1 MVCAEFSVC
10 FWHCSWSSHFCP
22 RLRWQRI
29 RRGLTKPSPRPSQW
43 TGTRRRP
50 IPPAQEQP
58 KNENPPAPEEPK
70 TFTVTYTDG
79 VGGAVFDNEVHSNLP
94 SGTATPAFSGSLAR
108 EGYTFAGWNPAV
120 AETVTADV
128 TYAAKWEEGKTGPR
142 RVTLPTIP
150 GPDVDL
156 AALDTGH
163 KIDVRFTVLYV
174 GDEFN
179 IGYNYG
185 SSEKTK
191 FVCQYKTNHSDTAYN
206 NHTIAISDIKAAASR
221 ASVNSGYQIVGWS
234 KESNA
239 NPTTWS
245 LNKSG
250 TTACNKGSTIYLVA
264 KNPNPTTK
272 YTYTLN
278 YDANGGTGAP
288 SADSWSTT
296 DASIRYHSFTVK
308 NTIPTREG
316 YVFKGWKAKDG
327 ADTIYAGGALCSVSQ
342 QGNDVVKNGNTWTRT
357 LYAVWEEAVPSK
369 PEWSDIRREMQKVSV
384 HVTCINPDVNHTEK
398 TYSYKE
404 SNDDTIGS
412 VQDSAGSYTCTVT
425 VHLGRYRLQYNQDF
439 NREHEFASSL
449 TADVVLQYNGTGW
462 VIASALPLELK
473 LTCGSA
479 PTPNPPGS
487 DVLNSLKVLVKCD
500 SKTYHFEKPY
510 KMDDGDYRLEKVD
523 DNTYTVIV
531 LADKYVE
538 KYNAVYPGHTL
549 FDNNTKTIKLVYRY
563 GAWTVVG
570 SNGVTFNVSCEQ
582 KYTVT
587 YTDGVDGEVIF
598 ADQVSYKKPG
608 EKTPKFRGTPTRTG
622 YKFIGWEPA
631 VVGTVTAN
639 ATYTAQWVSISD
651 LDPAPELVSSLY
663 MNFQCTNENASHDHR
678 SEMIAIGYGIG
689 AGGVIVTDAAGN
701 PVYNKDGNI
710 TAVITFYQDSGFL
723 NEYNKRTGVAHRY
736 ADYEPKTKSVDGVL
750 IGEVFHMYK
759 KDYPVVFDVVCGS
772 LYTVT
777 YKDGTNGTV
786 FADDVHSNLNANAA
800 TPAFVGGTPTR
811 PGYVF
816 TGWNPAVAATVT
828 GNATYTAVWE
838 KDANGNGK
846 PDKDEEKY
854 TVTYTDGV
862 ENEEIFADETYSD
875 LLSGTATPAFNGTP
889 TRKGYAFT
897 GWNPAVAAT
906 VTGNATYAAVWE
918 EAAPPKPDKP
928 TPPTDEIGGA
938 TVAVKCIT
946 GHGDLSW
953 KIDSS
958 TFTVGEVTGD
968 DTTGYT
974 CTVTVQ
980 AEVYVNAFNS
990 DKKANGVKH
999 TLADDAEKTFTMTY
1013 VNGAWTG
1020 PTNPAVTFEVKC
1032 EEELVPVH
1040 LVIYRNGDTS
1050 KAYKDVALESQPK
1063 GHVIDLST
1071 IDIADYYTGNY
1082 EFYGWYDDGAWN
1094 NYKANPANP
1103 PAGLKEKTVNGWTN
1117 LKCMVYDKYQ
1127 VVYFQSEEALRD
1139 FQNDHS
1145 KTEGRLYSTTALF
1158 GSTLPTADAPTPTR
1172 TGYTFKFW
1180 SREGQ
1185 NGDVTGQTVNGW
1197 TNLYAVWEKNTYTVT
1212 YTDGV
1217 DGEAFADQAY
1227 TAKYEDATPAFE
1239 GTPTRKG
1246 FVFDG
1251 WNPEVAET
1259 VTEDVTYTAQWKPVQ
1274 PDKKA
1279 IEGAIGRGV
1288 AVVCDNQNVKHGAKA
1303 YKVTLGEYTASN
1315 VMGTA
1320 ADGYTCTVTVRA
1332 AKFIEK
1338 YSSDMSDAVHTLIAG
1353 EPAEK
1358 TIELKWNGEKWVAE
1372 TELPVTFHTLCP
1384 PEQPSKKDIEGA
1396 IGRGVKIVCDNQ
1408 NVKHG
1413 GKDYKPTQGEYT
1425 VSDVTGTASE
1435 GYTCTITVKAAKI
1448 IEKYSSDMGK
1458 THALIVGEQA
1468 EKTVE
1473 LKWDGEKWVAK
1484 TELPITFHVECPPE
1498 KPTYDELKGLGIN
1511 AKVDCTTTTAHNGK
1525 SYTLIEDTYNVSDP
1539 ERKGTAYTCILTVN
1553 AKDYVAKY
1561 NAEENVGPHTLDDR
1575 DSKTIELTWNGE
1587 KWTAAETSVTF
1598 NVKCELLTVT
1608 YTDGVK
1614 GEEVFADVVYNDIP
1628 YGTNTPAFG
1637 TKDPTRKGYKFLG
1650 WEPVV
1655 ADTVTENATYVA
1667 QWEKLYTVTYTDGA
1681 KGKAFEDQV
1690 FTDLESG
1697 TKTPE
1702 FNGTPTR
1709 KGYKFLGWEPVVAD
1723 TVTENVTYTA
1733 PVGRTL
1739 HRYLHRRREG
1749 QGVQGSGLQRS

>member
-1 MVCAEFSVC
+1 MQTVCASGMDRQMKGEYFKMKNHGLRRIFSLLLALFMV
-10 FWHCSWSSHFCP
+10 FTLLP
-22 RLRWQRI
+22 TTALAED
-29 RRGLTKPSPRPSQW
+29 T
-43 TGTRRRP
+43 TGADETP
-50 IPPAQEQP
+50 PKTVVVNEGEKKTDPPAQEQP
-58 KNENPPAPEEPK
+58 MNENPPAPEEPK

-79 VGGAVFDNEVHSNLP
+79 ADGAVFPNQVSNLP
-94 SGTATPAFSGSLAR
+94 AGTATPAFSGTLAR
-108 EGYTFAGWNPAV
+108 DGYTFAGWNPAV
-120 AETVTADV
+120 AETVTANV
-128 TYAAKWEEGKTGPR
+128 TYVAQWEAGKTSAR

-150 GPDVDL
+150 EPDIAP
-156 AALDTGH
+156 AALNTGH

-206 NHTIAISDIKAAASR
+206 NHTIAISDIKAAAGR

-250 TTACNKGSTIYLVA
+250 TTACNKGTTIYLVA

-296 DASIRYHSFTVK
+296 DAAIRYHSFTVK
-308 NTIPTREG
+308 NTVPTREG

-327 ADTIYAGGALCSVSQ
+327 SDTIYTGGALCSVSQ

-357 LYAVWEEAVPSK
+357 LYAVWEEDAPAQPTPLDEAGVKALLGENAVQIICTNAQIGHGSK
-369 PEWSDIRREMQKVSV
+369 TFGLIDGTFTVHQSNNRCEVVINGFSSYMSEFDAAVSVPAGTHITDNSMAGQNRTKINLVWSDGKWTAADAPAKY
-384 HVTCINPDVNHTEK
+384 HVLCSSQPAEPTAPGEGDLENIEK
-398 TYSYKE
+398 LVRIVCDRNIHDAKE
-404 SNDDTIGS
+404 YGVI
-412 VQDSAGSYTCTVT
+412 AGSCEFGGIDVTGDVPTCPVT
-425 VHLGRYRLQYNQDF
+425 IRAAKYV
-439 NREHEFASSL
+439 EA
-449 TADVVLQYNGTGW
+449 YNGTIGVEHAITGDTERLLILAW
-462 VIASALPLELK
+462 DANNNVWRPMTDTPVTFTVVCPPAKPGAEDLAKLEAPVEVACTTKPETHAAAHFSLGDGTYPIGDVAGNK
-473 LTCGSA
+473 TDGYTC
-479 PTPNPPGS
+479 
-487 DVLNSLKVLVKCD
+487 DI
-500 SKTYHFEKPY
+500 
-510 KMDDGDYRLEKVD
+510 
-523 DNTYTVIV
+523 TVT
-531 LADKYVE
+531 ADKYVAR
-538 KYNAVYPGHTL
+538 YNMDYGKHTL
-549 FDNNTKTIKLVYRY
+549 TGDNTKTL
-563 GAWTVVG
+563 TL
-570 SNGVTFNVSCEQ
+570 
-582 KYTVT
+582 KYVE
-587 YTDGVDGEVIF
+587 GQWAVD
-598 ADQVSYKKPG
+598 
-608 EKTPKFRGTPTRTG
+608 TP
-622 YKFIGWEPA
+622 
-631 VVGTVTAN
+631 
-639 ATYTAQWVSISD
+639 
-651 LDPAPELVSSLY
+651 
-663 MNFQCTNENASHDHR
+663 
-678 SEMIAIGYGIG
+678 
-689 AGGVIVTDAAGN
+689 
-701 PVYNKDGNI
+701 
-710 TAVITFYQDSGFL
+710 ITF
-723 NEYNKRTGVAHRY
+723 
-736 ADYEPKTKSVDGVL
+736 
-750 IGEVFHMYK
+750 
-759 KDYPVVFDVVCGS
+759 PV
-772 LYTVT
+772 
-777 YKDGTNGTV
+777 
-786 FADDVHSNLNANAA
+786 
-800 TPAFVGGTPTR
+800 
-811 PGYVF
+811 
-816 TGWNPAVAATVT
+816 
-828 GNATYTAVWE
+828 E
-838 KDANGNGK
+838 
-846 PDKDEEKY
+846 
-854 TVTYTDGV
+854 
-862 ENEEIFADETYSD
+862 
-875 LLSGTATPAFNGTP
+875 
-889 TRKGYAFT
+889 
-897 GWNPAVAAT
+897 
-906 VTGNATYAAVWE
+906 
-918 EAAPPKPDKP
+918 
-928 TPPTDEIGGA
+928 
-938 TVAVKCIT
+938 
-946 GHGDLSW
+946 
-953 KIDSS
+953 
-958 TFTVGEVTGD
+958 
-968 DTTGYT
+968 
-974 CTVTVQ
+974 
-980 AEVYVNAFNS
+980 
-990 DKKANGVKH
+990 
-999 TLADDAEKTFTMTY
+999 
-1013 VNGAWTG
+1013 
-1020 PTNPAVTFEVKC
+1020 C
-1032 EEELVPVH
+1032 EEDLFPVH
-1040 LVIYRNGDTS
+1040 LVIYRNGNTTT
-1050 KAYKDVALESQPK
+1050 AYKDIALESQPK

-1082 EFYGWYDDGAWN
+1082 EFYGWYDDGLFN
-1094 NYKANPANP
+1094 IYKSDPANP

-1217 DGEAFADQAY
+1217 NGEAFADQAY

-1239 GTPTRKG
+1239 GTPTRAGYKFLGWEPTVAETVTENATYVAQWEKLYTVTYTDGVGEKAFKDDVHSDLEKDTPTPAFSGGTPTRKG

-1251 WNPEVAET
+1251 WTPEVAET
-1259 VTEDVTYTAQWKPVQ
+1259 VTDNATYTAQWKPVQ

-1288 AVVCDNQNVKHGAKA
+1288 AVVCDNQNVNHGEKK
-1303 YKVTLGEYTASN
+1303 YKPTLGEYTVSD

-1408 NVKHG
+1408 NVNHW

-1468 EKTVE
+1468 EKAVE
-1473 LKWDGEKWVAK
+1473 LKWNGEKWVAK

-1498 KPTYDELKGLGIN
+1498 KPTYDDLKELGID
-1511 AKVDCTTTTAHNGK
+1511 AKVHCATTTAHTDAT
-1525 SYTLIEDTYNVSDP
+1525 YALIGGTYEISDP
-1539 ERKGTAYTCILTVN
+1539 ARKGTVYTCTLTVK

-1575 DSKTIELTWNGE
+1575 DSKTIELAWNGE

-1614 GEEVFADVVYNDIP
+1614 GEEVFEDVVYKDIP
-1628 YGTNTPAFG
+1628 YGTSTPAFG
-1637 TKDPTRKGYKFLG
+1637 TKDPTRKGYKFVG
-1650 WEPVV
+1650 WEPEV
-1655 ADTVTENATYVA
+1655 AETVTKNVTYTA
-1667 QWEKLYTVTYTDGA
+1667 KWEKLYTVTYTDGA
-1681 KGKAFEDQV
+1681 KGKAFKDQV
-1690 FTDLESG
+1690 YSDLESG
-1697 TKTPE
+1697 TDTPK
-1702 FNGTPTR
+1702 FDGKPTR
-1709 KGYKFLGWEPVVAD
+1709 KGYTFTGWSPKVTD
-1723 TVTENVTYTA
+1723 TVTKDVTYVAQWKSVKNGKDNIPKTGDSDI
-1733 PVGRTL
+1733 VMVL
-1739 HRYLHRRREG
+1739 
-1749 QGVQGSGLQRS
+1749 GSVLLFSFCGAAAVSVYDRKRKHF

>member
-1 MVCAEFSVC
+1 M
-10 FWHCSWSSHFCP
+10 
-22 RLRWQRI
+22 
-29 RRGLTKPSPRPSQW
+29 
-43 TGTRRRP
+43 
-50 IPPAQEQP
+50 
-58 KNENPPAPEEPK
+58 
-70 TFTVTYTDG
+70 
-79 VGGAVFDNEVHSNLP
+79 
-94 SGTATPAFSGSLAR
+94 
-108 EGYTFAGWNPAV
+108 
-120 AETVTADV
+120 TADV

-296 DASIRYHSFTVK
+296 DAAIRYHSFTVK

-327 ADTIYAGGALCSVSQ
+327 SDTIYTGGTLCSVSQ
-342 QGNDVVKNGNTWTRT
+342 YGNDVVKNGNTWTRT
-357 LYAVWEEAVPSK
+357 LYAVWEEA
-369 PEWSDIRREMQKVSV
+369 
-384 HVTCINPDVNHTEK
+384 T
-398 TYSYKE
+398 
-404 SNDDTIGS
+404 
-412 VQDSAGSYTCTVT
+412 
-425 VHLGRYRLQYNQDF
+425 
-439 NREHEFASSL
+439 
-449 TADVVLQYNGTGW
+449 
-462 VIASALPLELK
+462 
-473 LTCGSA
+473 
-479 PTPNPPGS
+479 
-487 DVLNSLKVLVKCD
+487 
-500 SKTYHFEKPY
+500 
-510 KMDDGDYRLEKVD
+510 
-523 DNTYTVIV
+523 
-531 LADKYVE
+531 
-538 KYNAVYPGHTL
+538 
-549 FDNNTKTIKLVYRY
+549 
-563 GAWTVVG
+563 
-570 SNGVTFNVSCEQ
+570 
-582 KYTVT
+582 
-587 YTDGVDGEVIF
+587 
-598 ADQVSYKKPG
+598 
-608 EKTPKFRGTPTRTG
+608 
-622 YKFIGWEPA
+622 
-631 VVGTVTAN
+631 
-639 ATYTAQWVSISD
+639 
-651 LDPAPELVSSLY
+651 
-663 MNFQCTNENASHDHR
+663 
-678 SEMIAIGYGIG
+678 
-689 AGGVIVTDAAGN
+689 
-701 PVYNKDGNI
+701 
-710 TAVITFYQDSGFL
+710 
-723 NEYNKRTGVAHRY
+723 
-736 ADYEPKTKSVDGVL
+736 
-750 IGEVFHMYK
+750 
-759 KDYPVVFDVVCGS
+759 
-772 LYTVT
+772 
-777 YKDGTNGTV
+777 
-786 FADDVHSNLNANAA
+786 
-800 TPAFVGGTPTR
+800 
-811 PGYVF
+811 
-816 TGWNPAVAATVT
+816 
-828 GNATYTAVWE
+828 
-838 KDANGNGK
+838 
-846 PDKDEEKY
+846 
-854 TVTYTDGV
+854 
-862 ENEEIFADETYSD
+862 
-875 LLSGTATPAFNGTP
+875 
-889 TRKGYAFT
+889 
-897 GWNPAVAAT
+897 
-906 VTGNATYAAVWE
+906 
-918 EAAPPKPDKP
+918 PPKPDKP
-928 TPPTDEIGGA
+928 TAPGE
-938 TVAVKCIT
+938 
-946 GHGDLSW
+946 GDLSGL
-953 KIDSS
+953 IGNI
-958 TFTVGEVTGD
+958 TVNCTNGKAAHELKAKGYTLISGSYTTNEVAGDAENGYTYTVTINSQKYVEQFDADTGATHD
-968 DTTGYT
+968 PKDASATVTLKYTDNGWTVTSGTPVVFNVACVTEIVPPAKPGAEDLAKLEAPVEVACTTKPETHNAVHFSLRGGTYTIGDVAGNETDGYT
-974 CTVTVQ
+974 CDITVT
-980 AEVYVNAFNS
+980 ADKYVARYNM
-990 DKKANGVKH
+990 DYGKH
-999 TLADDAEKTFTMTY
+999 TLTGDNTKTLTLKY
-1013 VNGAWTG
+1013 VEGQW
-1020 PTNPAVTFEVKC
+1020 AVDTPITFPVEC
-1032 EEELVPVH
+1032 EEELFPVH
-1040 LVIYRNGDTS
+1040 LVIYRNGNTTT
-1050 KAYKDVALESQPK
+1050 AYKDVALESQPK

-1217 DGEAFADQAY
+1217 NGEAFADQAY

-1239 GTPTRKG
+1239 GTPARAGYKFLGWEPTVAETVTENATYVAQWEKLYTVTYTDGVDEKVFKDDVHSDLEKDTPTPAFSGGTPTRKG

-1288 AVVCDNQNVKHGAKA
+1288 AVVCDNQNVNHGEKK
-1303 YKVTLGEYTASN
+1303 YKPTLGEYTVSD

-1320 ADGYTCTVTVRA
+1320 ADGYTCTVTVKA

-1338 YSSDMSDAVHTLIAG
+1338 YNSDMGDAVHTLIAG

-1408 NVKHG
+1408 NVNHW

-1468 EKTVE
+1468 EKAVE
-1473 LKWDGEKWVAK
+1473 LKWNGEKWVAK

-1614 GEEVFADVVYNDIP
+1614 GEEVFEDVVYKDIP
-1628 YGTNTPAFG
+1628 YGTSTPAFG
-1637 TKDPTRKGYKFLG
+1637 TKDPIRKGYKFAG
-1650 WEPVV
+1650 WEPEV
-1655 ADTVTENATYVA
+1655 AETVTKNVTYTA
-1667 QWEKLYTVTYTDGA
+1667 KWEKLYTVTYTDGA
-1681 KGKAFEDQV
+1681 KGKAFKDQV
-1690 FTDLESG
+1690 YKDLESG
-1697 TKTPE
+1697 TDTPK
-1702 FNGTPTR
+1702 FDGKPTR
-1709 KGYKFLGWEPVVAD
+1709 KGYTFTGWSPKVTD
-1723 TVTENVTYTA
+1723 TVTKDVTYVAQWKSVKNGKDNIPKTGDSEI
-1733 PVGRTL
+1733 VMVL
-1739 HRYLHRRREG
+1739 
-1749 QGVQGSGLQRS
+1749 GSVLLFSFCGAAAVSVYDRKRKHF

>member
-1 MVCAEFSVC
+1 MVCAEFSAC

-43 TGTRRRP
+43 TRARRRP
-50 IPPAQEQP
+50 TPPAQEQP
-58 KNENPPAPEEPK
+58 KNENPPAPEDPK

-79 VGGAVFDNEVHSNLP
+79 ANGAVFPNQVSNLP
-94 SGTATPAFSGSLAR
+94 AGTATPAFSGTLAR
-108 EGYTFAGWNPAV
+108 DGYTFAGWNPAV
-120 AETVTADV
+120 AETVTANV
-128 TYAAKWEEGKTGPR
+128 TYVAQWEAGKTSAR
-142 RVTLPTIP
+142 RVPLPTIP
-150 GPDVDL
+150 KPDPAPADL
-156 AALDTGH
+156 NTGH

-296 DASIRYHSFTVK
+296 DAAIRYHSFTVK

-316 YVFKGWKAKDG
+316 YVFKGWKANDG
-327 ADTIYAGGALCSVSQ
+327 SDTIYTGGMTCAVSQ
-342 QGNDVVKNGNTWTRT
+342 YGNDVVKNGNTWTRT
-357 LYAVWEEAVPSK
+357 LYAVWEEA
-369 PEWSDIRREMQKVSV
+369 
-384 HVTCINPDVNHTEK
+384 T
-398 TYSYKE
+398 
-404 SNDDTIGS
+404 
-412 VQDSAGSYTCTVT
+412 
-425 VHLGRYRLQYNQDF
+425 
-439 NREHEFASSL
+439 
-449 TADVVLQYNGTGW
+449 
-462 VIASALPLELK
+462 
-473 LTCGSA
+473 
-479 PTPNPPGS
+479 
-487 DVLNSLKVLVKCD
+487 
-500 SKTYHFEKPY
+500 
-510 KMDDGDYRLEKVD
+510 
-523 DNTYTVIV
+523 
-531 LADKYVE
+531 
-538 KYNAVYPGHTL
+538 
-549 FDNNTKTIKLVYRY
+549 
-563 GAWTVVG
+563 
-570 SNGVTFNVSCEQ
+570 
-582 KYTVT
+582 
-587 YTDGVDGEVIF
+587 
-598 ADQVSYKKPG
+598 
-608 EKTPKFRGTPTRTG
+608 
-622 YKFIGWEPA
+622 
-631 VVGTVTAN
+631 
-639 ATYTAQWVSISD
+639 
-651 LDPAPELVSSLY
+651 
-663 MNFQCTNENASHDHR
+663 
-678 SEMIAIGYGIG
+678 
-689 AGGVIVTDAAGN
+689 
-701 PVYNKDGNI
+701 
-710 TAVITFYQDSGFL
+710 
-723 NEYNKRTGVAHRY
+723 
-736 ADYEPKTKSVDGVL
+736 
-750 IGEVFHMYK
+750 
-759 KDYPVVFDVVCGS
+759 
-772 LYTVT
+772 
-777 YKDGTNGTV
+777 
-786 FADDVHSNLNANAA
+786 
-800 TPAFVGGTPTR
+800 
-811 PGYVF
+811 
-816 TGWNPAVAATVT
+816 
-828 GNATYTAVWE
+828 
-838 KDANGNGK
+838 
-846 PDKDEEKY
+846 
-854 TVTYTDGV
+854 
-862 ENEEIFADETYSD
+862 
-875 LLSGTATPAFNGTP
+875 
-889 TRKGYAFT
+889 
-897 GWNPAVAAT
+897 
-906 VTGNATYAAVWE
+906 
-918 EAAPPKPDKP
+918 PPKPDKP
-928 TPPTDEIGGA
+928 TAPGE
-938 TVAVKCIT
+938 
-946 GHGDLSW
+946 GDLSGL
-953 KIDSS
+953 IDNI
-958 TFTVGEVTGD
+958 TVNCTNGKAAHELKTKGYTLISGSYTTSEVAGDAENGYTYTVTINSQKYVEQFDTDTGATHD
-968 DTTGYT
+968 PKDASATVTLKYTDNGWTVTSGTPVVFNVACVTEIVPPAKPGAEDLAKLEAPVEVACTTKPETHNAARFPLIEGTYNIGDVSGNETDGYT
-974 CTVTVQ
+974 CDIIITADEYVTK
-980 AEVYVNAFNS
+980 YNTDF
-990 DKKANGVKH
+990 GKH
-999 TLADDAEKTFTMTY
+999 TLTGDNTKPLTLKY
-1013 VNGAWTG
+1013 VEGRWVVND
-1020 PTNPAVTFEVKC
+1020 PVTFPVEC
-1032 EEELVPVH
+1032 EEELFPVH

-1082 EFYGWYDDGAWN
+1082 EFYGWYDDGLFN
-1094 NYKANPANP
+1094 IYKSDPANP

-1117 LKCMVYDKYQ
+1117 LKCMVYDKFQ
-1127 VVYFQSEEALRD
+1127 VVYFQSEEAWRD
-1139 FQNDHS
+1139 YQNDHS

-1217 DGEAFADQAY
+1217 NGEAFADQAY

-1239 GTPTRKG
+1239 GTPARAGYKFLGWEPTVAETVTENVTYVAQWEKLYTVTYTDGVDGKAFKDDVHSDLEKDTPTPAFSGGTPTRKG

-1288 AVVCDNQNVKHGAKA
+1288 AVVCDNQNVNHGEKK
-1303 YKVTLGEYTASN
+1303 YKPTLGEYTVSN

-1338 YSSDMSDAVHTLIAG
+1338 YSSDMGDAVHTLIAG

-1408 NVKHG
+1408 NVNHW

-1458 THALIVGEQA
+1458 THELIVGEQA

-1498 KPTYDELKGLGIN
+1498 KPTYDELKELGIN
-1511 AKVDCTTTTAHNGK
+1511 AKVDCTTTTAHNDK
-1525 SYTLIEDTYNVSDP
+1525 PYTLIEGTYDISDP

-1553 AKDYVAKY
+1553 AKDYVARY

-1598 NVKCELLTVT
+1598 NVKCELLTVI

-1614 GEEVFADVVYNDIP
+1614 GEEVFEDVVYKDIP
-1628 YGTNTPAFG
+1628 YGTSTPAFG
-1637 TKDPTRKGYKFLG
+1637 TKDPTRKGYKFVG
-1650 WEPVV
+1650 WEPEV
-1655 ADTVTENATYVA
+1655 AETVTGNATYTA
-1667 QWEKLYTVTYTDGA
+1667 KWEKLYTVTYTDGA
-1681 KGKAFEDQV
+1681 KGKAFKDQV
-1690 FTDLESG
+1690 YKDLESG
-1697 TKTPE
+1697 TDTPK
-1702 FNGTPTR
+1702 FDGKPTR
-1709 KGYKFLGWEPVVAD
+1709 KGYTFTGWSPKVTD
-1723 TVTENVTYTA
+1723 TVTKDVTYVAQWKSVKNGKDNIPKTGDSEI
-1733 PVGRTL
+1733 VMVL
-1739 HRYLHRRREG
+1739 
-1749 QGVQGSGLQRS
+1749 GSVLLFSFCGAAAVSVYDRKRKHF

>member
-1 MVCAEFSVC
+1 MKGEYFKMKNHGLRRIFSLFLALFMVFTLLPTTALAED
-10 FWHCSWSSHFCP
+10 
-22 RLRWQRI
+22 
-29 RRGLTKPSPRPSQW
+29 T
-43 TGTRRRP
+43 TGADETQP
-50 IPPAQEQP
+50 KTVVVNGDEKKTDPPAQEQP

-79 VGGAVFDNEVHSNLP
+79 ADGAVFPNQVYRDLS
-94 SGTATPAFSGSLAR
+94 SGTPTPAFDGTLAR
-108 EGYTFAGWNPAV
+108 EGYTFAGWNPTV
-120 AETVTADV
+120 AGTVTADV

-142 RVTLPTIP
+142 RVTVPTIP
-150 GPDVDL
+150 GPDVDP

-206 NHTIAISDIKAAASR
+206 NHTIAISDIKAAAGR

-296 DASIRYHSFTVK
+296 DAAIRYHSFTVK

-316 YVFKGWKAKDG
+316 YVFKGWKANDG
-327 ADTIYAGGALCSVSQ
+327 SDTIYTGGMTCAVSQ
-342 QGNDVVKNGNTWTRT
+342 YGNDVVKNGNTWTRT
-357 LYAVWEEAVPSK
+357 LYAVWEEDAPAQPTPLDEAGVKALLGENAVQIICTNAQIGHGSK
-369 PEWSDIRREMQKVSV
+369 TFGLIDGTFTVHQSNNRCEVVINGFSSYMSEFDAAVSVPAGTHITDNSMAGQNRTKINLVWSDGKWTAADAPAKY
-384 HVTCINPDVNHTEK
+384 HVLCSLQPVEPTTPGEGDLENIEK
-398 TYSYKE
+398 LVRIVCDRNIHDAKE
-404 SNDDTIGS
+404 YGVI
-412 VQDSAGSYTCTVT
+412 AGSCEFGGIDMTGDVPTCPVT
-425 VHLGRYRLQYNQDF
+425 IRAAKYV
-439 NREHEFASSL
+439 EA
-449 TADVVLQYNGTGW
+449 YNGTIGVEHTITGDTERPLLLAW
-462 VIASALPLELK
+462 DANNNVCRPMTDTPVTFTVICPPAKPGAEDLAKLEAPVEVACTTKPETHTAASFALIE
-473 LTCGSA
+473 G
-479 PTPNPPGS
+479 
-487 DVLNSLKVLVKCD
+487 
-500 SKTYHFEKPY
+500 
-510 KMDDGDYRLEKVD
+510 
-523 DNTYTVIV
+523 TYTVGDTFGNETDGYTCDIIIT
-531 LADKYVE
+531 ADEYVTKYNTDFGKHTLTGDNTKPLTLKYVE
-538 KYNAVYPGHTL
+538 GRWVVNAP
-549 FDNNTKTIKLVYRY
+549 
-563 GAWTVVG
+563 
-570 SNGVTFNVSCEQ
+570 VTF
-582 KYTVT
+582 
-587 YTDGVDGEVIF
+587 
-598 ADQVSYKKPG
+598 
-608 EKTPKFRGTPTRTG
+608 
-622 YKFIGWEPA
+622 
-631 VVGTVTAN
+631 
-639 ATYTAQWVSISD
+639 
-651 LDPAPELVSSLY
+651 
-663 MNFQCTNENASHDHR
+663 
-678 SEMIAIGYGIG
+678 
-689 AGGVIVTDAAGN
+689 
-701 PVYNKDGNI
+701 PV
-710 TAVITFYQDSGFL
+710 
-723 NEYNKRTGVAHRY
+723 E
-736 ADYEPKTKSVDGVL
+736 
-750 IGEVFHMYK
+750 
-759 KDYPVVFDVVCGS
+759 
-772 LYTVT
+772 
-777 YKDGTNGTV
+777 
-786 FADDVHSNLNANAA
+786 
-800 TPAFVGGTPTR
+800 
-811 PGYVF
+811 
-816 TGWNPAVAATVT
+816 
-828 GNATYTAVWE
+828 
-838 KDANGNGK
+838 
-846 PDKDEEKY
+846 
-854 TVTYTDGV
+854 
-862 ENEEIFADETYSD
+862 
-875 LLSGTATPAFNGTP
+875 
-889 TRKGYAFT
+889 
-897 GWNPAVAAT
+897 
-906 VTGNATYAAVWE
+906 
-918 EAAPPKPDKP
+918 
-928 TPPTDEIGGA
+928 
-938 TVAVKCIT
+938 
-946 GHGDLSW
+946 
-953 KIDSS
+953 
-958 TFTVGEVTGD
+958 
-968 DTTGYT
+968 
-974 CTVTVQ
+974 
-980 AEVYVNAFNS
+980 
-990 DKKANGVKH
+990 
-999 TLADDAEKTFTMTY
+999 
-1013 VNGAWTG
+1013 
-1020 PTNPAVTFEVKC
+1020 C
-1032 EEELVPVH
+1032 EEELFPVH

-1050 KAYKDVALESQPK
+1050 KAYKDIALESQPK

-1082 EFYGWYDDGAWN
+1082 KFYGWYDDGAWN

-1217 DGEAFADQAY
+1217 NGEAFADQAY

-1251 WNPEVAET
+1251 WIPEVAET
-1259 VTEDVTYTAQWKPVQ
+1259 VTDNATYTAQWKPVQ

-1288 AVVCDNQNVKHGAKA
+1288 AVVCDNQNVNHGEKK
-1303 YKVTLGEYTASN
+1303 YKPTLGEYTVSN

-1408 NVKHG
+1408 NVNHW

-1468 EKTVE
+1468 EKAVE
-1473 LKWDGEKWVAK
+1473 LKWNGEKWVAK

-1539 ERKGTAYTCILTVN
+1539 ERKGTVYTCILTVN

-1614 GEEVFADVVYNDIP
+1614 GEEVFADVVYKDIP
-1628 YGTNTPAFG
+1628 YGTGTPAFG
-1637 TKDPTRKGYKFLG
+1637 TKDPTRKGYKFVG
-1650 WEPVV
+1650 WEPEV
-1655 ADTVTENATYVA
+1655 AETVTKDVTYTA
-1667 QWEKLYTVTYTDGA
+1667 KWEKLYTVTYTDGV
-1681 KGKAFEDQV
+1681 KGKAFKDQV
-1690 FTDLESG
+1690 YSDLEAG
-1697 TKTPE
+1697 TDTPK
-1702 FNGTPTR
+1702 FDGKPTR
-1709 KGYKFLGWEPVVAD
+1709 KGYTFTGWSPKVTD
-1723 TVTENVTYTA
+1723 TVTKDVTYVAQWKSVKNGKDNIPKTGDSEI
-1733 PVGRTL
+1733 VMVL
-1739 HRYLHRRREG
+1739 
-1749 QGVQGSGLQRS
+1749 GSVLLFSFCGAAAVSVYDRKRKHF

>member
-1 MVCAEFSVC
+1 MQTVCASGMDRQMKEEYFKMKNHGLRRIFSLLLALFMV
-10 FWHCSWSSHFCP
+10 FTLLP
-22 RLRWQRI
+22 TTALAED
-29 RRGLTKPSPRPSQW
+29 T
-43 TGTRRRP
+43 TGADETQP
-50 IPPAQEQP
+50 KTVVVDEGEKKTDPPAQEQP

-79 VGGAVFDNEVHSNLP
+79 ADGAVFPNQVYRDLS
-94 SGTATPAFSGSLAR
+94 SGTPTPAFSGTPAR

-120 AETVTADV
+120 TETVTADV
-128 TYAAKWEEGKTGPR
+128 TYVAQWEEGKTSAR

-150 GPDVDL
+150 DPDPAP
-156 AALDTGH
+156 AALNTGH

-296 DASIRYHSFTVK
+296 DAAIRYHSFTVK

-327 ADTIYAGGALCSVSQ
+327 SDTIYTGGTLCSVSQ

-357 LYAVWEEAVPSK
+357 LYAVWEEDAPAQPTAPDNDTVKALLGENAVQIICTNAQIGHGSK
-369 PEWSDIRREMQKVSV
+369 TFGLIDGTFTVYQSNNRCEVVINSLSPYVNEFNAAVSVPAGTHITDNSMAGQNRTKINLVWSDGKWTAADAPAKY
-384 HVTCINPDVNHTEK
+384 HVLCSLQPVEPTTPGEGDLENIEK
-398 TYSYKE
+398 LVRIVCDRNIHDAKE
-404 SNDDTIGS
+404 YGVI
-412 VQDSAGSYTCTVT
+412 AGSCEFGGIDMTGDVPTCPVT
-425 VHLGRYRLQYNQDF
+425 IRAAKYV
-439 NREHEFASSL
+439 EA
-449 TADVVLQYNGTGW
+449 YNGTIGVEHTITGDTERLLILAW
-462 VIASALPLELK
+462 DANNNVWRPM
-473 LTCGSA
+473 TD
-479 PTPNPPGS
+479 TP
-487 DVLNSLKVLVKCD
+487 
-500 SKTYHFEKPY
+500 
-510 KMDDGDYRLEKVD
+510 
-523 DNTYTVIV
+523 
-531 LADKYVE
+531 
-538 KYNAVYPGHTL
+538 
-549 FDNNTKTIKLVYRY
+549 
-563 GAWTVVG
+563 
-570 SNGVTFNVSCEQ
+570 VTF
-582 KYTVT
+582 
-587 YTDGVDGEVIF
+587 
-598 ADQVSYKKPG
+598 
-608 EKTPKFRGTPTRTG
+608 
-622 YKFIGWEPA
+622 
-631 VVGTVTAN
+631 
-639 ATYTAQWVSISD
+639 
-651 LDPAPELVSSLY
+651 
-663 MNFQCTNENASHDHR
+663 
-678 SEMIAIGYGIG
+678 
-689 AGGVIVTDAAGN
+689 
-701 PVYNKDGNI
+701 PV
-710 TAVITFYQDSGFL
+710 
-723 NEYNKRTGVAHRY
+723 E
-736 ADYEPKTKSVDGVL
+736 
-750 IGEVFHMYK
+750 
-759 KDYPVVFDVVCGS
+759 
-772 LYTVT
+772 
-777 YKDGTNGTV
+777 
-786 FADDVHSNLNANAA
+786 
-800 TPAFVGGTPTR
+800 
-811 PGYVF
+811 
-816 TGWNPAVAATVT
+816 
-828 GNATYTAVWE
+828 
-838 KDANGNGK
+838 
-846 PDKDEEKY
+846 
-854 TVTYTDGV
+854 
-862 ENEEIFADETYSD
+862 
-875 LLSGTATPAFNGTP
+875 
-889 TRKGYAFT
+889 
-897 GWNPAVAAT
+897 
-906 VTGNATYAAVWE
+906 
-918 EAAPPKPDKP
+918 
-928 TPPTDEIGGA
+928 
-938 TVAVKCIT
+938 
-946 GHGDLSW
+946 
-953 KIDSS
+953 
-958 TFTVGEVTGD
+958 
-968 DTTGYT
+968 
-974 CTVTVQ
+974 
-980 AEVYVNAFNS
+980 
-990 DKKANGVKH
+990 
-999 TLADDAEKTFTMTY
+999 
-1013 VNGAWTG
+1013 
-1020 PTNPAVTFEVKC
+1020 C
-1032 EEELVPVH
+1032 EEELFPVH

-1082 EFYGWYDDGAWN
+1082 EFYGWYDDGLFN
-1094 NYKANPANP
+1094 IYKSDPANP

-1127 VVYFQSEEALRD
+1127 VVYFQSEEAWRD

-1145 KTEGRLYSTTALF
+1145 KTEGRLYSTTAPF

-1217 DGEAFADQAY
+1217 NGEAFADQAY

-1239 GTPTRKG
+1239 GTPARAGYKFLGWEPTVAETVTENATYVAQWEKLYTVTYTDGVDGKAFKDDVHSDLEKDTPTPAFSGDTPTRKG

-1288 AVVCDNQNVKHGAKA
+1288 AVVCDNQNVNHGEKK
-1303 YKVTLGEYTASN
+1303 YKPTLGEYTVSN

-1338 YSSDMSDAVHTLIAG
+1338 YSSDMGDAVHTLIAG

-1408 NVKHG
+1408 NVNHW

-1473 LKWDGEKWVAK
+1473 LEWDGEKWVAK

-1614 GEEVFADVVYNDIP
+1614 GEEVFEDVVYKDIP
-1628 YGTNTPAFG
+1628 YGTSTPAFG
-1637 TKDPTRKGYKFLG
+1637 TKDPTRKGYKFVG
-1650 WEPVV
+1650 WEPEV
-1655 ADTVTENATYVA
+1655 AKTVTGNATYTA
-1667 QWEKLYTVTYTDGA
+1667 KWEKLYTVTYTDGV
-1681 KGKAFEDQV
+1681 KGKAFKDQV
-1690 FTDLESG
+1690 YSDLESG
-1697 TKTPE
+1697 TDTPK
-1702 FNGTPTR
+1702 FDGKPTR
-1709 KGYKFLGWEPVVAD
+1709 KGYTFTGWSPKVTD
-1723 TVTENVTYTA
+1723 TVTKDVTYVAQWKSVKNGKDNIPKTGDSEI
-1733 PVGRTL
+1733 VMVL
-1739 HRYLHRRREG
+1739 
-1749 QGVQGSGLQRS
+1749 GSVLLFSFCGAAAVSVYDRKRKHF

>member
-1 MVCAEFSVC
+1 MMKNHGLRRIFSLFLALFMVFTLLPTTALAED
-10 FWHCSWSSHFCP
+10 
-22 RLRWQRI
+22 
-29 RRGLTKPSPRPSQW
+29 T
-43 TGTRRRP
+43 TGADETQAKTVVVDEGEKKTD
-50 IPPAQEQP
+50 PPAQEQP
-58 KNENPPAPEEPK
+58 KNENPPAPEDPK

-79 VGGAVFDNEVHSNLP
+79 VGGAVFDNDVHSNLP

-108 EGYTFAGWNPAV
+108 EGYTFVGWNPAV

-128 TYAAKWEEGKTGPR
+128 TYAAKWEEGKTNAR
-142 RVTLPTIP
+142 RVPLPTIP
-150 GPDVDL
+150 KPDPAPADL
-156 AALDTGH
+156 NTGH

-316 YVFKGWKAKDG
+316 YVFKGWKANDG
-327 ADTIYAGGALCSVSQ
+327 SDTIYTGGMTCAVSQ
-342 QGNDVVKNGNTWTRT
+342 YGNDVVKNGNTWTRT
-357 LYAVWEEAVPSK
+357 LYAVWEEAAPPSLDK
-369 PEWSDIRREMQKVSV
+369 PTAPGEGDLSGLIGNI
-384 HVTCINPDVNHTEK
+384 TVNCTNGKAAHELKAKGYTLI
-398 TYSYKE
+398 S
-404 SNDDTIGS
+404 
-412 VQDSAGSYTCTVT
+412 GSYT
-425 VHLGRYRLQYNQDF
+425 
-439 NREHEFASSL
+439 
-449 TADVVLQYNGTGW
+449 
-462 VIASALPLELK
+462 
-473 LTCGSA
+473 
-479 PTPNPPGS
+479 
-487 DVLNSLKVLVKCD
+487 
-500 SKTYHFEKPY
+500 
-510 KMDDGDYRLEKVD
+510 
-523 DNTYTVIV
+523 
-531 LADKYVE
+531 
-538 KYNAVYPGHTL
+538 
-549 FDNNTKTIKLVYRY
+549 
-563 GAWTVVG
+563 
-570 SNGVTFNVSCEQ
+570 
-582 KYTVT
+582 
-587 YTDGVDGEVIF
+587 
-598 ADQVSYKKPG
+598 
-608 EKTPKFRGTPTRTG
+608 
-622 YKFIGWEPA
+622 
-631 VVGTVTAN
+631 
-639 ATYTAQWVSISD
+639 
-651 LDPAPELVSSLY
+651 
-663 MNFQCTNENASHDHR
+663 TNEV
-678 SEMIAIGYGIG
+678 
-689 AGGVIVTDAAGN
+689 AGDA
-701 PVYNKDGNI
+701 
-710 TAVITFYQDSGFL
+710 
-723 NEYNKRTGVAHRY
+723 
-736 ADYEPKTKSVDGVL
+736 
-750 IGEVFHMYK
+750 
-759 KDYPVVFDVVCGS
+759 
-772 LYTVT
+772 
-777 YKDGTNGTV
+777 
-786 FADDVHSNLNANAA
+786 
-800 TPAFVGGTPTR
+800 
-811 PGYVF
+811 
-816 TGWNPAVAATVT
+816 
-828 GNATYTAVWE
+828 
-838 KDANGNGK
+838 
-846 PDKDEEKY
+846 
-854 TVTYTDGV
+854 
-862 ENEEIFADETYSD
+862 EN
-875 LLSGTATPAFNGTP
+875 
-889 TRKGYAFT
+889 
-897 GWNPAVAAT
+897 
-906 VTGNATYAAVWE
+906 
-918 EAAPPKPDKP
+918 
-928 TPPTDEIGGA
+928 
-938 TVAVKCIT
+938 
-946 GHGDLSW
+946 
-953 KIDSS
+953 
-958 TFTVGEVTGD
+958 
-968 DTTGYT
+968 GYT
-974 CTVTVQ
+974 CTVTINSQKYVEQ
-980 AEVYVNAFNS
+980 FDTNTRTVHDPKGVNATVTLKYTDNGWTVESGAPVVFDVACVTEIVPPARPGAEDLSNLKAPVDVTCTTKPETHAAVHFS
-990 DKKANGVKH
+990 LRGGTYTIGDVAGNETDGYTCDITVTADKYVARYNMDYGKH
-999 TLADDAEKTFTMTY
+999 TLTGDNTKTLTLKY
-1013 VNGAWTG
+1013 VEGQW
-1020 PTNPAVTFEVKC
+1020 AVDTPITFPVEC
-1032 EEELVPVH
+1032 EEELFPVH

-1082 EFYGWYDDGAWN
+1082 EFYGWYDDGLFN
-1094 NYKANPANP
+1094 IYKSDPANP

-1145 KTEGRLYSTTALF
+1145 KTEGRLYSTTAPF

-1217 DGEAFADQAY
+1217 NGEAFADQVY

-1239 GTPTRKG
+1239 GTPARAGYKFLGWEPTVAETVTENATYVAQWEKLYTVTYTDGVGEKAFKDDVHSDLEKDTPTPAFSGGTPTRKG

-1251 WNPEVAET
+1251 WTPEVAET

-1288 AVVCDNQNVKHGAKA
+1288 AVVCDNQNVNHGEKR
-1303 YKVTLGEYTASN
+1303 YKPTLGEYTVSN

-1320 ADGYTCTVTVRA
+1320 ADGYTCTVTVKA

-1408 NVKHG
+1408 NVNHW

-1458 THALIVGEQA
+1458 THALIVGEQP

-1525 SYTLIEDTYNVSDP
+1525 SYTLIEGTYNVSDP

-1553 AKDYVAKY
+1553 AKDYVARY

-1614 GEEVFADVVYNDIP
+1614 GEEVFEDVVYKDIP
-1628 YGTNTPAFG
+1628 YGTSTPAFG
-1637 TKDPTRKGYKFLG
+1637 TKDPTRKGYKFVG
-1650 WEPVV
+1650 WEPEV
-1655 ADTVTENATYVA
+1655 AETVTENVTYTA
-1667 QWEKLYTVTYTDGA
+1667 KWEKLYTVTYTDGA
-1681 KGKAFEDQV
+1681 KGKAFKDQV
-1690 FTDLESG
+1690 YKDLESG
-1697 TKTPE
+1697 TDTPQ
-1702 FNGTPTR
+1702 FDGKPTR
-1709 KGYKFLGWEPVVAD
+1709 KGYTFTGWSPKVTD
-1723 TVTENVTYTA
+1723 TVTKDVTYVAQWKSTKNGKDNV
-1733 PVGRTL
+1733 PKTGDSEIVMVL
-1739 HRYLHRRREG
+1739 
-1749 QGVQGSGLQRS
+1749 GSVLLFSFCGAAAVSVYDRKRKHF

>member
-1 MVCAEFSVC
+1 MTA
-10 FWHCSWSSHFCP
+10 
-22 RLRWQRI
+22 
-29 RRGLTKPSPRPSQW
+29 
-43 TGTRRRP
+43 
-50 IPPAQEQP
+50 
-58 KNENPPAPEEPK
+58 N
-70 TFTVTYTDG
+70 VTY
-79 VGGAVFDNEVHSNLP
+79 
-94 SGTATPAFSGSLAR
+94 
-108 EGYTFAGWNPAV
+108 V
-120 AETVTADV
+120 AQ
-128 TYAAKWEEGKTGPR
+128 WEAGKTSAR

-150 GPDVDL
+150 DPDPAP
-156 AALDTGH
+156 AALNTGH

-191 FVCQYKTNHSDTAYN
+191 FVCQYSSNHSDTAYN
-206 NHTIAISDIKAAASR
+206 NHTIAISDIKAAAGR
-221 ASVNSGYQIVGWS
+221 ATVNSGYTIVGWS

-296 DASIRYHSFTVK
+296 DAAIRYHSFTVK

-327 ADTIYAGGALCSVSQ
+327 SDTIYTGGTLCSVSQ

-357 LYAVWEEAVPSK
+357 LYAVWEEDAPAKPTAPDNDTVKALLGENAVQIICTNAQIGHGSK
-369 PEWSDIRREMQKVSV
+369 TFGLIDGTFTVYQSNNRRCEVVINGFSSYMSKFDAAVSVPAGTHITDNSMAGQNRTKINLVWSDGKWTAADAPAKY
-384 HVTCINPDVNHTEK
+384 HVLCSLQPVEPTTPGEGDLENIEK
-398 TYSYKE
+398 LVRIVCDRNIHDAKE
-404 SNDDTIGS
+404 YGVI
-412 VQDSAGSYTCTVT
+412 AGSCEFGGIDMTGDVPTCPVT
-425 VHLGRYRLQYNQDF
+425 IRAAKYV
-439 NREHEFASSL
+439 EA
-449 TADVVLQYNGTGW
+449 YNGTIGVEHTITGDTERLLILAW
-462 VIASALPLELK
+462 DANNNVWRPM
-473 LTCGSA
+473 TD
-479 PTPNPPGS
+479 TP
-487 DVLNSLKVLVKCD
+487 
-500 SKTYHFEKPY
+500 
-510 KMDDGDYRLEKVD
+510 
-523 DNTYTVIV
+523 
-531 LADKYVE
+531 
-538 KYNAVYPGHTL
+538 
-549 FDNNTKTIKLVYRY
+549 
-563 GAWTVVG
+563 
-570 SNGVTFNVSCEQ
+570 VTF
-582 KYTVT
+582 
-587 YTDGVDGEVIF
+587 
-598 ADQVSYKKPG
+598 
-608 EKTPKFRGTPTRTG
+608 
-622 YKFIGWEPA
+622 
-631 VVGTVTAN
+631 
-639 ATYTAQWVSISD
+639 
-651 LDPAPELVSSLY
+651 
-663 MNFQCTNENASHDHR
+663 
-678 SEMIAIGYGIG
+678 
-689 AGGVIVTDAAGN
+689 
-701 PVYNKDGNI
+701 PV
-710 TAVITFYQDSGFL
+710 
-723 NEYNKRTGVAHRY
+723 E
-736 ADYEPKTKSVDGVL
+736 
-750 IGEVFHMYK
+750 
-759 KDYPVVFDVVCGS
+759 
-772 LYTVT
+772 
-777 YKDGTNGTV
+777 
-786 FADDVHSNLNANAA
+786 
-800 TPAFVGGTPTR
+800 
-811 PGYVF
+811 
-816 TGWNPAVAATVT
+816 
-828 GNATYTAVWE
+828 
-838 KDANGNGK
+838 
-846 PDKDEEKY
+846 
-854 TVTYTDGV
+854 
-862 ENEEIFADETYSD
+862 
-875 LLSGTATPAFNGTP
+875 
-889 TRKGYAFT
+889 
-897 GWNPAVAAT
+897 
-906 VTGNATYAAVWE
+906 
-918 EAAPPKPDKP
+918 
-928 TPPTDEIGGA
+928 
-938 TVAVKCIT
+938 
-946 GHGDLSW
+946 
-953 KIDSS
+953 
-958 TFTVGEVTGD
+958 
-968 DTTGYT
+968 
-974 CTVTVQ
+974 
-980 AEVYVNAFNS
+980 
-990 DKKANGVKH
+990 
-999 TLADDAEKTFTMTY
+999 
-1013 VNGAWTG
+1013 
-1020 PTNPAVTFEVKC
+1020 C
-1032 EEELVPVH
+1032 EEELFPVH

-1050 KAYKDVALESQPK
+1050 KAYKDIALEGQPK

-1082 EFYGWYDDGAWN
+1082 EFYGWYDDGLFN
-1094 NYKANPANP
+1094 IYKSDPANP

-1145 KTEGRLYSTTALF
+1145 KTEGRLHSTTALF

-1217 DGEAFADQAY
+1217 NGEAFADQAY
-1227 TAKYEDATPAFE
+1227 TAKYEDATPAFVGTPARAGYKFLGWE
-1239 GTPTRKG
+1239 PTVAETVTENATYVAQWEKLYTVTYTDGVDGKAFKDDVHSDLEKDTPTPAFSGDTPTRKG

-1288 AVVCDNQNVKHGAKA
+1288 AVVCDNQNVNHGEKK
-1303 YKVTLGEYTASN
+1303 YKPTLGEYTVSN

-1320 ADGYTCTVTVRA
+1320 ADGYTCTVTVKA
-1332 AKFIEK
+1332 TKFIEK
-1338 YSSDMSDAVHTLIAG
+1338 YSSDMGDAVHTLIAG

-1408 NVKHG
+1408 NVNHW

-1458 THALIVGEQA
+1458 AHELIIGEQA

-1473 LKWDGEKWVAK
+1473 LKWNGEKWVAK

-1525 SYTLIEDTYNVSDP
+1525 SYTLIEGTYNVSDP

-1575 DSKTIELTWNGE
+1575 DSKAIELTWNGE

-1614 GEEVFADVVYNDIP
+1614 GEEVFADVVYKDIP
-1628 YGTNTPAFG
+1628 YGTGTPAFG
-1637 TKDPTRKGYKFLG
+1637 TKDPTREGYKFVG
-1650 WEPVV
+1650 WEPEV
-1655 ADTVTENATYVA
+1655 AETVTKDVTYTA
-1667 QWEKLYTVTYTDGA
+1667 KWEKLYTVTYTDGV
-1681 KGKAFEDQV
+1681 KGKAFKDQV
-1690 FTDLESG
+1690 YSDLESG
-1697 TKTPE
+1697 TDTPK
-1702 FNGTPTR
+1702 FDGKPTR
-1709 KGYKFLGWEPVVAD
+1709 KGYTFTGWSPKVTD
-1723 TVTENVTYTA
+1723 TVTKDVTYVAQWKSVKNGKDNIPKTGDSEI
-1733 PVGRTL
+1733 VMVL
-1739 HRYLHRRREG
+1739 
-1749 QGVQGSGLQRS
+1749 GSVLLFSFCGAAAVSVYDRKRKHF

>member
-1 MVCAEFSVC
+1 MTA
-10 FWHCSWSSHFCP
+10 
-22 RLRWQRI
+22 
-29 RRGLTKPSPRPSQW
+29 
-43 TGTRRRP
+43 
-50 IPPAQEQP
+50 
-58 KNENPPAPEEPK
+58 N
-70 TFTVTYTDG
+70 VTY
-79 VGGAVFDNEVHSNLP
+79 
-94 SGTATPAFSGSLAR
+94 
-108 EGYTFAGWNPAV
+108 V
-120 AETVTADV
+120 AQ
-128 TYAAKWEEGKTGPR
+128 WEAGKTSAR

-150 GPDVDL
+150 DPGVAP
-156 AALDTGH
+156 AALNTGH

-316 YVFKGWKAKDG
+316 YVFKGWKANDG
-327 ADTIYAGGALCSVSQ
+327 SDTIYTGGMTCAVSQ
-342 QGNDVVKNGNTWTRT
+342 YGNDVVKNGNTWTRT
-357 LYAVWEEAVPSK
+357 LYAVWEEA
-369 PEWSDIRREMQKVSV
+369 
-384 HVTCINPDVNHTEK
+384 
-398 TYSYKE
+398 
-404 SNDDTIGS
+404 
-412 VQDSAGSYTCTVT
+412 
-425 VHLGRYRLQYNQDF
+425 
-439 NREHEFASSL
+439 
-449 TADVVLQYNGTGW
+449 
-462 VIASALPLELK
+462 
-473 LTCGSA
+473 
-479 PTPNPPGS
+479 
-487 DVLNSLKVLVKCD
+487 
-500 SKTYHFEKPY
+500 
-510 KMDDGDYRLEKVD
+510 
-523 DNTYTVIV
+523 
-531 LADKYVE
+531 
-538 KYNAVYPGHTL
+538 
-549 FDNNTKTIKLVYRY
+549 
-563 GAWTVVG
+563 
-570 SNGVTFNVSCEQ
+570 
-582 KYTVT
+582 
-587 YTDGVDGEVIF
+587 
-598 ADQVSYKKPG
+598 
-608 EKTPKFRGTPTRTG
+608 
-622 YKFIGWEPA
+622 
-631 VVGTVTAN
+631 
-639 ATYTAQWVSISD
+639 
-651 LDPAPELVSSLY
+651 
-663 MNFQCTNENASHDHR
+663 
-678 SEMIAIGYGIG
+678 
-689 AGGVIVTDAAGN
+689 
-701 PVYNKDGNI
+701 
-710 TAVITFYQDSGFL
+710 
-723 NEYNKRTGVAHRY
+723 
-736 ADYEPKTKSVDGVL
+736 
-750 IGEVFHMYK
+750 
-759 KDYPVVFDVVCGS
+759 
-772 LYTVT
+772 
-777 YKDGTNGTV
+777 
-786 FADDVHSNLNANAA
+786 
-800 TPAFVGGTPTR
+800 
-811 PGYVF
+811 
-816 TGWNPAVAATVT
+816 
-828 GNATYTAVWE
+828 
-838 KDANGNGK
+838 
-846 PDKDEEKY
+846 
-854 TVTYTDGV
+854 
-862 ENEEIFADETYSD
+862 
-875 LLSGTATPAFNGTP
+875 
-889 TRKGYAFT
+889 
-897 GWNPAVAAT
+897 
-906 VTGNATYAAVWE
+906 
-918 EAAPPKPDKP
+918 APPKPDKP
-928 TPPTDEIGGA
+928 TAPGE
-938 TVAVKCIT
+938 
-946 GHGDLSW
+946 GDLSGL
-953 KIDSS
+953 IGNI
-958 TFTVGEVTGD
+958 TVNCTNEAATHDPKSKSYALISGSYTTSEVAGD
-968 DTTGYT
+968 AENGYTYTVTINSQKYVEQFDTNTRTVHDPKGVNATVTLKYTDNGWTVESGAPVVFDVACVTEIVPPARPGAEDLSNLKAPVDVTCTTKPETHAAVHFSLRGGTYTIGDVAGNETDGYT
-974 CTVTVQ
+974 CDITVT
-980 AEVYVNAFNS
+980 ADKYVARYNM
-990 DKKANGVKH
+990 DYGKH
-999 TLADDAEKTFTMTY
+999 TLTGDNTKTLTLKY
-1013 VNGAWTG
+1013 VEGQW
-1020 PTNPAVTFEVKC
+1020 AVDTPITFPVEC
-1032 EEELVPVH
+1032 EEELFPVH

-1082 EFYGWYDDGAWN
+1082 EFYGWYDDGLFN
-1094 NYKANPANP
+1094 IYKSDPANP

-1145 KTEGRLYSTTALF
+1145 KTEGRLYSTTAPF

-1217 DGEAFADQAY
+1217 NGEAFADQVY

-1239 GTPTRKG
+1239 GTPARAGYKFLGWEPTVAETVTENATYVAQWEKLYTVTYTDGVGEKAFKDDVHSDLEKDTPTPAFSGGTPTRKG

-1251 WNPEVAET
+1251 WTPEVAET

-1288 AVVCDNQNVKHGAKA
+1288 AVVCDNQNVNHGEKR
-1303 YKVTLGEYTASN
+1303 YKPTLGEYTVSN

-1320 ADGYTCTVTVRA
+1320 ADGYTCTVTVKA

-1408 NVKHG
+1408 NVNHW

-1458 THALIVGEQA
+1458 THALIVGEQP

-1525 SYTLIEDTYNVSDP
+1525 SYTLIEGTYNVSDP

-1553 AKDYVAKY
+1553 AKDYVARY

-1614 GEEVFADVVYNDIP
+1614 GEEVFEDVVYKDIP
-1628 YGTNTPAFG
+1628 YGTSTPAFG
-1637 TKDPTRKGYKFLG
+1637 TKDPTRKGYKFVG
-1650 WEPVV
+1650 WEPEV
-1655 ADTVTENATYVA
+1655 AETVTENVTYTA
-1667 QWEKLYTVTYTDGA
+1667 KWEKLYTVTYTDGA
-1681 KGKAFEDQV
+1681 KGKAFKDQV
-1690 FTDLESG
+1690 YKDLESG
-1697 TKTPE
+1697 TDTPQ
-1702 FNGTPTR
+1702 FDGKPTR
-1709 KGYKFLGWEPVVAD
+1709 KGYTFTGWSPKVTD
-1723 TVTENVTYTA
+1723 TVTKDVTYVAQWKSTKNGKDNV
-1733 PVGRTL
+1733 PKTGDSEIVMVL
-1739 HRYLHRRREG
+1739 
-1749 QGVQGSGLQRS
+1749 GSVLLFSFCGAAAVSVYDRKRKHF

>member
-1 MVCAEFSVC
+1 MQTVCASGMDHQMKGEYFKMKNHGLRRIFSLLLALFMV
-10 FWHCSWSSHFCP
+10 FTLLP
-22 RLRWQRI
+22 TTALAED
-29 RRGLTKPSPRPSQW
+29 T
-43 TGTRRRP
+43 TGADGTQP
-50 IPPAQEQP
+50 KTVVVDEGEKKTDPPAQEQP

-79 VGGAVFDNEVHSNLP
+79 AGGAVFADKVYSNLS
-94 SGTATPAFSGSLAR
+94 SGTPTPAFDGTLAR
-108 EGYTFAGWNPAV
+108 EGYTFAGWNPTV
-120 AETVTADV
+120 AGTVTADV

-142 RVTLPTIP
+142 RVTVPTIP
-150 GPDVDL
+150 GPDVDP
-156 AALDTGH
+156 AALNTGH

-206 NHTIAISDIKAAASR
+206 NHTIAISDIKAAAGR

-250 TTACNKGSTIYLVA
+250 TTACNKGTTIYLVA

-316 YVFKGWKAKDG
+316 YVFKGWKANDG
-327 ADTIYAGGALCSVSQ
+327 SDTIYTGGMTCAVSQ
-342 QGNDVVKNGNTWTRT
+342 YGNDVVKNGNTWTRT
-357 LYAVWEEAVPSK
+357 LYAVWEEA
-369 PEWSDIRREMQKVSV
+369 
-384 HVTCINPDVNHTEK
+384 T
-398 TYSYKE
+398 
-404 SNDDTIGS
+404 
-412 VQDSAGSYTCTVT
+412 
-425 VHLGRYRLQYNQDF
+425 
-439 NREHEFASSL
+439 
-449 TADVVLQYNGTGW
+449 
-462 VIASALPLELK
+462 
-473 LTCGSA
+473 
-479 PTPNPPGS
+479 
-487 DVLNSLKVLVKCD
+487 
-500 SKTYHFEKPY
+500 
-510 KMDDGDYRLEKVD
+510 
-523 DNTYTVIV
+523 
-531 LADKYVE
+531 
-538 KYNAVYPGHTL
+538 
-549 FDNNTKTIKLVYRY
+549 
-563 GAWTVVG
+563 
-570 SNGVTFNVSCEQ
+570 
-582 KYTVT
+582 
-587 YTDGVDGEVIF
+587 
-598 ADQVSYKKPG
+598 
-608 EKTPKFRGTPTRTG
+608 
-622 YKFIGWEPA
+622 
-631 VVGTVTAN
+631 
-639 ATYTAQWVSISD
+639 
-651 LDPAPELVSSLY
+651 
-663 MNFQCTNENASHDHR
+663 
-678 SEMIAIGYGIG
+678 
-689 AGGVIVTDAAGN
+689 
-701 PVYNKDGNI
+701 
-710 TAVITFYQDSGFL
+710 
-723 NEYNKRTGVAHRY
+723 
-736 ADYEPKTKSVDGVL
+736 
-750 IGEVFHMYK
+750 
-759 KDYPVVFDVVCGS
+759 
-772 LYTVT
+772 
-777 YKDGTNGTV
+777 
-786 FADDVHSNLNANAA
+786 
-800 TPAFVGGTPTR
+800 
-811 PGYVF
+811 
-816 TGWNPAVAATVT
+816 
-828 GNATYTAVWE
+828 
-838 KDANGNGK
+838 
-846 PDKDEEKY
+846 
-854 TVTYTDGV
+854 
-862 ENEEIFADETYSD
+862 
-875 LLSGTATPAFNGTP
+875 
-889 TRKGYAFT
+889 
-897 GWNPAVAAT
+897 
-906 VTGNATYAAVWE
+906 
-918 EAAPPKPDKP
+918 PPKPDKP
-928 TPPTDEIGGA
+928 TAPGE
-938 TVAVKCIT
+938 
-946 GHGDLSW
+946 GDLSGL
-953 KIDSS
+953 IGNI
-958 TFTVGEVTGD
+958 TVNCTNGKAAHELKAKGYTLISGSYTTNEVAGDAENGYTYTVTINSQKYVEQFDADTGAAHD
-968 DTTGYT
+968 PKDATATVTLKHTDNGWTVESGAPVVFNVVCVTEIVPPAKPGAEDLAKLEAPVEVACTTKPETHNAARFPLIEGTYNIGDVSGNETDGYT
-974 CTVTVQ
+974 CDIIITADEYVTK
-980 AEVYVNAFNS
+980 YNTDF
-990 DKKANGVKH
+990 GKH
-999 TLADDAEKTFTMTY
+999 TLPGDNSKTLTLKYVEGQWAVDA
-1013 VNGAWTG
+1013 
-1020 PTNPAVTFEVKC
+1020 PVTFPVEC
-1032 EEELVPVH
+1032 EEELFPVH

-1050 KAYKDVALESQPK
+1050 KAYKDIALESQPK

-1145 KTEGRLYSTTALF
+1145 KTEGRLYSTTAPF

-1217 DGEAFADQAY
+1217 NGEAFADQAY

-1239 GTPTRKG
+1239 GTPARKG

-1251 WNPEVAET
+1251 WTPEVAET
-1259 VTEDVTYTAQWKPVQ
+1259 VTDNATYTAQWKPVQ

-1288 AVVCDNQNVKHGAKA
+1288 AVVCDNQNVNHGEKK
-1303 YKVTLGEYTASN
+1303 YKPTLGEYTVSN

-1338 YSSDMSDAVHTLIAG
+1338 YSSDMGDAVHTLIAG

-1408 NVKHG
+1408 NVNHW

-1458 THALIVGEQA
+1458 THALIVGEQP

-1473 LKWDGEKWVAK
+1473 LKWNGEKWVAK

-1525 SYTLIEDTYNVSDP
+1525 SYTLIEGTYNVSDP

-1614 GEEVFADVVYNDIP
+1614 GEEVFADVVYKDIP
-1628 YGTNTPAFG
+1628 YGTSTPAFG
-1637 TKDPTRKGYKFLG
+1637 TKDPTRKGYKFVG
-1650 WEPVV
+1650 WEPEV
-1655 ADTVTENATYVA
+1655 AETVTKDVTYTA
-1667 QWEKLYTVTYTDGA
+1667 KWEELYTVTYTDGV
-1681 KGKAFEDQV
+1681 KGKAFKDQV
-1690 FTDLESG
+1690 YSDLEAG
-1697 TKTPE
+1697 TDTPK
-1702 FNGTPTR
+1702 FDGKPTR
-1709 KGYKFLGWEPVVAD
+1709 KGYTFTGWSPKVTD
-1723 TVTENVTYTA
+1723 TVTKDVTYVAQWKSVKNGKDNIPKTGDSEI
-1733 PVGRTL
+1733 VMVL
-1739 HRYLHRRREG
+1739 
-1749 QGVQGSGLQRS
+1749 GSVLLFSFCGAAAVSVYDRKRKHF

>member
-1 MVCAEFSVC
+1 MDRQMKGEYFKMKNHGLRRIFSLFLALFMVFTLLPTAALAEDTTGADKTQPETVVVDE
-10 FWHCSWSSHFCP
+10 
-22 RLRWQRI
+22 
-29 RRGLTKPSPRPSQW
+29 GEKKTDPS
-43 TGTRRRP
+43 
-50 IPPAQEQP
+50 
-58 KNENPPAPEEPK
+58 APEDPK

-79 VGGAVFDNEVHSNLP
+79 AGGAVFADKVYRNL
-94 SGTATPAFSGSLAR
+94 SFGTATPAFSGTLER
-108 EGYTFAGWNPAV
+108 EDYTFAGWKPAV

-128 TYAAKWEEGKTGPR
+128 TYAAQWEAVKK
-142 RVTLPTIP
+142 RVTVPTIP
-150 GPDVDL
+150 GPDPAPADL
-156 AALDTGH
+156 NTGH
-163 KIDVRFTVLYV
+163 KIDVTFTVLYV

-250 TTACNKGSTIYLVA
+250 TTACNKGTTIYLVA

-288 SADSWSTT
+288 ESQSYSEASTKSPLT
-296 DASIRYHSFTVK
+296 HIFTVSD
-308 NTIPTREG
+308 TEPTRVG
-316 YVFKGWKAKDG
+316 YTFKGWSENK
-327 ADTIYAGGALCSVSQ
+327 GGTEEYHA
-342 QGNDVVKNGNTWTRT
+342 GNDYPLTARKDNPNVSAT
-357 LYAVWEEAVPSK
+357 LYAVWEEATPPMPDK
-369 PEWSDIRREMQKVSV
+369 P
-384 HVTCINPDVNHTEK
+384 
-398 TYSYKE
+398 
-404 SNDDTIGS
+404 
-412 VQDSAGSYTCTVT
+412 
-425 VHLGRYRLQYNQDF
+425 
-439 NREHEFASSL
+439 
-449 TADVVLQYNGTGW
+449 TA
-462 VIASALPLELK
+462 
-473 LTCGSA
+473 
-479 PTPNPPGS
+479 
-487 DVLNSLKVLVKCD
+487 
-500 SKTYHFEKPY
+500 
-510 KMDDGDYRLEKVD
+510 
-523 DNTYTVIV
+523 
-531 LADKYVE
+531 
-538 KYNAVYPGHTL
+538 
-549 FDNNTKTIKLVYRY
+549 
-563 GAWTVVG
+563 
-570 SNGVTFNVSCEQ
+570 
-582 KYTVT
+582 
-587 YTDGVDGEVIF
+587 
-598 ADQVSYKKPG
+598 PG
-608 EKTPKFRGTPTRTG
+608 E
-622 YKFIGWEPA
+622 
-631 VVGTVTAN
+631 
-639 ATYTAQWVSISD
+639 D
-651 LDPAPELVSSLY
+651 SL
-663 MNFQCTNENASHDHR
+663 SGL
-678 SEMIAIGYGIG
+678 I
-689 AGGVIVTDAAGN
+689 
-701 PVYNKDGNI
+701 GNI
-710 TAVITFYQDSGFL
+710 TVNCTNGKA
-723 NEYNKRTGVAHRY
+723 AH
-736 ADYEPKTKSVDGVL
+736 EPKTKGYAL
-750 IGEVFHMYK
+750 IPGSYTPGEVEGDAENGYT
-759 KDYPVVFDVVCGS
+759 
-772 LYTVT
+772 YTVT
-777 YKDGTNGTV
+777 INSQKYVEQFDTDTGAAHTPKD
-786 FADDVHSNLNANAA
+786 A
-800 TPAFVGGTPTR
+800 
-811 PGYVF
+811 
-816 TGWNPAVAATVT
+816 AATVT
-828 GNATYTAVWE
+828 LKHTDNGWAVERVVPVVFNVACVTEIVPPAKPGAEDLAKLEAPVEVVCTTKPETHAAAHFSLIEGNYNIGDVSGNKTDGYTC
-838 KDANGNGK
+838 DI
-846 PDKDEEKY
+846 
-854 TVTYTDGV
+854 TVTADRYVAWYNLDYGKHTLPGDNTRTLTLKYV
-862 ENEEIFADETYSD
+862 EGQWAVDAPVTFPVEC
-875 LLSGTATPAFNGTP
+875 GTAP
-889 TRKGYAFT
+889 
-897 GWNPAVAAT
+897 
-906 VTGNATYAAVWE
+906 E
-918 EAAPPKPDKP
+918 KP
-928 TPPTDEIGGA
+928 TPPTDEIRA

-953 KIDSS
+953 KIGSS

-1013 VNGAWTG
+1013 VNGAWTT

-1082 EFYGWYDDGAWN
+1082 EFYGWYDDGLFN
-1094 NYKANPANP
+1094 IYKKDPANP

-1117 LKCMVYDKYQ
+1117 FKCMVYDYVP
-1127 VVYFQSEEALRD
+1127 VVYFQSEEAWRD
-1139 FQNDHS
+1139 YQNDHS

-1217 DGEAFADQAY
+1217 NGEAFADQAY
-1227 TAKYEDATPAFE
+1227 TAKYEDATPAFVGTPARAGYKFLGWE
-1239 GTPTRKG
+1239 PTVAETVTENATYVAQWEKLYTVTYTDGVGEKAFKDDVHSDLEKDTPTPAFSGGTPTRKG

-1288 AVVCDNQNVKHGAKA
+1288 AVVCDNQNVNHGEKR
-1303 YKVTLGEYTASN
+1303 YKPTLGEYTVSD
-1315 VMGTA
+1315 VTGTA
-1320 ADGYTCTVTVRA
+1320 SEGYTCTITVKA

-1338 YSSDMSDAVHTLIAG
+1338 YNSDMGDAVHTLIAG

-1396 IGRGVKIVCDNQ
+1396 IGRGVRIVCDNQ
-1408 NVKHG
+1408 NVNHWA
-1413 GKDYKPTQGEYT
+1413 KDYKPTQGEYT

-1458 THALIVGEQA
+1458 THALIVGEQP

-1473 LKWDGEKWVAK
+1473 LKWNGEKWVAK

-1614 GEEVFADVVYNDIP
+1614 GEEVFEDVVYNDIP

-1709 KGYKFLGWEPVVAD
+1709 KGYKFAGWEPEVSE

-1733 PVGRTL
+1733 QWEKLYTVT
-1739 HRYLHRRREG
+1739 YTD
-1749 QGVQGSGLQRS
+1749 GVKGKAFKDQVYSDLESGADTPKFDGKPTRKGYTFTGWSPKVTDTVTKDVTYVAQWRSVKNGKDNIPKTGDSEIVMVLGSVLLFSFCGAAAVSVYDRKRKHF

>member
-1 MVCAEFSVC
+1 MKNHGLRRIFSLFLALFMVFTLLPTTALAED
-10 FWHCSWSSHFCP
+10 
-22 RLRWQRI
+22 
-29 RRGLTKPSPRPSQW
+29 T
-43 TGTRRRP
+43 TGADETQP
-50 IPPAQEQP
+50 KTVVVNEGEKKTDPPAQEQP

-70 TFTVTYTDG
+70 TFTVTYIDG
-79 VGGAVFDNEVHSNLP
+79 ADGAVFPNQVYRDLS
-94 SGTATPAFSGSLAR
+94 SGTPTPAFSGTPAR

-120 AETVTADV
+120 AETVTANV
-128 TYAAKWEEGKTGPR
+128 TYVAQWEAGKTSAR

-150 GPDVDL
+150 GPDVDP
-156 AALDTGH
+156 AALNTGH

-185 SSEKTK
+185 SSEKTQ

-296 DASIRYHSFTVK
+296 DAAIRYHSFTVK

-316 YVFKGWKAKDG
+316 YVFKGWKANDG
-327 ADTIYAGGALCSVSQ
+327 SDTIYTGGMTCAVSQ
-342 QGNDVVKNGNTWTRT
+342 YGNDVVKNGNTWTRT
-357 LYAVWEEAVPSK
+357 LYAVWEEA
-369 PEWSDIRREMQKVSV
+369 
-384 HVTCINPDVNHTEK
+384 T
-398 TYSYKE
+398 
-404 SNDDTIGS
+404 
-412 VQDSAGSYTCTVT
+412 
-425 VHLGRYRLQYNQDF
+425 
-439 NREHEFASSL
+439 
-449 TADVVLQYNGTGW
+449 
-462 VIASALPLELK
+462 
-473 LTCGSA
+473 
-479 PTPNPPGS
+479 
-487 DVLNSLKVLVKCD
+487 
-500 SKTYHFEKPY
+500 
-510 KMDDGDYRLEKVD
+510 
-523 DNTYTVIV
+523 
-531 LADKYVE
+531 
-538 KYNAVYPGHTL
+538 
-549 FDNNTKTIKLVYRY
+549 
-563 GAWTVVG
+563 
-570 SNGVTFNVSCEQ
+570 
-582 KYTVT
+582 
-587 YTDGVDGEVIF
+587 
-598 ADQVSYKKPG
+598 
-608 EKTPKFRGTPTRTG
+608 
-622 YKFIGWEPA
+622 
-631 VVGTVTAN
+631 
-639 ATYTAQWVSISD
+639 
-651 LDPAPELVSSLY
+651 
-663 MNFQCTNENASHDHR
+663 
-678 SEMIAIGYGIG
+678 
-689 AGGVIVTDAAGN
+689 
-701 PVYNKDGNI
+701 
-710 TAVITFYQDSGFL
+710 
-723 NEYNKRTGVAHRY
+723 
-736 ADYEPKTKSVDGVL
+736 
-750 IGEVFHMYK
+750 
-759 KDYPVVFDVVCGS
+759 
-772 LYTVT
+772 
-777 YKDGTNGTV
+777 
-786 FADDVHSNLNANAA
+786 
-800 TPAFVGGTPTR
+800 
-811 PGYVF
+811 
-816 TGWNPAVAATVT
+816 
-828 GNATYTAVWE
+828 
-838 KDANGNGK
+838 
-846 PDKDEEKY
+846 
-854 TVTYTDGV
+854 
-862 ENEEIFADETYSD
+862 
-875 LLSGTATPAFNGTP
+875 
-889 TRKGYAFT
+889 
-897 GWNPAVAAT
+897 
-906 VTGNATYAAVWE
+906 
-918 EAAPPKPDKP
+918 PPKPDKP
-928 TPPTDEIGGA
+928 TAPGE
-938 TVAVKCIT
+938 
-946 GHGDLSW
+946 GDLSGLIGQITVNCTNEAATHVLNS
-953 KIDSS
+953 KSYALIADSYNTS
-958 TFTVGEVTGD
+958 EVEGDAENGYTYTVTINSQKYVEQFDTDTGAAHDPKGVNATVTLKYTDNGWTVESGAPVVFDVACVTEIVPPARPGAEDLSNLEAPVEVVCTTKPETHAAAHFSLGD
-968 DTTGYT
+968 GTYTIGDVAGNETDGYT
-974 CTVTVQ
+974 CDITVT
-980 AEVYVNAFNS
+980 ADRYVWWYNL
-990 DKKANGVKH
+990 DYGKH
-999 TLADDAEKTFTMTY
+999 TLTGDNTKTLTLKY
-1013 VNGAWTG
+1013 VEGQW
-1020 PTNPAVTFEVKC
+1020 AVDTPITFPVEC
-1032 EEELVPVH
+1032 EEELFPVH

-1082 EFYGWYDDGAWN
+1082 EFYGWYDDGLFN
-1094 NYKANPANP
+1094 IYKSDPANP

-1185 NGDVTGQTVNGW
+1185 NGDVTGQAVNGW

-1217 DGEAFADQAY
+1217 NGEAFADQAY
-1227 TAKYEDATPAFE
+1227 TAKYEDTTPAFE
-1239 GTPTRKG
+1239 GTPARAGYKFLGWEPTVAETVTENATYVAQWEKLYTVTYTDGVDGKAFKDDVHSDLEKDTPTPAFSGDTPTRKG

-1279 IEGAIGRGV
+1279 IENAIGRGV
-1288 AVVCDNQNVKHGAKA
+1288 AVVCDNQNVNHGEKK
-1303 YKVTLGEYTASN
+1303 YKPTLGEYTVSN

-1320 ADGYTCTVTVRA
+1320 ADSYTCTVTVRA

-1338 YSSDMSDAVHTLIAG
+1338 YSSDMGDAVHTLIAG

-1498 KPTYDELKGLGIN
+1498 KPTYDDLKELGID
-1511 AKVDCTTTTAHNGK
+1511 AKVHCATTTAHTDAT
-1525 SYTLIEDTYNVSDP
+1525 YALIGGTYEISDP
-1539 ERKGTAYTCILTVN
+1539 ARKGTVYTCTLTVK

-1575 DSKTIELTWNGE
+1575 DSKTIELTWNDE

-1614 GEEVFADVVYNDIP
+1614 GEEVFADVVYKDIP
-1628 YGTNTPAFG
+1628 YGTSTPAFG
-1637 TKDPTRKGYKFLG
+1637 TKDPTREGYKFVG
-1650 WEPVV
+1650 WEPEV
-1655 ADTVTENATYVA
+1655 AETVTKNVTYTA
-1667 QWEKLYTVTYTDGA
+1667 KWEKLYTVTYTDGA
-1681 KGKAFEDQV
+1681 KGKAFKDQV
-1690 FTDLESG
+1690 YKDLESG
-1697 TKTPE
+1697 TDTPK
-1702 FNGTPTR
+1702 FDGKPTR
-1709 KGYKFLGWEPVVAD
+1709 KGYTFTGWSPKVTD
-1723 TVTENVTYTA
+1723 TVTKDVTYVAQWKSVKNGKDNIPKTGDSEI
-1733 PVGRTL
+1733 VMVL
-1739 HRYLHRRREG
+1739 
-1749 QGVQGSGLQRS
+1749 GSVLLFSFCGAAAVSVYDRKRKHF

>member
-10 FWHCSWSSHFCP
+10 FWPCSWSSHFCP

-43 TGTRRRP
+43 TRARRRP
-50 IPPAQEQP
+50 TPPAQEQP

-79 VGGAVFDNEVHSNLP
+79 ADGAVFPNQVYRDLS
-94 SGTATPAFSGSLAR
+94 SGTTTPAFSGTPAR

-120 AETVTADV
+120 AETVTANV
-128 TYAAKWEEGKTGPR
+128 TYVAKWEAGKTNAR
-142 RVTLPTIP
+142 RVPLPTIP
-150 GPDVDL
+150 KPDPAP
-156 AALDTGH
+156 AALNTGH

-250 TTACNKGSTIYLVA
+250 TTACNKGTTIYLVA

-308 NTIPTREG
+308 NTVPTREG
-316 YVFKGWKAKDG
+316 YVFKGWKANDG
-327 ADTIYAGGALCSVSQ
+327 SDTIYTGGMTCAVSQ
-342 QGNDVVKNGNTWTRT
+342 YGNDVVKNGNTWTRT
-357 LYAVWEEAVPSK
+357 LYAVWEEA
-369 PEWSDIRREMQKVSV
+369 
-384 HVTCINPDVNHTEK
+384 T
-398 TYSYKE
+398 
-404 SNDDTIGS
+404 
-412 VQDSAGSYTCTVT
+412 
-425 VHLGRYRLQYNQDF
+425 
-439 NREHEFASSL
+439 
-449 TADVVLQYNGTGW
+449 
-462 VIASALPLELK
+462 
-473 LTCGSA
+473 
-479 PTPNPPGS
+479 
-487 DVLNSLKVLVKCD
+487 
-500 SKTYHFEKPY
+500 
-510 KMDDGDYRLEKVD
+510 
-523 DNTYTVIV
+523 
-531 LADKYVE
+531 
-538 KYNAVYPGHTL
+538 
-549 FDNNTKTIKLVYRY
+549 
-563 GAWTVVG
+563 
-570 SNGVTFNVSCEQ
+570 
-582 KYTVT
+582 
-587 YTDGVDGEVIF
+587 
-598 ADQVSYKKPG
+598 
-608 EKTPKFRGTPTRTG
+608 
-622 YKFIGWEPA
+622 
-631 VVGTVTAN
+631 
-639 ATYTAQWVSISD
+639 
-651 LDPAPELVSSLY
+651 
-663 MNFQCTNENASHDHR
+663 
-678 SEMIAIGYGIG
+678 
-689 AGGVIVTDAAGN
+689 
-701 PVYNKDGNI
+701 
-710 TAVITFYQDSGFL
+710 
-723 NEYNKRTGVAHRY
+723 
-736 ADYEPKTKSVDGVL
+736 
-750 IGEVFHMYK
+750 
-759 KDYPVVFDVVCGS
+759 
-772 LYTVT
+772 
-777 YKDGTNGTV
+777 
-786 FADDVHSNLNANAA
+786 
-800 TPAFVGGTPTR
+800 
-811 PGYVF
+811 
-816 TGWNPAVAATVT
+816 
-828 GNATYTAVWE
+828 
-838 KDANGNGK
+838 
-846 PDKDEEKY
+846 
-854 TVTYTDGV
+854 
-862 ENEEIFADETYSD
+862 
-875 LLSGTATPAFNGTP
+875 
-889 TRKGYAFT
+889 
-897 GWNPAVAAT
+897 
-906 VTGNATYAAVWE
+906 
-918 EAAPPKPDKP
+918 PPKPDKP
-928 TPPTDEIGGA
+928 TAPGE
-938 TVAVKCIT
+938 
-946 GHGDLSW
+946 GDLSGL
-953 KIDSS
+953 IDNITVNCTNEAATHVPNSKSYVLIAGSYS
-958 TFTVGEVTGD
+958 TSEVEGD
-968 DTTGYT
+968 AENGYT
-974 CTVTVQ
+974 CTVTINSQKYVEQ
-980 AEVYVNAFNS
+980 FDTDTGAAHTPKDAAATVTLKHTDNGWTVESGAPVVFDVACVTEIVPPARPGAEDLSNLKAPVDVTCTTKPETHAAVHFSLRGGTYTIGDVAGNETDGYTCDITVTADKYVARYNM
-990 DKKANGVKH
+990 DYGKH
-999 TLADDAEKTFTMTY
+999 TLTGDNTKTLTLKY
-1013 VNGAWTG
+1013 VEGQW
-1020 PTNPAVTFEVKC
+1020 AVDTPITFPVEC
-1032 EEELVPVH
+1032 EEDLFPVH
-1040 LVIYRNGDTS
+1040 LVIYRNGNTTT
-1050 KAYKDVALESQPK
+1050 AYKDIALESQPK

-1082 EFYGWYDDGAWN
+1082 EFYGWYDDGLFN
-1094 NYKANPANP
+1094 IYKSDPANP

-1185 NGDVTGQTVNGW
+1185 NGDVTGQAVNGW

-1217 DGEAFADQAY
+1217 NGEAFADQAY
-1227 TAKYEDATPAFE
+1227 TAKYEDTTPAFE
-1239 GTPTRKG
+1239 GTPARAGYKFLGWEPTVAETVTENATYVAQWEKLYTVTYTDGVDGKAFKDDVHSDLEKDTPTPAFSGDTPTRKG

-1288 AVVCDNQNVKHGAKA
+1288 AVVCDNQNVNHGEKK
-1303 YKVTLGEYTASN
+1303 YKPTLGEYTVSN

-1338 YSSDMSDAVHTLIAG
+1338 YSSDMGDAVHTLIAG

-1396 IGRGVKIVCDNQ
+1396 IGRGVRIVCDNQ
-1408 NVKHG
+1408 HVNHWA
-1413 GKDYKPTQGEYT
+1413 KDYKPTQGEYT

-1473 LKWDGEKWVAK
+1473 LKWNGEKWVAK

-1498 KPTYDELKGLGIN
+1498 KPTYDDLKELGID
-1511 AKVDCTTTTAHNGK
+1511 AKVHCATTTAHTDAT
-1525 SYTLIEDTYNVSDP
+1525 YALIGGTYEISDP
-1539 ERKGTAYTCILTVN
+1539 ARKGTVYTCTLTVK

-1709 KGYKFLGWEPVVAD
+1709 KGYKFAGWEPVVSE

-1733 PVGRTL
+1733 QWEELYTVT
-1739 HRYLHRRREG
+1739 YTD
-1749 QGVQGSGLQRS
+1749 GVKGKAFKDQVYSDLESGTATPKFDGKPKRSGYTFTGWSPKVTDTVTKDVTYVAQWKSTKNGKDNVPKTGDSEIVMVLGSVLLFSFCGAAAVSVYDRKRKHF

>member
-29 RRGLTKPSPRPSQW
+29 RRGLTEPSPRPSQW
-43 TGTRRRP
+43 TGARRRP
-50 IPPAQEQP
+50 TPPAQEQP
-58 KNENPPAPEEPK
+58 KNENPPAPEDPK

-79 VGGAVFDNEVHSNLP
+79 VGGAVFDNDVHSNLP
-94 SGTATPAFSGSLAR
+94 SGTATPAFSGTLAR
-108 EGYTFAGWNPAV
+108 DGYTFAGWNPAV
-120 AETVTADV
+120 AETVTANV
-128 TYAAKWEEGKTGPR
+128 TYVAQWEAGKTSAR
-142 RVTLPTIP
+142 RVPLPTIP
-150 GPDVDL
+150 KPDPAPADL
-156 AALDTGH
+156 NTGH

-234 KESNA
+234 KESNT

-296 DASIRYHSFTVK
+296 DAAIRYHSFTVK

-316 YVFKGWKAKDG
+316 YVFKGWKANDG
-327 ADTIYAGGALCSVSQ
+327 SDTIYTGGMTCAVSQ
-342 QGNDVVKNGNTWTRT
+342 YGNDVVKNGNTWTRT
-357 LYAVWEEAVPSK
+357 LYAVWEEA
-369 PEWSDIRREMQKVSV
+369 
-384 HVTCINPDVNHTEK
+384 T
-398 TYSYKE
+398 
-404 SNDDTIGS
+404 
-412 VQDSAGSYTCTVT
+412 
-425 VHLGRYRLQYNQDF
+425 
-439 NREHEFASSL
+439 
-449 TADVVLQYNGTGW
+449 
-462 VIASALPLELK
+462 
-473 LTCGSA
+473 
-479 PTPNPPGS
+479 
-487 DVLNSLKVLVKCD
+487 
-500 SKTYHFEKPY
+500 
-510 KMDDGDYRLEKVD
+510 
-523 DNTYTVIV
+523 
-531 LADKYVE
+531 
-538 KYNAVYPGHTL
+538 
-549 FDNNTKTIKLVYRY
+549 
-563 GAWTVVG
+563 
-570 SNGVTFNVSCEQ
+570 
-582 KYTVT
+582 
-587 YTDGVDGEVIF
+587 
-598 ADQVSYKKPG
+598 
-608 EKTPKFRGTPTRTG
+608 
-622 YKFIGWEPA
+622 
-631 VVGTVTAN
+631 
-639 ATYTAQWVSISD
+639 
-651 LDPAPELVSSLY
+651 
-663 MNFQCTNENASHDHR
+663 
-678 SEMIAIGYGIG
+678 
-689 AGGVIVTDAAGN
+689 
-701 PVYNKDGNI
+701 
-710 TAVITFYQDSGFL
+710 
-723 NEYNKRTGVAHRY
+723 
-736 ADYEPKTKSVDGVL
+736 
-750 IGEVFHMYK
+750 
-759 KDYPVVFDVVCGS
+759 
-772 LYTVT
+772 
-777 YKDGTNGTV
+777 
-786 FADDVHSNLNANAA
+786 
-800 TPAFVGGTPTR
+800 
-811 PGYVF
+811 
-816 TGWNPAVAATVT
+816 
-828 GNATYTAVWE
+828 
-838 KDANGNGK
+838 
-846 PDKDEEKY
+846 
-854 TVTYTDGV
+854 
-862 ENEEIFADETYSD
+862 
-875 LLSGTATPAFNGTP
+875 
-889 TRKGYAFT
+889 
-897 GWNPAVAAT
+897 
-906 VTGNATYAAVWE
+906 
-918 EAAPPKPDKP
+918 PPKPDKP
-928 TPPTDEIGGA
+928 TAPGE
-938 TVAVKCIT
+938 
-946 GHGDLSW
+946 GDLSGL
-953 KIDSS
+953 IGNI
-958 TFTVGEVTGD
+958 TVNCTNGKAAHELKAKGYTLISGSYTTNEVAGDAENGYTYTVTINSQKYVEQFDADTGATHD
-968 DTTGYT
+968 PKDASATVTLKYTDNGWTVTSGTPVVFNVACVTEIVPPAKPGAEDLAKLEAPVEVACTTKPETHNAARFPLIEGTYNIGDVSGNETDGYT
-974 CTVTVQ
+974 CDIIITADEYVTK
-980 AEVYVNAFNS
+980 YNTDF
-990 DKKANGVKH
+990 GKH
-999 TLADDAEKTFTMTY
+999 TLTGDNTKPLTLKY
-1013 VNGAWTG
+1013 VEGRWVVND
-1020 PTNPAVTFEVKC
+1020 PVTFPVEC
-1032 EEELVPVH
+1032 EEELFPVH

-1082 EFYGWYDDGAWN
+1082 EFYGWYDDGLFN
-1094 NYKANPANP
+1094 IYKSDPANP

-1117 LKCMVYDKYQ
+1117 LKCMVYDKFQ
-1127 VVYFQSEEALRD
+1127 VVYFQSEEAWRD
-1139 FQNDHS
+1139 YQNDHS

-1217 DGEAFADQAY
+1217 NGEAFADQAY

-1239 GTPTRKG
+1239 GTPARKG

-1251 WNPEVAET
+1251 WTPEVAET
-1259 VTEDVTYTAQWKPVQ
+1259 VTDNATYTAQWKPVQ

-1288 AVVCDNQNVKHGAKA
+1288 AVVCDNQNVNHGEKK
-1303 YKVTLGEYTASN
+1303 YKPTLGEYTVSN

-1408 NVKHG
+1408 NVNHW

-1473 LKWDGEKWVAK
+1473 LKWNGEKWVAK

-1561 NAEENVGPHTLDDR
+1561 NAEENVGPHALDDR

-1614 GEEVFADVVYNDIP
+1614 GEEVFADVVYKDIP
-1628 YGTNTPAFG
+1628 YGTSTPAFG
-1637 TKDPTRKGYKFLG
+1637 TKDPTREGYKFVG
-1650 WEPVV
+1650 WEPE
-1655 ADTVTENATYVA
+1655 VTE
-1667 QWEKLYTVTYTDGA
+1667 
-1681 KGKAFEDQV
+1681 
-1690 FTDLESG
+1690 
-1697 TKTPE
+1697 
-1702 FNGTPTR
+1702 
-1709 KGYKFLGWEPVVAD
+1709 

-1733 PVGRTL
+1733 KWEELYTVT
-1739 HRYLHRRREG
+1739 YTD
-1749 QGVQGSGLQRS
+1749 GVKGKAFKDQVYKDLESGTDTPKFDGKPTRKGYTFTGWSPKVTDTVTKDVTYVAQWKSVKNGKDNIPKTGDSEIVMVLGSVLLFSFCGAAAVSVYDRKRKHF

>member
-1 MVCAEFSVC
+1 M
-10 FWHCSWSSHFCP
+10 
-22 RLRWQRI
+22 
-29 RRGLTKPSPRPSQW
+29 
-43 TGTRRRP
+43 
-50 IPPAQEQP
+50 
-58 KNENPPAPEEPK
+58 
-70 TFTVTYTDG
+70 
-79 VGGAVFDNEVHSNLP
+79 
-94 SGTATPAFSGSLAR
+94 
-108 EGYTFAGWNPAV
+108 
-120 AETVTADV
+120 TADV
-128 TYAAKWEEGKTGPR
+128 TYVAQWEAGKTSAR

-150 GPDVDL
+150 GPDVDP

-296 DASIRYHSFTVK
+296 DAAIRYHSFTVK

-327 ADTIYAGGALCSVSQ
+327 SDTIYTGGTLCSVSQ

-357 LYAVWEEAVPSK
+357 LYAVWEEDAPAKPTAPDNDTVKALLGENAVQIICTNAQIGHGSK
-369 PEWSDIRREMQKVSV
+369 TFGLIDGTFTVYQSNNRCEVVINSLSPYVNEFNAAVSVPAGTHITDNSMAGQNRTKINLVWSDGKWTAADAPAKY
-384 HVTCINPDVNHTEK
+384 HVLCSLQPVEPTTPGEGDLENIEK
-398 TYSYKE
+398 LVRIVCDRNIHDAKE
-404 SNDDTIGS
+404 YGVI
-412 VQDSAGSYTCTVT
+412 AGSCEFGGIDMTGDVPTCPVT
-425 VHLGRYRLQYNQDF
+425 IRAAKYV
-439 NREHEFASSL
+439 EA
-449 TADVVLQYNGTGW
+449 YNGTIGVEHTITGDTERLLILAW
-462 VIASALPLELK
+462 DANNNVWRPMTDTPVTFTVICPPAKPGAEDLAKLEAPVEVVCTTKPETHTAASFALIE
-473 LTCGSA
+473 G
-479 PTPNPPGS
+479 
-487 DVLNSLKVLVKCD
+487 
-500 SKTYHFEKPY
+500 
-510 KMDDGDYRLEKVD
+510 
-523 DNTYTVIV
+523 TYTVGDTFGNETDGYTCDIIIT
-531 LADKYVE
+531 ADEYVTKYNTDFGKHTLTGDNTKPLTLKYVE
-538 KYNAVYPGHTL
+538 GRWVVNAP
-549 FDNNTKTIKLVYRY
+549 
-563 GAWTVVG
+563 
-570 SNGVTFNVSCEQ
+570 VTF
-582 KYTVT
+582 
-587 YTDGVDGEVIF
+587 
-598 ADQVSYKKPG
+598 
-608 EKTPKFRGTPTRTG
+608 
-622 YKFIGWEPA
+622 
-631 VVGTVTAN
+631 
-639 ATYTAQWVSISD
+639 
-651 LDPAPELVSSLY
+651 
-663 MNFQCTNENASHDHR
+663 
-678 SEMIAIGYGIG
+678 
-689 AGGVIVTDAAGN
+689 
-701 PVYNKDGNI
+701 PV
-710 TAVITFYQDSGFL
+710 
-723 NEYNKRTGVAHRY
+723 E
-736 ADYEPKTKSVDGVL
+736 
-750 IGEVFHMYK
+750 
-759 KDYPVVFDVVCGS
+759 
-772 LYTVT
+772 
-777 YKDGTNGTV
+777 
-786 FADDVHSNLNANAA
+786 
-800 TPAFVGGTPTR
+800 
-811 PGYVF
+811 
-816 TGWNPAVAATVT
+816 
-828 GNATYTAVWE
+828 
-838 KDANGNGK
+838 
-846 PDKDEEKY
+846 
-854 TVTYTDGV
+854 
-862 ENEEIFADETYSD
+862 
-875 LLSGTATPAFNGTP
+875 
-889 TRKGYAFT
+889 
-897 GWNPAVAAT
+897 
-906 VTGNATYAAVWE
+906 
-918 EAAPPKPDKP
+918 
-928 TPPTDEIGGA
+928 
-938 TVAVKCIT
+938 
-946 GHGDLSW
+946 
-953 KIDSS
+953 
-958 TFTVGEVTGD
+958 
-968 DTTGYT
+968 
-974 CTVTVQ
+974 
-980 AEVYVNAFNS
+980 
-990 DKKANGVKH
+990 
-999 TLADDAEKTFTMTY
+999 
-1013 VNGAWTG
+1013 
-1020 PTNPAVTFEVKC
+1020 C
-1032 EEELVPVH
+1032 EEELFPVH

-1082 EFYGWYDDGAWN
+1082 EFYGWYDDGLFN
-1094 NYKANPANP
+1094 IYKSDPANP

-1127 VVYFQSEEALRD
+1127 VVYFQSEEAWRD
-1139 FQNDHS
+1139 FQNDHN
-1145 KTEGRLYSTTALF
+1145 KTEGRLYSTTAPF

-1217 DGEAFADQAY
+1217 NGEAFADQAY

-1239 GTPTRKG
+1239 GTPARAGYKFLGWEPTVAETVTENATYVAQWEKLYTVTYTDGVDGKAFKDDVHSDLEKDTPTPAFSGDTPTRKG

-1288 AVVCDNQNVKHGAKA
+1288 AVVCDNQNVKHGEKK
-1303 YKVTLGEYTASN
+1303 YKPTLGEYTVSD

-1320 ADGYTCTVTVRA
+1320 ADGYTCTVTVKA
-1332 AKFIEK
+1332 TKFIEK
-1338 YSSDMSDAVHTLIAG
+1338 YSSDMGDAVHTLIAG

-1408 NVKHG
+1408 NVNHW

-1435 GYTCTITVKAAKI
+1435 GYTCTVTVKAAKI
-1448 IEKYSSDMGK
+1448 IKKYSSDMGK
-1458 THALIVGEQA
+1458 THELIVGEQA

-1511 AKVDCTTTTAHNGK
+1511 AKVDCTTTTAHNDK
-1525 SYTLIEDTYNVSDP
+1525 PYTLIEGTYDISDP

-1561 NAEENVGPHTLDDR
+1561 NAEEKVGPHTLDDR
-1575 DSKTIELTWNGE
+1575 DSKAIELTWNGE
-1587 KWTAAETSVTF
+1587 KWTATETSVTF

-1614 GEEVFADVVYNDIP
+1614 GEEVFADVVYKDIP
-1628 YGTNTPAFG
+1628 YGTSTPAFG
-1637 TKDPTRKGYKFLG
+1637 TKDPTRKGYKFVG
-1650 WEPVV
+1650 WEPEV
-1655 ADTVTENATYVA
+1655 AETVTKDVTYTA
-1667 QWEKLYTVTYTDGA
+1667 KWEKLYTVTYTDGA
-1681 KGKAFEDQV
+1681 KGKAFKDQV
-1690 FTDLESG
+1690 YSDLEAG
-1697 TKTPE
+1697 TDTPK
-1702 FNGTPTR
+1702 FDGKPTR
-1709 KGYKFLGWEPVVAD
+1709 KGYTFTGWSPKVTD
-1723 TVTENVTYTA
+1723 TVTKDVTYVAQWKSVKNGKDNIPKTGDSEI
-1733 PVGRTL
+1733 VMVL
-1739 HRYLHRRREG
+1739 
-1749 QGVQGSGLQRS
+1749 GSVLLFSFCGAAAVSVYDRKRKHF

>member
-1 MVCAEFSVC
+1 MKNHGLRRIFSLFLALFMVFTLLPTAALAEDTTGDGETQSQTVVVDEK
-10 FWHCSWSSHFCP
+10 
-22 RLRWQRI
+22 
-29 RRGLTKPSPRPSQW
+29 KPE
-43 TGTRRRP
+43 
-50 IPPAQEQP
+50 PPAQEQP
-58 KNENPPAPEEPK
+58 KDDDPPAPEAPE

-79 VGGAVFDNEVHSNLP
+79 VGGAVFDNDVHSNLP
-94 SGTATPAFSGSLAR
+94 SGTATPAFSGTPAR
-108 EGYTFAGWNPAV
+108 DGYTFAGWNPAV
-120 AETVTADV
+120 AETVTANV
-128 TYAAKWEEGKTGPR
+128 TYVAQWEEGKTSAR

-150 GPDVDL
+150 GPDVAP

-191 FVCQYKTNHSDTAYN
+191 FVCQYKTNHSDTAST
-206 NHTIAISDIKAAASR
+206 NHTIAISDIKAAAGR

-250 TTACNKGSTIYLVA
+250 TTACNKGTTIYLVA

-308 NTIPTREG
+308 NTVPTREG
-316 YVFKGWKAKDG
+316 YVFKGWKANDG
-327 ADTIYAGGALCSVSQ
+327 SDTIYTGGMTCAVSQ
-342 QGNDVVKNGNTWTRT
+342 YGNDVVKNGNTWTRT
-357 LYAVWEEAVPSK
+357 LYAVWEKAVPSK
-369 PEWSDIRREMQKVSV
+369 PQWSDIRGEMQKVSV
-384 HVTCINPDVNHTEK
+384 HVTCSNPDVNHTEK

-598 ADQVSYKKPG
+598 ADQVSYKKSG
-608 EKTPKFRGTPTRTG
+608 EKTPAFRGTPTRTG

-631 VVGTVTAN
+631 VSGTVTAN

-678 SEMIAIGYGIG
+678 SEMIGIGFGIG

-838 KDANGNGK
+838 EDANGNGT

-854 TVTYTDGV
+854 TVSYTDGV
-862 ENEEIFADETYSD
+862 ENEEIFADQVYGN

-889 TRKGYAFT
+889 TRTGYVFG

-906 VTGNATYAAVWE
+906 VTGNATYTAVWE
-918 EAAPPKPDKP
+918 EDANGNGTPDKDEEKYTVSYTDGVENEEIFADQVYGNLLSGTA
-928 TPPTDEIGGA
+928 TP
-938 TVAVKCIT
+938 
-946 GHGDLSW
+946 
-953 KIDSS
+953 
-958 TFTVGEVTGD
+958 
-968 DTTGYT
+968 
-974 CTVTVQ
+974 
-980 AEVYVNAFNS
+980 AFN
-990 DKKANGVKH
+990 G
-999 TLADDAEKTFTMTY
+999 
-1013 VNGAWTG
+1013 
-1020 PTNPAVTFEVKC
+1020 
-1032 EEELVPVH
+1032 
-1040 LVIYRNGDTS
+1040 
-1050 KAYKDVALESQPK
+1050 
-1063 GHVIDLST
+1063 
-1071 IDIADYYTGNY
+1071 
-1082 EFYGWYDDGAWN
+1082 
-1094 NYKANPANP
+1094 
-1103 PAGLKEKTVNGWTN
+1103 
-1117 LKCMVYDKYQ
+1117 
-1127 VVYFQSEEALRD
+1127 
-1139 FQNDHS
+1139 
-1145 KTEGRLYSTTALF
+1145 
-1158 GSTLPTADAPTPTR
+1158 TPTR
-1172 TGYTFKFW
+1172 AGYKFLGW
-1180 SREGQ
+1180 EPTVAET
-1185 NGDVTGQTVNGW
+1185 VTESATYVAQ
-1197 TNLYAVWEKNTYTVT
+1197 WEKLYTVT

-1217 DGEAFADQAY
+1217 GGKAFKDDVHSDLEKD
-1227 TAKYEDATPAFE
+1227 TKTPAYKD
-1239 GTPTRKG
+1239 GIPTRKG
-1246 FVFDG
+1246 FKFLG
-1251 WNPEVAET
+1251 WEPEVADT
-1259 VTEDVTYTAQWKPVQ
+1259 VTEDVTYTAKW
-1274 PDKKA
+1274 
-1279 IEGAIGRGV
+1279 
-1288 AVVCDNQNVKHGAKA
+1288 
-1303 YKVTLGEYTASN
+1303 GE
-1315 VMGTA
+1315 
-1320 ADGYTCTVTVRA
+1320 
-1332 AKFIEK
+1332 
-1338 YSSDMSDAVHTLIAG
+1338 
-1353 EPAEK
+1353 
-1358 TIELKWNGEKWVAE
+1358 
-1372 TELPVTFHTLCP
+1372 
-1384 PEQPSKKDIEGA
+1384 
-1396 IGRGVKIVCDNQ
+1396 
-1408 NVKHG
+1408 
-1413 GKDYKPTQGEYT
+1413 
-1425 VSDVTGTASE
+1425 
-1435 GYTCTITVKAAKI
+1435 
-1448 IEKYSSDMGK
+1448 
-1458 THALIVGEQA
+1458 
-1468 EKTVE
+1468 
-1473 LKWDGEKWVAK
+1473 
-1484 TELPITFHVECPPE
+1484 
-1498 KPTYDELKGLGIN
+1498 
-1511 AKVDCTTTTAHNGK
+1511 
-1525 SYTLIEDTYNVSDP
+1525 
-1539 ERKGTAYTCILTVN
+1539 
-1553 AKDYVAKY
+1553 
-1561 NAEENVGPHTLDDR
+1561 
-1575 DSKTIELTWNGE
+1575 
-1587 KWTAAETSVTF
+1587 
-1598 NVKCELLTVT
+1598 
-1608 YTDGVK
+1608 
-1614 GEEVFADVVYNDIP
+1614 
-1628 YGTNTPAFG
+1628 
-1637 TKDPTRKGYKFLG
+1637 
-1650 WEPVV
+1650 
-1655 ADTVTENATYVA
+1655 
-1667 QWEKLYTVTYTDGA
+1667 LYTVTYTDGA

-1690 FTDLESG
+1690 YENVLSG
-1697 TKTPE
+1697 TKTPN
-1702 FNGTPTR
+1702 FDGTPTR
-1709 KGYKFLGWEPVVAD
+1709 KGYKFVGWEPEVAE

-1733 PVGRTL
+1733 KWEELYTVTYTDGAKGKAFKDQVYSDLEAGTDTPKFDGKPTRKGYTFTGWSPKVTDTVTKDVTYVAQWKSVKNGKDNIPKTGDSEIVMVL
-1739 HRYLHRRREG
+1739 
-1749 QGVQGSGLQRS
+1749 GSVLLFSFCGAAAVSVYDRKRKHF

>member
-1 MVCAEFSVC
+1 M
-10 FWHCSWSSHFCP
+10 
-22 RLRWQRI
+22 
-29 RRGLTKPSPRPSQW
+29 
-43 TGTRRRP
+43 
-50 IPPAQEQP
+50 
-58 KNENPPAPEEPK
+58 
-70 TFTVTYTDG
+70 
-79 VGGAVFDNEVHSNLP
+79 
-94 SGTATPAFSGSLAR
+94 
-108 EGYTFAGWNPAV
+108 
-120 AETVTADV
+120 TADV

-142 RVTLPTIP
+142 RVTVPTIP
-150 GPDVDL
+150 GPDVDP

-206 NHTIAISDIKAAASR
+206 NHTIAISDIKAAAGR

-296 DASIRYHSFTVK
+296 DAAIRYHSFTVK

-316 YVFKGWKAKDG
+316 YVFKGWKANDG
-327 ADTIYAGGALCSVSQ
+327 SDTIYTGGMTCAVSQ
-342 QGNDVVKNGNTWTRT
+342 YGNDVVKNGNTWTRT
-357 LYAVWEEAVPSK
+357 LYAVWEEDAPAQPTPLDEAGVKALLGENAVQIICTNAQIGHGSK
-369 PEWSDIRREMQKVSV
+369 TFGLIDGTFTVHQSNNRCEVVINGFSSYMSEFDAAVSVPAGTHITDNSMAGQNRTKINLVWSDGKWTAADAPAKY
-384 HVTCINPDVNHTEK
+384 HVLCSLQPVEPTTPGEGDLENIEK
-398 TYSYKE
+398 LVRIVCDRNIHDAKE
-404 SNDDTIGS
+404 YGVI
-412 VQDSAGSYTCTVT
+412 AGSCEFGGIDMTGDVPTCPVT
-425 VHLGRYRLQYNQDF
+425 IRAAKYV
-439 NREHEFASSL
+439 EA
-449 TADVVLQYNGTGW
+449 YNGTIGVEHTITGDTERPLLLAW
-462 VIASALPLELK
+462 DANNNVWRPMTDTPVTFTVICPPAKPGAEDLAKLEAPVEVACTTKPETHNAARFPLIEGTYNIGDVSGNETDGYTCDIIITADEYVTK
-473 LTCGSA
+473 YNTDFGKHTLTGD
-479 PTPNPPGS
+479 N
-487 DVLNSLKVLVKCD
+487 
-500 SKTYHFEKPY
+500 SKT
-510 KMDDGDYRLEKVD
+510 L
-523 DNTYTVIV
+523 T
-531 LADKYVE
+531 LKYVE
-538 KYNAVYPGHTL
+538 G
-549 FDNNTKTIKLVYRY
+549 R
-563 GAWTVVG
+563 WVV
-570 SNGVTFNVSCEQ
+570 NDPVTF
-582 KYTVT
+582 
-587 YTDGVDGEVIF
+587 
-598 ADQVSYKKPG
+598 
-608 EKTPKFRGTPTRTG
+608 
-622 YKFIGWEPA
+622 A
-631 VVGTVTAN
+631 V
-639 ATYTAQWVSISD
+639 
-651 LDPAPELVSSLY
+651 E
-663 MNFQCTNENASHDHR
+663 
-678 SEMIAIGYGIG
+678 
-689 AGGVIVTDAAGN
+689 
-701 PVYNKDGNI
+701 
-710 TAVITFYQDSGFL
+710 
-723 NEYNKRTGVAHRY
+723 
-736 ADYEPKTKSVDGVL
+736 
-750 IGEVFHMYK
+750 
-759 KDYPVVFDVVCGS
+759 
-772 LYTVT
+772 
-777 YKDGTNGTV
+777 
-786 FADDVHSNLNANAA
+786 
-800 TPAFVGGTPTR
+800 
-811 PGYVF
+811 
-816 TGWNPAVAATVT
+816 
-828 GNATYTAVWE
+828 
-838 KDANGNGK
+838 
-846 PDKDEEKY
+846 
-854 TVTYTDGV
+854 
-862 ENEEIFADETYSD
+862 
-875 LLSGTATPAFNGTP
+875 
-889 TRKGYAFT
+889 
-897 GWNPAVAAT
+897 
-906 VTGNATYAAVWE
+906 
-918 EAAPPKPDKP
+918 
-928 TPPTDEIGGA
+928 
-938 TVAVKCIT
+938 
-946 GHGDLSW
+946 
-953 KIDSS
+953 
-958 TFTVGEVTGD
+958 
-968 DTTGYT
+968 
-974 CTVTVQ
+974 
-980 AEVYVNAFNS
+980 
-990 DKKANGVKH
+990 
-999 TLADDAEKTFTMTY
+999 
-1013 VNGAWTG
+1013 
-1020 PTNPAVTFEVKC
+1020 C
-1032 EEELVPVH
+1032 EEELFPVH

-1050 KAYKDVALESQPK
+1050 KAYKDIPLESQPK

-1082 EFYGWYDDGAWN
+1082 KFYGWYDDGAWN

-1217 DGEAFADQAY
+1217 NGEAFADQAY

-1239 GTPTRKG
+1239 GTPARKG

-1251 WNPEVAET
+1251 WTPEVAET
-1259 VTEDVTYTAQWKPVQ
+1259 VTDNATYTAQWKPVQ

-1288 AVVCDNQNVKHGAKA
+1288 AVVCDNQNVNHGEKK
-1303 YKVTLGEYTASN
+1303 YKPTLGEYTVSN

-1338 YSSDMSDAVHTLIAG
+1338 YSSDMGDAVHTLIAG

-1458 THALIVGEQA
+1458 AHALIVGEQA

-1473 LKWDGEKWVAK
+1473 LKWNGEKWVAK

-1614 GEEVFADVVYNDIP
+1614 GEEVFEDVVYKDIP
-1628 YGTNTPAFG
+1628 YGTSTPAFG
-1637 TKDPTRKGYKFLG
+1637 TKDPTREGYKFVG
-1650 WEPVV
+1650 WEPEI
-1655 ADTVTENATYVA
+1655 AETVTKNVTYTA
-1667 QWEKLYTVTYTDGA
+1667 KWEKLYTVTYTDGV
-1681 KGKAFEDQV
+1681 KGKAFKDQV
-1690 FTDLESG
+1690 YSDLEAG
-1697 TKTPE
+1697 TDTPK
-1702 FNGTPTR
+1702 FDGKPTR
-1709 KGYKFLGWEPVVAD
+1709 KGYTFTGWSPKVTD
-1723 TVTENVTYTA
+1723 TVTKDVTYVAQWKSVKNGKDNIPKTGDSEI
-1733 PVGRTL
+1733 VMVL
-1739 HRYLHRRREG
+1739 
-1749 QGVQGSGLQRS
+1749 GSVLLFSFCGAAAVSVYDRKRKHF

>member
-1 MVCAEFSVC
+1 M
-10 FWHCSWSSHFCP
+10 
-22 RLRWQRI
+22 
-29 RRGLTKPSPRPSQW
+29 
-43 TGTRRRP
+43 
-50 IPPAQEQP
+50 
-58 KNENPPAPEEPK
+58 
-70 TFTVTYTDG
+70 
-79 VGGAVFDNEVHSNLP
+79 
-94 SGTATPAFSGSLAR
+94 
-108 EGYTFAGWNPAV
+108 
-120 AETVTADV
+120 TADV

-142 RVTLPTIP
+142 RVTVPTIP
-150 GPDVDL
+150 GPDVDP

-250 TTACNKGSTIYLVA
+250 TTACNKGTTIYLVA

-327 ADTIYAGGALCSVSQ
+327 SDTIYTGGTLCSVSQ

-357 LYAVWEEAVPSK
+357 LYAVWEEA
-369 PEWSDIRREMQKVSV
+369 
-384 HVTCINPDVNHTEK
+384 T
-398 TYSYKE
+398 
-404 SNDDTIGS
+404 
-412 VQDSAGSYTCTVT
+412 
-425 VHLGRYRLQYNQDF
+425 
-439 NREHEFASSL
+439 
-449 TADVVLQYNGTGW
+449 
-462 VIASALPLELK
+462 
-473 LTCGSA
+473 
-479 PTPNPPGS
+479 
-487 DVLNSLKVLVKCD
+487 
-500 SKTYHFEKPY
+500 
-510 KMDDGDYRLEKVD
+510 
-523 DNTYTVIV
+523 
-531 LADKYVE
+531 
-538 KYNAVYPGHTL
+538 
-549 FDNNTKTIKLVYRY
+549 
-563 GAWTVVG
+563 
-570 SNGVTFNVSCEQ
+570 
-582 KYTVT
+582 
-587 YTDGVDGEVIF
+587 
-598 ADQVSYKKPG
+598 
-608 EKTPKFRGTPTRTG
+608 
-622 YKFIGWEPA
+622 
-631 VVGTVTAN
+631 
-639 ATYTAQWVSISD
+639 
-651 LDPAPELVSSLY
+651 
-663 MNFQCTNENASHDHR
+663 
-678 SEMIAIGYGIG
+678 
-689 AGGVIVTDAAGN
+689 
-701 PVYNKDGNI
+701 
-710 TAVITFYQDSGFL
+710 
-723 NEYNKRTGVAHRY
+723 
-736 ADYEPKTKSVDGVL
+736 
-750 IGEVFHMYK
+750 
-759 KDYPVVFDVVCGS
+759 
-772 LYTVT
+772 
-777 YKDGTNGTV
+777 
-786 FADDVHSNLNANAA
+786 
-800 TPAFVGGTPTR
+800 
-811 PGYVF
+811 
-816 TGWNPAVAATVT
+816 
-828 GNATYTAVWE
+828 
-838 KDANGNGK
+838 
-846 PDKDEEKY
+846 
-854 TVTYTDGV
+854 
-862 ENEEIFADETYSD
+862 
-875 LLSGTATPAFNGTP
+875 
-889 TRKGYAFT
+889 
-897 GWNPAVAAT
+897 
-906 VTGNATYAAVWE
+906 
-918 EAAPPKPDKP
+918 PPKPDKP
-928 TPPTDEIGGA
+928 TAPGE
-938 TVAVKCIT
+938 
-946 GHGDLSW
+946 GDLSGL
-953 KIDSS
+953 IGNI
-958 TFTVGEVTGD
+958 TVNCTNGKAAHELKTKGYTLISGSYTTSEVAGD
-968 DTTGYT
+968 AENGYT
-974 CTVTVQ
+974 CTVTINSQKYVEQ
-980 AEVYVNAFNS
+980 FDTDTGAAHDPKGVNATVTLKYTDNGWTVESGAPVVFNVACVTEIVPPARPGAEDLS
-990 DKKANGVKH
+990 NLKAPVDVTCTTKPETHAAVHFSLRGGTYTIGDVAGNETDGYTCDITVTADKYVARYNMDYGKH
-999 TLADDAEKTFTMTY
+999 TLTGDNTKTLTLKY
-1013 VNGAWTG
+1013 VEGQW
-1020 PTNPAVTFEVKC
+1020 AVDTPITFPVEC
-1032 EEELVPVH
+1032 EEELFPVH

-1071 IDIADYYTGNY
+1071 IDITDYYTGNY
-1082 EFYGWYDDGAWN
+1082 EFYGWYDDGLFN
-1094 NYKANPANP
+1094 IYKSDPANP

-1217 DGEAFADQAY
+1217 NGEAFADQVY

-1239 GTPTRKG
+1239 GTPARAGYKFLGWEPTVAETVTENATYVAQWEKLYTVTYTDGVGEKAFKDDVHSDLEKDTPTPAFSGGTPTRKG

-1279 IEGAIGRGV
+1279 IENAIGRGV
-1288 AVVCDNQNVKHGAKA
+1288 AVVCDNQNVNHGEKK
-1303 YKVTLGEYTASN
+1303 YKPTLGEYTVSN

-1338 YSSDMSDAVHTLIAG
+1338 YSSDMGDAVHTLIAG

-1408 NVKHG
+1408 NVNHW

-1468 EKTVE
+1468 EKAVE
-1473 LKWDGEKWVAK
+1473 LKWNGEKWVAK

-1614 GEEVFADVVYNDIP
+1614 GEEVFEDVVYKDIP
-1628 YGTNTPAFG
+1628 YGTSTPAFG
-1637 TKDPTRKGYKFLG
+1637 TKDPTRKGYKFVG
-1650 WEPVV
+1650 WEPEV
-1655 ADTVTENATYVA
+1655 AETVTKNVTYTA
-1667 QWEKLYTVTYTDGA
+1667 KWEKLYTVTYTDGV
-1681 KGKAFEDQV
+1681 KGKAFKDQV
-1690 FTDLESG
+1690 YSDLEAG
-1697 TKTPE
+1697 TATPK
-1702 FNGTPTR
+1702 FDGKPTR
-1709 KGYKFLGWEPVVAD
+1709 KGYTFTGWSPKVTD
-1723 TVTENVTYTA
+1723 TVTKDVTYVAQWKSVKNGKDNIPKTGDSEIVMVLGSVLLFSFCGA
-1733 PVGRTL
+1733 AAVSVYGRKRK
-1739 HRYLHRRREG
+1739 HF
-1749 QGVQGSGLQRS
+1749 

>member
-1 MVCAEFSVC
+1 MDHQMKGEYFKMKNHGLRRIFSLLLALFMVFTLLPTTALAED
-10 FWHCSWSSHFCP
+10 
-22 RLRWQRI
+22 
-29 RRGLTKPSPRPSQW
+29 T
-43 TGTRRRP
+43 TGADETQP
-50 IPPAQEQP
+50 KTVVVDEGEKKTDPPAQEQP

-94 SGTATPAFSGSLAR
+94 AGTATPAFSGTLAR
-108 EGYTFAGWNPAV
+108 EGYTFAGWNPTV
-120 AETVTADV
+120 AGTVTADV
-128 TYAAKWEEGKTGPR
+128 TYAAKWEEGKTSAR

-150 GPDVDL
+150 GPDVDP

-206 NHTIAISDIKAAASR
+206 NHTIAISDIKAAAGR

-296 DASIRYHSFTVK
+296 DAAIRYHSFTVK

-316 YVFKGWKAKDG
+316 YVFKGWKANDG
-327 ADTIYAGGALCSVSQ
+327 SDTIYTGGMTCAVSQ
-342 QGNDVVKNGNTWTRT
+342 YGNDVVKNGNTWTRT
-357 LYAVWEEAVPSK
+357 LYAVWEEA
-369 PEWSDIRREMQKVSV
+369 
-384 HVTCINPDVNHTEK
+384 
-398 TYSYKE
+398 
-404 SNDDTIGS
+404 
-412 VQDSAGSYTCTVT
+412 
-425 VHLGRYRLQYNQDF
+425 
-439 NREHEFASSL
+439 
-449 TADVVLQYNGTGW
+449 
-462 VIASALPLELK
+462 
-473 LTCGSA
+473 
-479 PTPNPPGS
+479 
-487 DVLNSLKVLVKCD
+487 
-500 SKTYHFEKPY
+500 
-510 KMDDGDYRLEKVD
+510 
-523 DNTYTVIV
+523 
-531 LADKYVE
+531 
-538 KYNAVYPGHTL
+538 
-549 FDNNTKTIKLVYRY
+549 
-563 GAWTVVG
+563 
-570 SNGVTFNVSCEQ
+570 
-582 KYTVT
+582 
-587 YTDGVDGEVIF
+587 
-598 ADQVSYKKPG
+598 
-608 EKTPKFRGTPTRTG
+608 
-622 YKFIGWEPA
+622 
-631 VVGTVTAN
+631 
-639 ATYTAQWVSISD
+639 
-651 LDPAPELVSSLY
+651 
-663 MNFQCTNENASHDHR
+663 
-678 SEMIAIGYGIG
+678 
-689 AGGVIVTDAAGN
+689 
-701 PVYNKDGNI
+701 
-710 TAVITFYQDSGFL
+710 
-723 NEYNKRTGVAHRY
+723 
-736 ADYEPKTKSVDGVL
+736 
-750 IGEVFHMYK
+750 
-759 KDYPVVFDVVCGS
+759 
-772 LYTVT
+772 
-777 YKDGTNGTV
+777 
-786 FADDVHSNLNANAA
+786 
-800 TPAFVGGTPTR
+800 
-811 PGYVF
+811 
-816 TGWNPAVAATVT
+816 
-828 GNATYTAVWE
+828 
-838 KDANGNGK
+838 
-846 PDKDEEKY
+846 
-854 TVTYTDGV
+854 
-862 ENEEIFADETYSD
+862 
-875 LLSGTATPAFNGTP
+875 
-889 TRKGYAFT
+889 
-897 GWNPAVAAT
+897 
-906 VTGNATYAAVWE
+906 
-918 EAAPPKPDKP
+918 APPKPDKP
-928 TPPTDEIGGA
+928 TAPGE
-938 TVAVKCIT
+938 
-946 GHGDLSW
+946 GDLSGLIGNITVNCTNNAATHTL
-953 KIDSS
+953 KSKGYALIASS
-958 TFTVGEVTGD
+958 YTPSEVAGDAENGYTYTVTINSQKYVEQFDTDTGAAHTPKDATATVTLKHTDNGWTVESGAPVVFDVACVTEIVPPARPGAEDLSNLKAPVDVTCTTKPETHAAVHFSLRGGTYTIGD
-968 DTTGYT
+968 VAGNETDGYT
-974 CTVTVQ
+974 CDITVT
-980 AEVYVNAFNS
+980 ADKYVARYNM
-990 DKKANGVKH
+990 DYGKH
-999 TLADDAEKTFTMTY
+999 TLTGDNTKTLTLKY
-1013 VNGAWTG
+1013 VEGQW
-1020 PTNPAVTFEVKC
+1020 AVDTPITFPVEC

-1050 KAYKDVALESQPK
+1050 KAYKDVALKSQPK

-1082 EFYGWYDDGAWN
+1082 EFYGWYDDGLFN
-1094 NYKANPANP
+1094 IYKSDPANP

-1127 VVYFQSEEALRD
+1127 VVYFQSEEAWRD

-1217 DGEAFADQAY
+1217 NGEAFADQAY

-1239 GTPTRKG
+1239 GTPARAGYKFLGWEPTVAETVTENATYVAQWEKLYTVTYTDGVDGKAFKDDVHSDLEKDTPTPAFSGDTPTRKG

-1288 AVVCDNQNVKHGAKA
+1288 AVVCDNQNVNHGEKK
-1303 YKVTLGEYTASN
+1303 YKPTLGEYTVSN

-1338 YSSDMSDAVHTLIAG
+1338 YSSDMGDAVHTLIAG

-1408 NVKHG
+1408 NVNHW

-1458 THALIVGEQA
+1458 THALIVGEQP

-1525 SYTLIEDTYNVSDP
+1525 SYTLIEGTYDVSDP

-1614 GEEVFADVVYNDIP
+1614 GEEVFADVVYKDIP
-1628 YGTNTPAFG
+1628 YGTSTPAFG
-1637 TKDPTRKGYKFLG
+1637 TKDPTREGYKFVG
-1650 WEPVV
+1650 WEPEV
-1655 ADTVTENATYVA
+1655 AETVTKDVTYTA
-1667 QWEKLYTVTYTDGA
+1667 KWEKLYTVTYTDGV
-1681 KGKAFEDQV
+1681 KGKAFKDQV
-1690 FTDLESG
+1690 YKDLESG
-1697 TKTPE
+1697 TDTPK
-1702 FNGTPTR
+1702 FDGKPTR
-1709 KGYKFLGWEPVVAD
+1709 KGYTFTGWSPKVTD
-1723 TVTENVTYTA
+1723 TVTKDVTYVAQWKSVKNGKDNIPKTGDSEI
-1733 PVGRTL
+1733 VMVL
-1739 HRYLHRRREG
+1739 
-1749 QGVQGSGLQRS
+1749 GSVLLFSFCGAAAVSVYDRKRKHF

>member
-1 MVCAEFSVC
+1 M
-10 FWHCSWSSHFCP
+10 
-22 RLRWQRI
+22 
-29 RRGLTKPSPRPSQW
+29 
-43 TGTRRRP
+43 
-50 IPPAQEQP
+50 
-58 KNENPPAPEEPK
+58 
-70 TFTVTYTDG
+70 
-79 VGGAVFDNEVHSNLP
+79 
-94 SGTATPAFSGSLAR
+94 
-108 EGYTFAGWNPAV
+108 
-120 AETVTADV
+120 
-128 TYAAKWEEGKTGPR
+128 
-142 RVTLPTIP
+142 PTIP
-150 GPDVDL
+150 DPGVAP

-250 TTACNKGSTIYLVA
+250 TTACNKGTTIYLVA

-296 DASIRYHSFTVK
+296 DAAIRYHSFTVK

-316 YVFKGWKAKDG
+316 YVFKGWKANDG
-327 ADTIYAGGALCSVSQ
+327 SDTIYTGGMTCAVSQ
-342 QGNDVVKNGNTWTRT
+342 YGNDVVKNGNTWTRT
-357 LYAVWEEAVPSK
+357 LYAVWEEA
-369 PEWSDIRREMQKVSV
+369 
-384 HVTCINPDVNHTEK
+384 T
-398 TYSYKE
+398 
-404 SNDDTIGS
+404 
-412 VQDSAGSYTCTVT
+412 
-425 VHLGRYRLQYNQDF
+425 
-439 NREHEFASSL
+439 
-449 TADVVLQYNGTGW
+449 
-462 VIASALPLELK
+462 
-473 LTCGSA
+473 
-479 PTPNPPGS
+479 
-487 DVLNSLKVLVKCD
+487 
-500 SKTYHFEKPY
+500 
-510 KMDDGDYRLEKVD
+510 
-523 DNTYTVIV
+523 
-531 LADKYVE
+531 
-538 KYNAVYPGHTL
+538 
-549 FDNNTKTIKLVYRY
+549 
-563 GAWTVVG
+563 
-570 SNGVTFNVSCEQ
+570 
-582 KYTVT
+582 
-587 YTDGVDGEVIF
+587 
-598 ADQVSYKKPG
+598 
-608 EKTPKFRGTPTRTG
+608 
-622 YKFIGWEPA
+622 
-631 VVGTVTAN
+631 
-639 ATYTAQWVSISD
+639 
-651 LDPAPELVSSLY
+651 
-663 MNFQCTNENASHDHR
+663 
-678 SEMIAIGYGIG
+678 
-689 AGGVIVTDAAGN
+689 
-701 PVYNKDGNI
+701 
-710 TAVITFYQDSGFL
+710 
-723 NEYNKRTGVAHRY
+723 
-736 ADYEPKTKSVDGVL
+736 
-750 IGEVFHMYK
+750 
-759 KDYPVVFDVVCGS
+759 
-772 LYTVT
+772 
-777 YKDGTNGTV
+777 
-786 FADDVHSNLNANAA
+786 
-800 TPAFVGGTPTR
+800 
-811 PGYVF
+811 
-816 TGWNPAVAATVT
+816 
-828 GNATYTAVWE
+828 
-838 KDANGNGK
+838 
-846 PDKDEEKY
+846 
-854 TVTYTDGV
+854 
-862 ENEEIFADETYSD
+862 
-875 LLSGTATPAFNGTP
+875 
-889 TRKGYAFT
+889 
-897 GWNPAVAAT
+897 
-906 VTGNATYAAVWE
+906 
-918 EAAPPKPDKP
+918 PPKPDKP
-928 TPPTDEIGGA
+928 TAPGE
-938 TVAVKCIT
+938 
-946 GHGDLSW
+946 GDLSGL
-953 KIDSS
+953 IGNI
-958 TFTVGEVTGD
+958 TVNCTNGKAAHELKAKGYTLISGSYTTNEVAGD
-968 DTTGYT
+968 AENGYT
-974 CTVTVQ
+974 CTVTINSQKYVEQ
-980 AEVYVNAFNS
+980 FDTDTGAAHTPKDAAATVTLKHTDNGWAVERGVPVVFNVVCVTEIVPPAKPGAEDLANLEAPVEVVCTTKPETHAAAHFSLGDGTYTIGDVAGNKTDGYTCDITVTADRYVWWYNL
-990 DKKANGVKH
+990 DYGKH
-999 TLADDAEKTFTMTY
+999 TLTGDNTKTLTLKY
-1013 VNGAWTG
+1013 VEGQW
-1020 PTNPAVTFEVKC
+1020 AVDTPITFPVEC
-1032 EEELVPVH
+1032 EEELFPVH

-1050 KAYKDVALESQPK
+1050 KAYKDIPLESQPK

-1145 KTEGRLYSTTALF
+1145 KTEGRLYSTTAPF

-1217 DGEAFADQAY
+1217 NGEAFADQTY
-1227 TAKYEDATPAFE
+1227 TAKYEDATPTFE
-1239 GTPTRKG
+1239 GTPARKG

-1259 VTEDVTYTAQWKPVQ
+1259 VTDNATYTAQWKPVQ

-1303 YKVTLGEYTASN
+1303 YKVTLGEYTVSD

-1338 YSSDMSDAVHTLIAG
+1338 YSSDMGDAVHTLIAG

-1396 IGRGVKIVCDNQ
+1396 IGRGVRIVCDNQ
-1408 NVKHG
+1408 NVNHWA
-1413 GKDYKPTQGEYT
+1413 KDYKPTQGEYT

-1448 IEKYSSDMGK
+1448 VEKYGSDFGK
-1458 THALIVGEQA
+1458 PHDLIIGEAA

-1511 AKVDCTTTTAHNGK
+1511 AKVDCTTTTAHNDK
-1525 SYTLIEDTYNVSDP
+1525 SYTLIEGTYEVSDP

-1614 GEEVFADVVYNDIP
+1614 GEEVFEDVVYKDIP
-1628 YGTNTPAFG
+1628 YGTSTPAFG
-1637 TKDPTRKGYKFLG
+1637 TKDPTREGYKFVG
-1650 WEPVV
+1650 WEPEV
-1655 ADTVTENATYVA
+1655 AETVTENVTYTA
-1667 QWEKLYTVTYTDGA
+1667 KWEKLYTVTYTDGA
-1681 KGKAFEDQV
+1681 KGKAFKDQV
-1690 FTDLESG
+1690 YSDLEAG
-1697 TKTPE
+1697 TDTPK
-1702 FNGTPTR
+1702 FDGKPTR
-1709 KGYKFLGWEPVVAD
+1709 KGYTFTGWSPKVTD
-1723 TVTENVTYTA
+1723 TVTKDVTYVAQWKSVKNGKDNIPKTGDSEI
-1733 PVGRTL
+1733 VMVL
-1739 HRYLHRRREG
+1739 
-1749 QGVQGSGLQRS
+1749 GSVLLFSFCGAAAVSVYDRKRKHF

>member
-1 MVCAEFSVC
+1 MKNHGLRRIFSLFLALFMVFTLLPTTALAED
-10 FWHCSWSSHFCP
+10 
-22 RLRWQRI
+22 
-29 RRGLTKPSPRPSQW
+29 T
-43 TGTRRRP
+43 TGADETQP
-50 IPPAQEQP
+50 KTVVVDEGEKKTDPPAQEQP

-108 EGYTFAGWNPAV
+108 EGYTFVGWNPAV

-150 GPDVDL
+150 EPDIAP
-156 AALDTGH
+156 AALNTGH

-206 NHTIAISDIKAAASR
+206 NHTIAISDIKAAAGR

-250 TTACNKGSTIYLVA
+250 TTACNKGTTIYLVA

-296 DASIRYHSFTVK
+296 DAAIRYHSFTVK

-327 ADTIYAGGALCSVSQ
+327 SDTIYTGGALCSVSQ

-357 LYAVWEEAVPSK
+357 LYAVWEEDAPAQPTPLDEAGVKALLGENAVQIICTNAQIGHGSK
-369 PEWSDIRREMQKVSV
+369 TFGLIDGTFTVHQSNNRCEVVINGFSSYMSEFDAAVSVPAGTHITDNSMAGQNRTKINLVWSDGKWTAADAPAKY
-384 HVTCINPDVNHTEK
+384 HVLCSLQPVEPTTPGEGDLENIEK
-398 TYSYKE
+398 LVRIVCDRNIHDAKE
-404 SNDDTIGS
+404 YGVI
-412 VQDSAGSYTCTVT
+412 AGSCEFGGIDMTGDVPTCPVT
-425 VHLGRYRLQYNQDF
+425 IRAAKYV
-439 NREHEFASSL
+439 EA
-449 TADVVLQYNGTGW
+449 YNGTIGVEHTITGDTERPLLLAW
-462 VIASALPLELK
+462 DANNNVWRPMTDTPVTFTVICPPAKPGAEDLAKLEAPVEVACTTKPETHTAASFALIE
-473 LTCGSA
+473 G
-479 PTPNPPGS
+479 
-487 DVLNSLKVLVKCD
+487 
-500 SKTYHFEKPY
+500 
-510 KMDDGDYRLEKVD
+510 
-523 DNTYTVIV
+523 TYTVGDTFGNETDGYTCDIIIT
-531 LADKYVE
+531 ADEYVTKYNTDFGKHTLTGDNTKTLTLKYVE
-538 KYNAVYPGHTL
+538 GQWAV
-549 FDNNTKTIKLVYRY
+549 D
-563 GAWTVVG
+563 
-570 SNGVTFNVSCEQ
+570 
-582 KYTVT
+582 
-587 YTDGVDGEVIF
+587 
-598 ADQVSYKKPG
+598 
-608 EKTPKFRGTPTRTG
+608 TP
-622 YKFIGWEPA
+622 
-631 VVGTVTAN
+631 
-639 ATYTAQWVSISD
+639 
-651 LDPAPELVSSLY
+651 
-663 MNFQCTNENASHDHR
+663 
-678 SEMIAIGYGIG
+678 
-689 AGGVIVTDAAGN
+689 
-701 PVYNKDGNI
+701 
-710 TAVITFYQDSGFL
+710 ITF
-723 NEYNKRTGVAHRY
+723 
-736 ADYEPKTKSVDGVL
+736 
-750 IGEVFHMYK
+750 
-759 KDYPVVFDVVCGS
+759 PV
-772 LYTVT
+772 
-777 YKDGTNGTV
+777 
-786 FADDVHSNLNANAA
+786 
-800 TPAFVGGTPTR
+800 
-811 PGYVF
+811 
-816 TGWNPAVAATVT
+816 
-828 GNATYTAVWE
+828 E
-838 KDANGNGK
+838 
-846 PDKDEEKY
+846 
-854 TVTYTDGV
+854 
-862 ENEEIFADETYSD
+862 
-875 LLSGTATPAFNGTP
+875 
-889 TRKGYAFT
+889 
-897 GWNPAVAAT
+897 
-906 VTGNATYAAVWE
+906 
-918 EAAPPKPDKP
+918 
-928 TPPTDEIGGA
+928 
-938 TVAVKCIT
+938 
-946 GHGDLSW
+946 
-953 KIDSS
+953 
-958 TFTVGEVTGD
+958 
-968 DTTGYT
+968 
-974 CTVTVQ
+974 
-980 AEVYVNAFNS
+980 
-990 DKKANGVKH
+990 
-999 TLADDAEKTFTMTY
+999 
-1013 VNGAWTG
+1013 
-1020 PTNPAVTFEVKC
+1020 C
-1032 EEELVPVH
+1032 EEELFPVH
-1040 LVIYRNGDTS
+1040 LVIYRNGNTTT
-1050 KAYKDVALESQPK
+1050 AYKDIALESQPK

-1082 EFYGWYDDGAWN
+1082 EFYGWYDDGLFN
-1094 NYKANPANP
+1094 IYKSDPANP

-1217 DGEAFADQAY
+1217 NGEAFADQAY

-1239 GTPTRKG
+1239 GTPARKG

-1251 WNPEVAET
+1251 WTPEVAET
-1259 VTEDVTYTAQWKPVQ
+1259 VTDNATYTAQWKPVQ

-1303 YKVTLGEYTASN
+1303 YKVTLGEYTVSN

-1338 YSSDMSDAVHTLIAG
+1338 YSSDMGDAVHTLIAG

-1408 NVKHG
+1408 NVNHW

-1539 ERKGTAYTCILTVN
+1539 ERKGTVYTCILTVN

-1614 GEEVFADVVYNDIP
+1614 GEEVFEDVVYKDIP
-1628 YGTNTPAFG
+1628 YGTSTPAFG
-1637 TKDPTRKGYKFLG
+1637 TKDPTREGYKFVG
-1650 WEPVV
+1650 WEPEV
-1655 ADTVTENATYVA
+1655 AETVTKNVTYTA
-1667 QWEKLYTVTYTDGA
+1667 KWEKLYTVTYTDGV
-1681 KGKAFEDQV
+1681 KGKAFKDQV
-1690 FTDLESG
+1690 YKDLESG
-1697 TKTPE
+1697 TDTPK
-1702 FNGTPTR
+1702 FDGKPTR
-1709 KGYKFLGWEPVVAD
+1709 KGYTFTGWSPKVTD
-1723 TVTENVTYTA
+1723 TVTKDVTYVAQWKSVKNGKDNIPKTGDSEI
-1733 PVGRTL
+1733 VMVL
-1739 HRYLHRRREG
+1739 
-1749 QGVQGSGLQRS
+1749 GSVLLFSFCGAAAVSVYDRKRKHF

>member
-1 MVCAEFSVC
+1 MDRQMKGEYFKMKNHGLRRIFSLFLALFMVFTLLPTTALAED
-10 FWHCSWSSHFCP
+10 
-22 RLRWQRI
+22 
-29 RRGLTKPSPRPSQW
+29 T
-43 TGTRRRP
+43 TGADETQP
-50 IPPAQEQP
+50 KTVVVDEGEKKTDPPAQGQP

-79 VGGAVFDNEVHSNLP
+79 ADGAVFADKVYSNLS
-94 SGTATPAFSGSLAR
+94 SGTPTPAFDGTLAR
-108 EGYTFAGWNPAV
+108 EGYTFAGWNPTV
-120 AETVTADV
+120 AGTVTADV
-128 TYAAKWEEGKTGPR
+128 TYAAKWEEGKTSAR
-142 RVTLPTIP
+142 RVTVPPIP
-150 GPDVDL
+150 DPGVAP
-156 AALDTGH
+156 AALNTGH
-163 KIDVRFTVLYV
+163 KIDVTFTVLYV

-206 NHTIAISDIKAAASR
+206 NHTIAISDIKAAAGR

-250 TTACNKGSTIYLVA
+250 TTACNKGTTIYLVA

-308 NTIPTREG
+308 NTTPTREG

-327 ADTIYAGGALCSVSQ
+327 SDTIYTGGTLCSVSQ
-342 QGNDVVKNGNTWTRT
+342 YGNDVVKNGNTWTRT
-357 LYAVWEEAVPSK
+357 LYAVWEEA
-369 PEWSDIRREMQKVSV
+369 
-384 HVTCINPDVNHTEK
+384 T
-398 TYSYKE
+398 
-404 SNDDTIGS
+404 
-412 VQDSAGSYTCTVT
+412 
-425 VHLGRYRLQYNQDF
+425 
-439 NREHEFASSL
+439 
-449 TADVVLQYNGTGW
+449 
-462 VIASALPLELK
+462 
-473 LTCGSA
+473 
-479 PTPNPPGS
+479 
-487 DVLNSLKVLVKCD
+487 
-500 SKTYHFEKPY
+500 
-510 KMDDGDYRLEKVD
+510 
-523 DNTYTVIV
+523 
-531 LADKYVE
+531 
-538 KYNAVYPGHTL
+538 
-549 FDNNTKTIKLVYRY
+549 
-563 GAWTVVG
+563 
-570 SNGVTFNVSCEQ
+570 
-582 KYTVT
+582 
-587 YTDGVDGEVIF
+587 
-598 ADQVSYKKPG
+598 
-608 EKTPKFRGTPTRTG
+608 
-622 YKFIGWEPA
+622 
-631 VVGTVTAN
+631 
-639 ATYTAQWVSISD
+639 
-651 LDPAPELVSSLY
+651 
-663 MNFQCTNENASHDHR
+663 
-678 SEMIAIGYGIG
+678 
-689 AGGVIVTDAAGN
+689 
-701 PVYNKDGNI
+701 
-710 TAVITFYQDSGFL
+710 
-723 NEYNKRTGVAHRY
+723 
-736 ADYEPKTKSVDGVL
+736 
-750 IGEVFHMYK
+750 
-759 KDYPVVFDVVCGS
+759 
-772 LYTVT
+772 
-777 YKDGTNGTV
+777 
-786 FADDVHSNLNANAA
+786 
-800 TPAFVGGTPTR
+800 
-811 PGYVF
+811 
-816 TGWNPAVAATVT
+816 
-828 GNATYTAVWE
+828 
-838 KDANGNGK
+838 
-846 PDKDEEKY
+846 
-854 TVTYTDGV
+854 
-862 ENEEIFADETYSD
+862 
-875 LLSGTATPAFNGTP
+875 
-889 TRKGYAFT
+889 
-897 GWNPAVAAT
+897 
-906 VTGNATYAAVWE
+906 
-918 EAAPPKPDKP
+918 PPKPDKP
-928 TPPTDEIGGA
+928 TAPGE
-938 TVAVKCIT
+938 
-946 GHGDLSW
+946 GDLSGL
-953 KIDSS
+953 IGNI
-958 TFTVGEVTGD
+958 TVNCTNGKAAHELKAKGYTLISGSYTTNEVAGDAENGYTYTVTINSQKYVEQFDADTGAAHD
-968 DTTGYT
+968 PKDASATVTLKHTDNGWAVESGAPVVFNVACVTEIVPPARPGAEDLAKLEAPVEVVCTTKPETHTAAPFSLIEGTYDIGDVSGNETDGYT
-974 CTVTVQ
+974 CDITVT
-980 AEVYVNAFNS
+980 AGNYVALYNTDF
-990 DKKANGVKH
+990 GKH
-999 TLADDAEKTFTMTY
+999 TLTGDNSKTLTLKY
-1013 VNGAWTG
+1013 VEGRWVVND
-1020 PTNPAVTFEVKC
+1020 PVTFPVEC
-1032 EEELVPVH
+1032 EEELFPVH

-1050 KAYKDVALESQPK
+1050 KAYKDIPLESQPK

-1082 EFYGWYDDGAWN
+1082 KFYGWYDDGAWN

-1217 DGEAFADQAY
+1217 NGKAFADQAY

-1251 WNPEVAET
+1251 WTPEVAET
-1259 VTEDVTYTAQWKPVQ
+1259 VTDNATYTAQWKPVQ

-1303 YKVTLGEYTASN
+1303 YKVTLGEYTVSD

-1338 YSSDMSDAVHTLIAG
+1338 YSSDMGDAVHTLIAG

-1408 NVKHG
+1408 NVNHW

-1458 THALIVGEQA
+1458 THALIVGEQP

-1473 LKWDGEKWVAK
+1473 LKWNGEKWVAK

-1614 GEEVFADVVYNDIP
+1614 GEEVFADVVYKDIP
-1628 YGTNTPAFG
+1628 YGTSTPAFG
-1637 TKDPTRKGYKFLG
+1637 TKDPTREGYKFVG
-1650 WEPVV
+1650 WEPEV
-1655 ADTVTENATYVA
+1655 AETVTKNVTYTA
-1667 QWEKLYTVTYTDGA
+1667 KWEKLYTVTYTDGV
-1681 KGKAFEDQV
+1681 KGKAFKDQV
-1690 FTDLESG
+1690 YKDLESG
-1697 TKTPE
+1697 TDTPK
-1702 FNGTPTR
+1702 FDGKPTR
-1709 KGYKFLGWEPVVAD
+1709 KGYTFTGWSPKVTD
-1723 TVTENVTYTA
+1723 TVTKDVTYVAQWKSVKNGKDNIPKTGDSEI
-1733 PVGRTL
+1733 VMVL
-1739 HRYLHRRREG
+1739 
-1749 QGVQGSGLQRS
+1749 GSVLLFSFCGAAAVSVYDRKRKHF

>member
-1 MVCAEFSVC
+1 M
-10 FWHCSWSSHFCP
+10 
-22 RLRWQRI
+22 
-29 RRGLTKPSPRPSQW
+29 
-43 TGTRRRP
+43 
-50 IPPAQEQP
+50 
-58 KNENPPAPEEPK
+58 
-70 TFTVTYTDG
+70 
-79 VGGAVFDNEVHSNLP
+79 
-94 SGTATPAFSGSLAR
+94 
-108 EGYTFAGWNPAV
+108 
-120 AETVTADV
+120 TADV

-150 GPDVDL
+150 DPGVAP

-191 FVCQYKTNHSDTAYN
+191 FVCQYSQPHSDTAST
-206 NHTIAISDIKAAASR
+206 NHTIAISDIKAAAGR

-250 TTACNKGSTIYLVA
+250 TTACNKGTTIYLVA

-316 YVFKGWKAKDG
+316 YVFKGWKANDG
-327 ADTIYAGGALCSVSQ
+327 SDTIYTGGMTCAVSQ
-342 QGNDVVKNGNTWTRT
+342 YGNDVVKNGNTWTRT
-357 LYAVWEEAVPSK
+357 LYAVWEEA
-369 PEWSDIRREMQKVSV
+369 
-384 HVTCINPDVNHTEK
+384 T
-398 TYSYKE
+398 
-404 SNDDTIGS
+404 
-412 VQDSAGSYTCTVT
+412 
-425 VHLGRYRLQYNQDF
+425 
-439 NREHEFASSL
+439 
-449 TADVVLQYNGTGW
+449 
-462 VIASALPLELK
+462 
-473 LTCGSA
+473 
-479 PTPNPPGS
+479 
-487 DVLNSLKVLVKCD
+487 
-500 SKTYHFEKPY
+500 
-510 KMDDGDYRLEKVD
+510 
-523 DNTYTVIV
+523 
-531 LADKYVE
+531 
-538 KYNAVYPGHTL
+538 
-549 FDNNTKTIKLVYRY
+549 
-563 GAWTVVG
+563 
-570 SNGVTFNVSCEQ
+570 
-582 KYTVT
+582 
-587 YTDGVDGEVIF
+587 
-598 ADQVSYKKPG
+598 
-608 EKTPKFRGTPTRTG
+608 
-622 YKFIGWEPA
+622 
-631 VVGTVTAN
+631 
-639 ATYTAQWVSISD
+639 
-651 LDPAPELVSSLY
+651 
-663 MNFQCTNENASHDHR
+663 
-678 SEMIAIGYGIG
+678 
-689 AGGVIVTDAAGN
+689 
-701 PVYNKDGNI
+701 
-710 TAVITFYQDSGFL
+710 
-723 NEYNKRTGVAHRY
+723 
-736 ADYEPKTKSVDGVL
+736 
-750 IGEVFHMYK
+750 
-759 KDYPVVFDVVCGS
+759 
-772 LYTVT
+772 
-777 YKDGTNGTV
+777 
-786 FADDVHSNLNANAA
+786 
-800 TPAFVGGTPTR
+800 
-811 PGYVF
+811 
-816 TGWNPAVAATVT
+816 
-828 GNATYTAVWE
+828 
-838 KDANGNGK
+838 
-846 PDKDEEKY
+846 
-854 TVTYTDGV
+854 
-862 ENEEIFADETYSD
+862 
-875 LLSGTATPAFNGTP
+875 
-889 TRKGYAFT
+889 
-897 GWNPAVAAT
+897 
-906 VTGNATYAAVWE
+906 
-918 EAAPPKPDKP
+918 PPKPDKP
-928 TPPTDEIGGA
+928 TAPGE
-938 TVAVKCIT
+938 
-946 GHGDLSW
+946 GDLSGL
-953 KIDSS
+953 IGNI
-958 TFTVGEVTGD
+958 TVNCTNGKAAHELKTKGYTLISGSYTTSEVAGD
-968 DTTGYT
+968 AENGYT
-974 CTVTVQ
+974 CTVTINSQKYVEQ
-980 AEVYVNAFNS
+980 FDTDTGAAHDPKGVNATVTLKYTDNGWTVEKSGAPVVFDVACVTEIVPPTKPGAEDLSNLKAPVDVTCTTKPETHAAAQFS
-990 DKKANGVKH
+990 LRNGTYTIGDVAGNETDGYTCDITVTADKYVARYNMDYGKH
-999 TLADDAEKTFTMTY
+999 TLTGDNTKTLTLKY
-1013 VNGAWTG
+1013 VEGQW
-1020 PTNPAVTFEVKC
+1020 AVDTPITFPVEC

-1082 EFYGWYDDGAWN
+1082 EFYGWYDDGLFN
-1094 NYKANPANP
+1094 IYKSDPANP

-1127 VVYFQSEEALRD
+1127 VVYFQSEEAWRD

-1217 DGEAFADQAY
+1217 NGEAFADQAY

-1239 GTPTRKG
+1239 GTPARAGYKFLGWEPTVAETVTENATYVAQWEKLYTVTYTDGVGEKAFKDDVHSDLEKDTPTPAFSGGTPTRKG

-1303 YKVTLGEYTASN
+1303 YKVTLGEYTVSN

-1338 YSSDMSDAVHTLIAG
+1338 YSSDMGDAVHTLIAG

-1408 NVKHG
+1408 NVNHW

-1458 THALIVGEQA
+1458 THDLIIGEAA

-1498 KPTYDELKGLGIN
+1498 KPTYDDLKELGIDT
-1511 AKVDCTTTTAHNGK
+1511 KVHCATTTAHTDAT
-1525 SYTLIEDTYNVSDP
+1525 YALIGGTYEISDP
-1539 ERKGTAYTCILTVN
+1539 ACKGTVYTCTLTVK

-1614 GEEVFADVVYNDIP
+1614 GEEVFEDVVYKDIP
-1628 YGTNTPAFG
+1628 YGTSTPAFG
-1637 TKDPTRKGYKFLG
+1637 TKDPTRKGYKFVG
-1650 WEPVV
+1650 WEPEV
-1655 ADTVTENATYVA
+1655 AETVTKNVTYTA
-1667 QWEKLYTVTYTDGA
+1667 KWEKLYTVTYTDGV
-1681 KGKAFEDQV
+1681 KGKAFKDQV
-1690 FTDLESG
+1690 YSDLEAG
-1697 TKTPE
+1697 TDTPK
-1702 FNGTPTR
+1702 FDGKPTR
-1709 KGYKFLGWEPVVAD
+1709 KGYTFTGWSPKVTD
-1723 TVTENVTYTA
+1723 TVTKDVTYVAQWKSVKNGKDNIPKTGDSEI
-1733 PVGRTL
+1733 VMVL
-1739 HRYLHRRREG
+1739 
-1749 QGVQGSGLQRS
+1749 GSVLLFSFCGAAAVSVYDRKRKHF

>member
-1 MVCAEFSVC
+1 MDRQMKGEYFKMKNHGLRRIFSLFLALFMVFTLLPTTALAED
-10 FWHCSWSSHFCP
+10 
-22 RLRWQRI
+22 
-29 RRGLTKPSPRPSQW
+29 T
-43 TGTRRRP
+43 TGADETQP
-50 IPPAQEQP
+50 KTVVVNEGEKKTDPPAQEQP

-79 VGGAVFDNEVHSNLP
+79 ADGAVFPNQVSNLP
-94 SGTATPAFSGSLAR
+94 AGTATPAFSGTLAR
-108 EGYTFAGWNPAV
+108 DGYTFAGWNPAV
-120 AETVTADV
+120 AETVTANV
-128 TYAAKWEEGKTGPR
+128 TYVAQWEAGKTNPR
-142 RVTLPTIP
+142 RVTVPPIP
-150 GPDVDL
+150 DPGVAP
-156 AALDTGH
+156 AALNTGN

-185 SSEKTK
+185 SSEKTQ
-191 FVCQYKTNHSDTAYN
+191 FVCQYKTNHSDTAST
-206 NHTIAISDIKAAASR
+206 NHTIAISDIKAAAGR

-250 TTACNKGSTIYLVA
+250 TTACNKGTTIYLVA

-296 DASIRYHSFTVK
+296 DAAIRYHSFTVK

-327 ADTIYAGGALCSVSQ
+327 SDTIYTGGTLCSVSQ

-357 LYAVWEEAVPSK
+357 LYAVWEKAVPSK
-369 PEWSDIRREMQKVSV
+369 PQWSDIRGEMQKVSV
-384 HVTCINPDVNHTEK
+384 HVTCSNPDVNHTEK

-598 ADQVSYKKPG
+598 ADQVSYKKSG
-608 EKTPKFRGTPTRTG
+608 EKTPAFRGTPTRTG

-631 VVGTVTAN
+631 VSGTVTAN

-678 SEMIAIGYGIG
+678 SEMIGIGFGIG

-838 KDANGNGK
+838 EDANGNGT

-854 TVTYTDGV
+854 TVSYTDGV
-862 ENEEIFADETYSD
+862 ENEEIFADQVYGN

-889 TRKGYAFT
+889 TRAGYKFL
-897 GWNPAVAAT
+897 GWEPTVAET
-906 VTGNATYAAVWE
+906 VTESATY
-918 EAAPPKPDKP
+918 
-928 TPPTDEIGGA
+928 
-938 TVAVKCIT
+938 VA
-946 GHGDLSW
+946 
-953 KIDSS
+953 
-958 TFTVGEVTGD
+958 
-968 DTTGYT
+968 
-974 CTVTVQ
+974 Q
-980 AEVYVNAFNS
+980 
-990 DKKANGVKH
+990 
-999 TLADDAEKTFTMTY
+999 
-1013 VNGAWTG
+1013 
-1020 PTNPAVTFEVKC
+1020 
-1032 EEELVPVH
+1032 
-1040 LVIYRNGDTS
+1040 
-1050 KAYKDVALESQPK
+1050 
-1063 GHVIDLST
+1063 
-1071 IDIADYYTGNY
+1071 
-1082 EFYGWYDDGAWN
+1082 
-1094 NYKANPANP
+1094 
-1103 PAGLKEKTVNGWTN
+1103 
-1117 LKCMVYDKYQ
+1117 
-1127 VVYFQSEEALRD
+1127 
-1139 FQNDHS
+1139 
-1145 KTEGRLYSTTALF
+1145 
-1158 GSTLPTADAPTPTR
+1158 
-1172 TGYTFKFW
+1172 
-1180 SREGQ
+1180 
-1185 NGDVTGQTVNGW
+1185 
-1197 TNLYAVWEKNTYTVT
+1197 WEKLYTVT

-1217 DGEAFADQAY
+1217 GGKAFKDDVHSDLEKD
-1227 TAKYEDATPAFE
+1227 TKTPAYKD
-1239 GTPTRKG
+1239 GIPTRKG
-1246 FVFDG
+1246 FKFLG
-1251 WNPEVAET
+1251 WEPEVADT
-1259 VTEDVTYTAQWKPVQ
+1259 VTEDVTYTAKW
-1274 PDKKA
+1274 
-1279 IEGAIGRGV
+1279 
-1288 AVVCDNQNVKHGAKA
+1288 
-1303 YKVTLGEYTASN
+1303 GE
-1315 VMGTA
+1315 
-1320 ADGYTCTVTVRA
+1320 
-1332 AKFIEK
+1332 
-1338 YSSDMSDAVHTLIAG
+1338 
-1353 EPAEK
+1353 
-1358 TIELKWNGEKWVAE
+1358 
-1372 TELPVTFHTLCP
+1372 
-1384 PEQPSKKDIEGA
+1384 
-1396 IGRGVKIVCDNQ
+1396 
-1408 NVKHG
+1408 
-1413 GKDYKPTQGEYT
+1413 
-1425 VSDVTGTASE
+1425 
-1435 GYTCTITVKAAKI
+1435 
-1448 IEKYSSDMGK
+1448 
-1458 THALIVGEQA
+1458 
-1468 EKTVE
+1468 
-1473 LKWDGEKWVAK
+1473 
-1484 TELPITFHVECPPE
+1484 
-1498 KPTYDELKGLGIN
+1498 
-1511 AKVDCTTTTAHNGK
+1511 
-1525 SYTLIEDTYNVSDP
+1525 
-1539 ERKGTAYTCILTVN
+1539 
-1553 AKDYVAKY
+1553 
-1561 NAEENVGPHTLDDR
+1561 
-1575 DSKTIELTWNGE
+1575 
-1587 KWTAAETSVTF
+1587 
-1598 NVKCELLTVT
+1598 
-1608 YTDGVK
+1608 
-1614 GEEVFADVVYNDIP
+1614 
-1628 YGTNTPAFG
+1628 
-1637 TKDPTRKGYKFLG
+1637 
-1650 WEPVV
+1650 
-1655 ADTVTENATYVA
+1655 
-1667 QWEKLYTVTYTDGA
+1667 LYTVTYTDGA

-1690 FTDLESG
+1690 YENVLSG
-1697 TKTPE
+1697 TKTPN
-1702 FNGTPTR
+1702 FDGTPTR
-1709 KGYKFLGWEPVVAD
+1709 KGYKFVGWEPEVAE

-1733 PVGRTL
+1733 QWEELYTVT
-1739 HRYLHRRREG
+1739 YTD
-1749 QGVQGSGLQRS
+1749 GVKGKAFKDQVYSDLEAGTDTPKFDGKPTRKGYTFTGWSPKVTDTVTKDVTYVAQWKSVKNGKDNIPKTGDSEIVMVLGSVLLFSFCGAAAVSVYDRKRKHF

>member
-1 MVCAEFSVC
+1 M
-10 FWHCSWSSHFCP
+10 
-22 RLRWQRI
+22 
-29 RRGLTKPSPRPSQW
+29 
-43 TGTRRRP
+43 TG
-50 IPPAQEQP
+50 
-58 KNENPPAPEEPK
+58 
-70 TFTVTYTDG
+70 
-79 VGGAVFDNEVHSNLP
+79 
-94 SGTATPAFSGSLAR
+94 SGS
-108 EGYTFAGWNPAV
+108 
-120 AETVTADV
+120 
-128 TYAAKWEEGKTGPR
+128 
-142 RVTLPTIP
+142 
-150 GPDVDL
+150 PDVDP

-206 NHTIAISDIKAAASR
+206 NHTIAISDIKAAAGR

-296 DASIRYHSFTVK
+296 DAAIRYHSFTVK

-316 YVFKGWKAKDG
+316 YVFKGWKANDG
-327 ADTIYAGGALCSVSQ
+327 SDTIYTGGMTCAVSQ
-342 QGNDVVKNGNTWTRT
+342 YGNDVVKNGNTWTRT
-357 LYAVWEEAVPSK
+357 LYAVWEEDAPAQPTPLDEAGVKALLGENAVQIICTNAQIGHGSK
-369 PEWSDIRREMQKVSV
+369 TFGLIDGTFTVHQSNNRCEVVINGFSSYMSEFDAAVSVPAGTHITDNSMAGQNRTKINLVWSDGKWTAADAPAKY
-384 HVTCINPDVNHTEK
+384 HVLCSLQPVEPTTPGEGDLENIEK
-398 TYSYKE
+398 LVRIVCDRNIHDAKE
-404 SNDDTIGS
+404 YGVI
-412 VQDSAGSYTCTVT
+412 AGSCEFGGIDMTGDVPTCPVT
-425 VHLGRYRLQYNQDF
+425 IRAAKYV
-439 NREHEFASSL
+439 EA
-449 TADVVLQYNGTGW
+449 YNGTIGVEHTITGDTERPLLLAW
-462 VIASALPLELK
+462 DANNNVWRPMTDTPVTFTVICPPAKPGAEDLAKLEAPVEVACTTKPETHTAASFALIE
-473 LTCGSA
+473 G
-479 PTPNPPGS
+479 
-487 DVLNSLKVLVKCD
+487 
-500 SKTYHFEKPY
+500 
-510 KMDDGDYRLEKVD
+510 
-523 DNTYTVIV
+523 TYTVGDTFGNETDGYTCDIIIT
-531 LADKYVE
+531 ADEYVTKYNTDFGKHTLTGDNTKPLTLKYVE
-538 KYNAVYPGHTL
+538 GRWVVNAP
-549 FDNNTKTIKLVYRY
+549 
-563 GAWTVVG
+563 
-570 SNGVTFNVSCEQ
+570 VTF
-582 KYTVT
+582 
-587 YTDGVDGEVIF
+587 
-598 ADQVSYKKPG
+598 
-608 EKTPKFRGTPTRTG
+608 
-622 YKFIGWEPA
+622 
-631 VVGTVTAN
+631 
-639 ATYTAQWVSISD
+639 
-651 LDPAPELVSSLY
+651 
-663 MNFQCTNENASHDHR
+663 
-678 SEMIAIGYGIG
+678 
-689 AGGVIVTDAAGN
+689 
-701 PVYNKDGNI
+701 PV
-710 TAVITFYQDSGFL
+710 
-723 NEYNKRTGVAHRY
+723 E
-736 ADYEPKTKSVDGVL
+736 
-750 IGEVFHMYK
+750 
-759 KDYPVVFDVVCGS
+759 
-772 LYTVT
+772 
-777 YKDGTNGTV
+777 
-786 FADDVHSNLNANAA
+786 
-800 TPAFVGGTPTR
+800 
-811 PGYVF
+811 
-816 TGWNPAVAATVT
+816 
-828 GNATYTAVWE
+828 
-838 KDANGNGK
+838 
-846 PDKDEEKY
+846 
-854 TVTYTDGV
+854 
-862 ENEEIFADETYSD
+862 
-875 LLSGTATPAFNGTP
+875 
-889 TRKGYAFT
+889 
-897 GWNPAVAAT
+897 
-906 VTGNATYAAVWE
+906 
-918 EAAPPKPDKP
+918 
-928 TPPTDEIGGA
+928 
-938 TVAVKCIT
+938 
-946 GHGDLSW
+946 
-953 KIDSS
+953 
-958 TFTVGEVTGD
+958 
-968 DTTGYT
+968 
-974 CTVTVQ
+974 
-980 AEVYVNAFNS
+980 
-990 DKKANGVKH
+990 
-999 TLADDAEKTFTMTY
+999 
-1013 VNGAWTG
+1013 
-1020 PTNPAVTFEVKC
+1020 C
-1032 EEELVPVH
+1032 EEELFPVH

-1050 KAYKDVALESQPK
+1050 KAYKDIALESQPK

-1082 EFYGWYDDGAWN
+1082 KFYGWYDDGAWN

-1145 KTEGRLYSTTALF
+1145 KTEGRLYSTTAPF

-1217 DGEAFADQAY
+1217 NGEAFADQAY

-1239 GTPTRKG
+1239 GTPARAGYKFLGWEPTVAETVTENVTYVAQWEKLYTVTYTDGVDGKAFKDDVHSDLEKDTPTPAFSGDTPTRKG

-1259 VTEDVTYTAQWKPVQ
+1259 VTDNATYTAQWKPVQ

-1288 AVVCDNQNVKHGAKA
+1288 TVVCDNQNVKHGAKA
-1303 YKVTLGEYTASN
+1303 YKVTLGEYTVSN

-1408 NVKHG
+1408 NVNHW

-1458 THALIVGEQA
+1458 THALIVGEQP

-1511 AKVDCTTTTAHNGK
+1511 AKVDCATTTAHNGK
-1525 SYTLIEDTYNVSDP
+1525 SYTLIEGTYDVSDP

-1614 GEEVFADVVYNDIP
+1614 GEEVFADVVYKDIP
-1628 YGTNTPAFG
+1628 YGTGTPAFG
-1637 TKDPTRKGYKFLG
+1637 TKDPTRKGYKFVG
-1650 WEPVV
+1650 WEPEV
-1655 ADTVTENATYVA
+1655 AETVTKDVTYTA
-1667 QWEKLYTVTYTDGA
+1667 KWEKLYTVTYTDGV
-1681 KGKAFEDQV
+1681 KGKAFKDQV
-1690 FTDLESG
+1690 YSDLEAG
-1697 TKTPE
+1697 TDTPK
-1702 FNGTPTR
+1702 FDGKPTR
-1709 KGYKFLGWEPVVAD
+1709 KGYTFTGWSPKVTD
-1723 TVTENVTYTA
+1723 TVTKDVTYVAQWKSVKNGKDNIPKTGDSEI
-1733 PVGRTL
+1733 VMVL
-1739 HRYLHRRREG
+1739 
-1749 QGVQGSGLQRS
+1749 GSVLLFSFCGAAAVSVYDRKRKHF

>member
-1 MVCAEFSVC
+1 MQTVCASGMDHQMKGEYFKMKNHGLRRIFSLFLALFMV
-10 FWHCSWSSHFCP
+10 FTLLP
-22 RLRWQRI
+22 TTALAED
-29 RRGLTKPSPRPSQW
+29 T
-43 TGTRRRP
+43 TGADETP
-50 IPPAQEQP
+50 PKTVVVNEGEKKTDPPAQEQP
-58 KNENPPAPEEPK
+58 NNENPPAPEEPK

-79 VGGAVFDNEVHSNLP
+79 ADGAVFPNQVSNLP
-94 SGTATPAFSGSLAR
+94 AGTATPAFSGTLAR
-108 EGYTFAGWNPAV
+108 DGYTFAGWNPAV
-120 AETVTADV
+120 AETVTANV
-128 TYAAKWEEGKTGPR
+128 TYVAQWETGKTSAR

-150 GPDVDL
+150 EPDIAP
-156 AALDTGH
+156 AALNTGH
-163 KIDVRFTVLYV
+163 KIDVTFTVLYV

-250 TTACNKGSTIYLVA
+250 TTACNKGTTIYLVA

-296 DASIRYHSFTVK
+296 DAAIRYHSFTVK

-316 YVFKGWKAKDG
+316 YVFKGWKANDG
-327 ADTIYAGGALCSVSQ
+327 SDTIYTGGMTCAVSQ
-342 QGNDVVKNGNTWTRT
+342 YGNDVVKNGNTWTRT
-357 LYAVWEEAVPSK
+357 LYAVWEEDAPAQPTAPDNDAVKALLGENAVQIICTNAQIGHGSK
-369 PEWSDIRREMQKVSV
+369 TFGLIDGTFTVYHSNNRCEVVINSFSPYVNEFNAAVSVPAGTHITDNSMAGQNRTKINLVWSDGKWTAADAPAKY
-384 HVTCINPDVNHTEK
+384 HVQCSLQPANPTVPGEGDLENIEK
-398 TYSYKE
+398 LVRIVCDRNIHEVKE
-404 SNDDTIGS
+404 YGVI
-412 VQDSAGSYTCTVT
+412 AGSCEFGDIDMTGDVPTCPVT
-425 VHLGRYRLQYNQDF
+425 IQAAEYVK
-439 NREHEFASSL
+439 A
-449 TADVVLQYNGTGW
+449 YNGTIGVEHTITGDTERLLILAW
-462 VIASALPLELK
+462 DANNNVWRPMTDTPVTFTVICPHAKPGAEDLAKLE
-473 LTCGSA
+473 A
-479 PTPNPPGS
+479 PVEVACTTKPETHAAAQF
-487 DVLNSLKVLVKCD
+487 SLRN
-500 SKTYHFEKPY
+500 
-510 KMDDGDYRLEKVD
+510 G
-523 DNTYTVIV
+523 TYTIDDV
-531 LADKYVE
+531 AGNE
-538 KYNAVYPGHTL
+538 
-549 FDNNTKTIKLVYRY
+549 
-563 GAWTVVG
+563 
-570 SNGVTFNVSCEQ
+570 
-582 KYTVT
+582 
-587 YTDGVDGEVIF
+587 TDGYTCDI
-598 ADQVSYKKPG
+598 
-608 EKTPKFRGTPTRTG
+608 
-622 YKFIGWEPA
+622 
-631 VVGTVTAN
+631 TVTADIYV
-639 ATYTAQWVSISD
+639 A
-651 LDPAPELVSSLY
+651 LY
-663 MNFQCTNENASHDHR
+663 N
-678 SEMIAIGYGIG
+678 
-689 AGGVIVTDAAGN
+689 TDFG
-701 PVYNKDGNI
+701 
-710 TAVITFYQDSGFL
+710 
-723 NEYNKRTGVAHRY
+723 
-736 ADYEPKTKSVDGVL
+736 
-750 IGEVFHMYK
+750 
-759 KDYPVVFDVVCGS
+759 
-772 LYTVT
+772 
-777 YKDGTNGTV
+777 
-786 FADDVHSNLNANAA
+786 
-800 TPAFVGGTPTR
+800 
-811 PGYVF
+811 
-816 TGWNPAVAATVT
+816 
-828 GNATYTAVWE
+828 
-838 KDANGNGK
+838 
-846 PDKDEEKY
+846 
-854 TVTYTDGV
+854 
-862 ENEEIFADETYSD
+862 
-875 LLSGTATPAFNGTP
+875 
-889 TRKGYAFT
+889 
-897 GWNPAVAAT
+897 
-906 VTGNATYAAVWE
+906 
-918 EAAPPKPDKP
+918 
-928 TPPTDEIGGA
+928 
-938 TVAVKCIT
+938 
-946 GHGDLSW
+946 
-953 KIDSS
+953 
-958 TFTVGEVTGD
+958 
-968 DTTGYT
+968 
-974 CTVTVQ
+974 
-980 AEVYVNAFNS
+980 
-990 DKKANGVKH
+990 KH
-999 TLADDAEKTFTMTY
+999 TLTGDNTKKTLKLKY
-1013 VNGAWTG
+1013 EEGQW
-1020 PTNPAVTFEVKC
+1020 AVDTPITFPVEC
-1032 EEELVPVH
+1032 EEELFPVH

-1050 KAYKDVALESQPK
+1050 KAYKDIPLESQPK

-1145 KTEGRLYSTTALF
+1145 KTEGRLYSTTAPF

-1217 DGEAFADQAY
+1217 NGEAFADQTY
-1227 TAKYEDATPAFE
+1227 TAKYEDATPTFE
-1239 GTPTRKG
+1239 GTPARKG

-1259 VTEDVTYTAQWKPVQ
+1259 VTDNATYTAQWKPVQ

-1303 YKVTLGEYTASN
+1303 YKVTLGEYTVSD

-1338 YSSDMSDAVHTLIAG
+1338 YSSDMGDAVHTLIAG

-1396 IGRGVKIVCDNQ
+1396 IGRGVRIVCDNQ
-1408 NVKHG
+1408 NVNHWA
-1413 GKDYKPTQGEYT
+1413 KDYKPTQGEYT

-1448 IEKYSSDMGK
+1448 VEKYGSDFGK
-1458 THALIVGEQA
+1458 PHDLIIGEAA

-1511 AKVDCTTTTAHNGK
+1511 AKVDCTTTTAHNDK
-1525 SYTLIEDTYNVSDP
+1525 SYTLIEGTYEVSDP

-1614 GEEVFADVVYNDIP
+1614 GEEVFEDVVYKDIP
-1628 YGTNTPAFG
+1628 YGTSTPAFG
-1637 TKDPTRKGYKFLG
+1637 TKDPTREGYKFVG
-1650 WEPVV
+1650 WEPEV
-1655 ADTVTENATYVA
+1655 AETVTENVTYTA
-1667 QWEKLYTVTYTDGA
+1667 KWEKLYTVTYTDGA
-1681 KGKAFEDQV
+1681 KGKAFKDQV
-1690 FTDLESG
+1690 YSDLEAG
-1697 TKTPE
+1697 TDTPK
-1702 FNGTPTR
+1702 FDGKPTR
-1709 KGYKFLGWEPVVAD
+1709 KGYTFTGWSPKVTD
-1723 TVTENVTYTA
+1723 TVTKDVTYVAQWKSVKNGKDNIPKTGDSEI
-1733 PVGRTL
+1733 VMVL
-1739 HRYLHRRREG
+1739 
-1749 QGVQGSGLQRS
+1749 GSVLLFSFCGAAAVSVYDRKRKHF

>member
-1 MVCAEFSVC
+1 MDRQMKGEYFKMKNHGLRRIFSLFLALFMVFTLLPTTALAED
-10 FWHCSWSSHFCP
+10 
-22 RLRWQRI
+22 
-29 RRGLTKPSPRPSQW
+29 T
-43 TGTRRRP
+43 TGADETQP
-50 IPPAQEQP
+50 KTVAVDGGEKKTDPPAQEQP
-58 KNENPPAPEEPK
+58 MNENPPAPEEPK

-79 VGGAVFDNEVHSNLP
+79 ADSAVFPNQVSNLP
-94 SGTATPAFSGSLAR
+94 AGTATPAFSGTLAR
-108 EGYTFAGWNPAV
+108 DGFTFAGWKPAV
-120 AETVTADV
+120 AETVTANV
-128 TYAAKWEEGKTGPR
+128 TYVAQWEADKTSAR

-150 GPDVDL
+150 KPDPAPADL
-156 AALDTGH
+156 NTGH

-206 NHTIAISDIKAAASR
+206 NHTIAISDIKAAAGR

-250 TTACNKGSTIYLVA
+250 TTACNKGTTIYLVA

-308 NTIPTREG
+308 NTVPTREG
-316 YVFKGWKAKDG
+316 YVFKGWKANDG
-327 ADTIYAGGALCSVSQ
+327 SDTIYTGGMTCAVSQ
-342 QGNDVVKNGNTWTRT
+342 YGNDVVKNGNTWTRT
-357 LYAVWEEAVPSK
+357 LYAVWEEAAPPTPDK
-369 PEWSDIRREMQKVSV
+369 PTAPGEGDLSGLIGNI
-384 HVTCINPDVNHTEK
+384 TVNCTNGKAAHELK
-398 TYSYKE
+398 TKGYTLIS
-404 SNDDTIGS
+404 
-412 VQDSAGSYTCTVT
+412 GSYTTSEVA
-425 VHLGRYRLQYNQDF
+425 GDA
-439 NREHEFASSL
+439 E
-449 TADVVLQYNGTGW
+449 NG
-462 VIASALPLELK
+462 
-473 LTCGSA
+473 
-479 PTPNPPGS
+479 
-487 DVLNSLKVLVKCD
+487 
-500 SKTYHFEKPY
+500 Y
-510 KMDDGDYRLEKVD
+510 
-523 DNTYTVIV
+523 TYTVTINSQ
-531 LADKYVE
+531 KYVE
-538 KYNAVYPGHTL
+538 QFDTDTGAAHDPKGVNATVTLKYT
-549 FDNNTKTIKLVYRY
+549 DN
-563 GAWTVVG
+563 GWTVE
-570 SNGVTFNVSCEQ
+570 S
-582 KYTVT
+582 
-587 YTDGVDGEVIF
+587 
-598 ADQVSYKKPG
+598 
-608 EKTPKFRGTPTRTG
+608 
-622 YKFIGWEPA
+622 
-631 VVGTVTAN
+631 
-639 ATYTAQWVSISD
+639 
-651 LDPAPELVSSLY
+651 
-663 MNFQCTNENASHDHR
+663 
-678 SEMIAIGYGIG
+678 G
-689 AGGVIVTDAAGN
+689 A
-701 PVYNKDGNI
+701 
-710 TAVITFYQDSGFL
+710 
-723 NEYNKRTGVAHRY
+723 
-736 ADYEPKTKSVDGVL
+736 
-750 IGEVFHMYK
+750 
-759 KDYPVVFDVVCGS
+759 PVVFDVAC
-772 LYTVT
+772 VT
-777 YKDGTNGTV
+777 EIVPPARPGAEDL
-786 FADDVHSNLNANAA
+786 SNLKAPVDVTCTTKPETHAA
-800 TPAFVGGTPTR
+800 VHFSLRGGTYTI
-811 PGYVF
+811 GD
-816 TGWNPAVAATVT
+816 VA
-828 GNATYTAVWE
+828 GNE
-838 KDANGNGK
+838 
-846 PDKDEEKY
+846 
-854 TVTYTDGV
+854 TD
-862 ENEEIFADETYSD
+862 
-875 LLSGTATPAFNGTP
+875 
-889 TRKGYAFT
+889 
-897 GWNPAVAAT
+897 
-906 VTGNATYAAVWE
+906 
-918 EAAPPKPDKP
+918 
-928 TPPTDEIGGA
+928 
-938 TVAVKCIT
+938 
-946 GHGDLSW
+946 
-953 KIDSS
+953 
-958 TFTVGEVTGD
+958 
-968 DTTGYT
+968 GYT
-974 CTVTVQ
+974 CDITVT
-980 AEVYVNAFNS
+980 ADKYVARYNM
-990 DKKANGVKH
+990 DYGKH
-999 TLADDAEKTFTMTY
+999 TLTGDNTKTLTLKY
-1013 VNGAWTG
+1013 VEGQW
-1020 PTNPAVTFEVKC
+1020 AVDTPITFPVEC
-1032 EEELVPVH
+1032 EEELFPVH

-1050 KAYKDVALESQPK
+1050 KAYKDVALEGQPK

-1071 IDIADYYTGNY
+1071 IDITDYYTGNY
-1082 EFYGWYDDGAWN
+1082 EFYGWYDDGLFN
-1094 NYKANPANP
+1094 IYKSDPANP

-1217 DGEAFADQAY
+1217 NGEAFADQVY

-1239 GTPTRKG
+1239 GTPTRADYKFLGWEPTVAETVTENATYVAQWEKLYTVTYTDGVGEKAFEDDVHSDLEKDTPTPAFSGDTPTRKG

-1251 WNPEVAET
+1251 WTPEVAET
-1259 VTEDVTYTAQWKPVQ
+1259 VTDNATYTAQWKPVQ

-1303 YKVTLGEYTASN
+1303 YKVTLGEYTVSD

-1338 YSSDMSDAVHTLIAG
+1338 YSSDMGDAVHTLIAG

-1408 NVKHG
+1408 NVNHW

-1458 THALIVGEQA
+1458 THALIVGEQP

-1473 LKWDGEKWVAK
+1473 LKWNGEKWVAK

-1525 SYTLIEDTYNVSDP
+1525 SYTLIEGTYNVSDP

-1614 GEEVFADVVYNDIP
+1614 GEEVFADVVYKDIP
-1628 YGTNTPAFG
+1628 YGTSTPAFG
-1637 TKDPTRKGYKFLG
+1637 TKDPTRKGYKFVG
-1650 WEPVV
+1650 WEPEV
-1655 ADTVTENATYVA
+1655 AETVTKDVTYTA
-1667 QWEKLYTVTYTDGA
+1667 KWEELYTVTYTDGV
-1681 KGKAFEDQV
+1681 KGKAFKDQV
-1690 FTDLESG
+1690 YSDLEAG
-1697 TKTPE
+1697 TDTPK
-1702 FNGTPTR
+1702 FDGKPTR
-1709 KGYKFLGWEPVVAD
+1709 KGYTFTGWSPKVTD
-1723 TVTENVTYTA
+1723 TVTKDVTYVAQWKSVKNGKDNIPKTGDSEI
-1733 PVGRTL
+1733 VMVL
-1739 HRYLHRRREG
+1739 
-1749 QGVQGSGLQRS
+1749 GSVLLFSFCGAAAVSVYDRKRKHF

>member
-1 MVCAEFSVC
+1 MQTVCASGMDHQMKGEYFKMKNHGLRRIFSLFLALFMV
-10 FWHCSWSSHFCP
+10 FTLLP
-22 RLRWQRI
+22 TTALAED
-29 RRGLTKPSPRPSQW
+29 T
-43 TGTRRRP
+43 TGADETQP
-50 IPPAQEQP
+50 KTVVVNEGEKKTDPPAQEQP
-58 KNENPPAPEEPK
+58 MNENPPAPEEPK

-79 VGGAVFDNEVHSNLP
+79 ADGAVFPNQVSNLP
-94 SGTATPAFSGSLAR
+94 AGTATPAFSGTLAR
-108 EGYTFAGWNPAV
+108 DGYTFAGWNPAV
-120 AETVTADV
+120 AETVTANV
-128 TYAAKWEEGKTGPR
+128 TYVAQWEAGKTSAR

-150 GPDVDL
+150 EPDIAP
-156 AALDTGH
+156 AALNTGH

-308 NTIPTREG
+308 NTVPTREG
-316 YVFKGWKAKDG
+316 YVFKGWKANDG
-327 ADTIYAGGALCSVSQ
+327 SDTIYTGGMTCAVSQ
-342 QGNDVVKNGNTWTRT
+342 YGNDVVKNGNTWTRT
-357 LYAVWEEAVPSK
+357 LYAVWEEA
-369 PEWSDIRREMQKVSV
+369 
-384 HVTCINPDVNHTEK
+384 T
-398 TYSYKE
+398 
-404 SNDDTIGS
+404 
-412 VQDSAGSYTCTVT
+412 
-425 VHLGRYRLQYNQDF
+425 
-439 NREHEFASSL
+439 
-449 TADVVLQYNGTGW
+449 
-462 VIASALPLELK
+462 
-473 LTCGSA
+473 
-479 PTPNPPGS
+479 
-487 DVLNSLKVLVKCD
+487 
-500 SKTYHFEKPY
+500 
-510 KMDDGDYRLEKVD
+510 
-523 DNTYTVIV
+523 
-531 LADKYVE
+531 
-538 KYNAVYPGHTL
+538 
-549 FDNNTKTIKLVYRY
+549 
-563 GAWTVVG
+563 
-570 SNGVTFNVSCEQ
+570 
-582 KYTVT
+582 
-587 YTDGVDGEVIF
+587 
-598 ADQVSYKKPG
+598 
-608 EKTPKFRGTPTRTG
+608 
-622 YKFIGWEPA
+622 
-631 VVGTVTAN
+631 
-639 ATYTAQWVSISD
+639 
-651 LDPAPELVSSLY
+651 
-663 MNFQCTNENASHDHR
+663 
-678 SEMIAIGYGIG
+678 
-689 AGGVIVTDAAGN
+689 
-701 PVYNKDGNI
+701 
-710 TAVITFYQDSGFL
+710 
-723 NEYNKRTGVAHRY
+723 
-736 ADYEPKTKSVDGVL
+736 
-750 IGEVFHMYK
+750 
-759 KDYPVVFDVVCGS
+759 
-772 LYTVT
+772 
-777 YKDGTNGTV
+777 
-786 FADDVHSNLNANAA
+786 
-800 TPAFVGGTPTR
+800 
-811 PGYVF
+811 
-816 TGWNPAVAATVT
+816 
-828 GNATYTAVWE
+828 
-838 KDANGNGK
+838 
-846 PDKDEEKY
+846 
-854 TVTYTDGV
+854 
-862 ENEEIFADETYSD
+862 
-875 LLSGTATPAFNGTP
+875 
-889 TRKGYAFT
+889 
-897 GWNPAVAAT
+897 
-906 VTGNATYAAVWE
+906 
-918 EAAPPKPDKP
+918 PPKPDKP
-928 TPPTDEIGGA
+928 TAPGE
-938 TVAVKCIT
+938 
-946 GHGDLSW
+946 GDLSGL
-953 KIDSS
+953 IDNI
-958 TFTVGEVTGD
+958 TVNCTNEAAAHDPKSKSYALISGSYTPSEVAGDAENGYTYTVTINSQKYVEQFDTDTGAAHD
-968 DTTGYT
+968 PKGVNATVTLKYTDNGWTVESGAPVVFDVACVTEIVPPTKPGAEDLAKLEAPVEVACTTKPETHTAASFALIEGTYNIGDVSGNETDGYT
-974 CTVTVQ
+974 CDIIITADEYVTK
-980 AEVYVNAFNS
+980 YNTDF
-990 DKKANGVKH
+990 GKH
-999 TLADDAEKTFTMTY
+999 TLTGDNTKPLTLKY
-1013 VNGAWTG
+1013 VEGRWVVND
-1020 PTNPAVTFEVKC
+1020 PVTFPVEC
-1032 EEELVPVH
+1032 EEELFPVH

-1050 KAYKDVALESQPK
+1050 KAYKDIALESQPK

-1082 EFYGWYDDGAWN
+1082 EFYGWYDDGLFN
-1094 NYKANPANP
+1094 IYKSDPANP
-1103 PAGLKEKTVNGWTN
+1103 PAGLKEKTVNWWTN

-1145 KTEGRLYSTTALF
+1145 KTEGRLYSTTAPF

-1185 NGDVTGQTVNGW
+1185 NSDVTGQTVNGW

-1217 DGEAFADQAY
+1217 NGEAFADQAY
-1227 TAKYEDATPAFE
+1227 TAKYEDTTPAFE
-1239 GTPTRKG
+1239 GTPARAGYKFLGWEPTVAETVTENATYVAQWEKLYTVTYTDGVDGKAFKDDVHSDLEKDTKTPAFSGGTPTRKG

-1279 IEGAIGRGV
+1279 IENAIGRGV
-1288 AVVCDNQNVKHGAKA
+1288 AVVCDNQNVNHGEKK
-1303 YKVTLGEYTASN
+1303 YKPTLGEYTVSD

-1338 YSSDMSDAVHTLIAG
+1338 YSSDMGDAVHTLIAG

-1408 NVKHG
+1408 NVNHW

-1473 LKWDGEKWVAK
+1473 LKWNGEKWVAK

-1525 SYTLIEDTYNVSDP
+1525 SYTLIEGTYNVSDP

-1587 KWTAAETSVTF
+1587 KWTAAETRVTF
-1598 NVKCELLTVT
+1598 NAKCELLTVT

-1614 GEEVFADVVYNDIP
+1614 GEEVFEDVVYKDIP
-1628 YGTNTPAFG
+1628 YGTSTPAFG
-1637 TKDPTRKGYKFLG
+1637 TKDPTREGYKFVG
-1650 WEPVV
+1650 WEPEV
-1655 ADTVTENATYVA
+1655 AETVTKNVTYTA
-1667 QWEKLYTVTYTDGA
+1667 KWEKLYTVTYTDGV
-1681 KGKAFEDQV
+1681 KGKAFKDQV

-1709 KGYKFLGWEPVVAD
+1709 KGYKFAGWEPEVSE

-1733 PVGRTL
+1733 QWEELYTVT
-1739 HRYLHRRREG
+1739 YTD
-1749 QGVQGSGLQRS
+1749 GVKGKAFKDQVYKDLETGTDTPKFDGKPKRSGYTFTGWSPKVTDTVTKDVTYVAQWKSVKNGKDNVPKTGDSEIVMVLGSVLLFSFCGAAAVSVYDRKRKHF

>member
-1 MVCAEFSVC
+1 MQTVCASGMDRQMKGEYFKMKNHGLRRIFSLFLALFMV
-10 FWHCSWSSHFCP
+10 FTLLP
-22 RLRWQRI
+22 TTALAED
-29 RRGLTKPSPRPSQW
+29 T
-43 TGTRRRP
+43 TGADETQP
-50 IPPAQEQP
+50 KTVVVNEGEKKTDPPAQEQP

-79 VGGAVFDNEVHSNLP
+79 ADGAVFDNEVHSNLP

-108 EGYTFAGWNPAV
+108 EGYTFVGWNPAV

-128 TYAAKWEEGKTGPR
+128 TYAAKWEAGKTNAR
-142 RVTLPTIP
+142 RVTVPPIP
-150 GPDVDL
+150 DPGVAP
-156 AALDTGH
+156 AALNTGH

-206 NHTIAISDIKAAASR
+206 NHTIAISDIKAAAGR

-308 NTIPTREG
+308 NTVPTREG
-316 YVFKGWKAKDG
+316 YVFKGWKANDG
-327 ADTIYAGGALCSVSQ
+327 SDTIYTGGMTCAVSQ
-342 QGNDVVKNGNTWTRT
+342 YGNDVVKNGNTWTRT
-357 LYAVWEEAVPSK
+357 LYAVWEEA
-369 PEWSDIRREMQKVSV
+369 
-384 HVTCINPDVNHTEK
+384 T
-398 TYSYKE
+398 
-404 SNDDTIGS
+404 
-412 VQDSAGSYTCTVT
+412 
-425 VHLGRYRLQYNQDF
+425 
-439 NREHEFASSL
+439 
-449 TADVVLQYNGTGW
+449 
-462 VIASALPLELK
+462 
-473 LTCGSA
+473 
-479 PTPNPPGS
+479 
-487 DVLNSLKVLVKCD
+487 
-500 SKTYHFEKPY
+500 
-510 KMDDGDYRLEKVD
+510 
-523 DNTYTVIV
+523 
-531 LADKYVE
+531 
-538 KYNAVYPGHTL
+538 
-549 FDNNTKTIKLVYRY
+549 
-563 GAWTVVG
+563 
-570 SNGVTFNVSCEQ
+570 
-582 KYTVT
+582 
-587 YTDGVDGEVIF
+587 
-598 ADQVSYKKPG
+598 
-608 EKTPKFRGTPTRTG
+608 
-622 YKFIGWEPA
+622 
-631 VVGTVTAN
+631 
-639 ATYTAQWVSISD
+639 
-651 LDPAPELVSSLY
+651 
-663 MNFQCTNENASHDHR
+663 
-678 SEMIAIGYGIG
+678 
-689 AGGVIVTDAAGN
+689 
-701 PVYNKDGNI
+701 
-710 TAVITFYQDSGFL
+710 
-723 NEYNKRTGVAHRY
+723 
-736 ADYEPKTKSVDGVL
+736 
-750 IGEVFHMYK
+750 
-759 KDYPVVFDVVCGS
+759 
-772 LYTVT
+772 
-777 YKDGTNGTV
+777 
-786 FADDVHSNLNANAA
+786 
-800 TPAFVGGTPTR
+800 
-811 PGYVF
+811 
-816 TGWNPAVAATVT
+816 
-828 GNATYTAVWE
+828 
-838 KDANGNGK
+838 
-846 PDKDEEKY
+846 
-854 TVTYTDGV
+854 
-862 ENEEIFADETYSD
+862 
-875 LLSGTATPAFNGTP
+875 
-889 TRKGYAFT
+889 
-897 GWNPAVAAT
+897 
-906 VTGNATYAAVWE
+906 
-918 EAAPPKPDKP
+918 PPKPDKP
-928 TPPTDEIGGA
+928 TAPGE
-938 TVAVKCIT
+938 
-946 GHGDLSW
+946 GDLSGL
-953 KIDSS
+953 IGNI
-958 TFTVGEVTGD
+958 TVNCTNGKAAHELKTKGYTLISGSYTTSEVAGDAENGYTYTVTINSQKYVEQFDTDTGAAHD
-968 DTTGYT
+968 PKGVNATVTLKYTDNGWTVESGAPVVFDVACVTEIVPPAKPGAEDLAKLEAPVEVACTTKPETHTAAFFALIEGTYNIGDVSGNETDGYT
-974 CTVTVQ
+974 CDITVT
-980 AEVYVNAFNS
+980 AGNYVALYNTDF
-990 DKKANGVKH
+990 GKH
-999 TLADDAEKTFTMTY
+999 TLTGDNSKTLTLKY
-1013 VNGAWTG
+1013 VEGRWVVND
-1020 PTNPAVTFEVKC
+1020 PVTFPVEC
-1032 EEELVPVH
+1032 EEELFPVH

-1050 KAYKDVALESQPK
+1050 KAYKDIALESQPK

-1145 KTEGRLYSTTALF
+1145 KTEGRLYSTTAPF

-1217 DGEAFADQAY
+1217 NGEAFADQTY
-1227 TAKYEDATPAFE
+1227 TAKYEDATPTFE
-1239 GTPTRKG
+1239 GTPARKG

-1259 VTEDVTYTAQWKPVQ
+1259 VTDNATYTAQWKPVQ

-1303 YKVTLGEYTASN
+1303 YKVTLGEYTVSD

-1338 YSSDMSDAVHTLIAG
+1338 YSSDMGDAVHTLIAG

-1396 IGRGVKIVCDNQ
+1396 IGRGVRIVCDNQ
-1408 NVKHG
+1408 NVNHWA
-1413 GKDYKPTQGEYT
+1413 KDYKPTQGEYT

-1448 IEKYSSDMGK
+1448 VEKYGSDFGK
-1458 THALIVGEQA
+1458 PHDLIIGEAA

-1511 AKVDCTTTTAHNGK
+1511 AKVDCTTTTAHNDK
-1525 SYTLIEDTYNVSDP
+1525 SYTLIEGTYEVSDP

-1614 GEEVFADVVYNDIP
+1614 GEEVFEDVVYKDIP
-1628 YGTNTPAFG
+1628 YGTSTPAFG
-1637 TKDPTRKGYKFLG
+1637 TKDPTREGYKFVG
-1650 WEPVV
+1650 WEPEV
-1655 ADTVTENATYVA
+1655 AETVTENVTYTA
-1667 QWEKLYTVTYTDGA
+1667 KWEKLYTVTYTDGA
-1681 KGKAFEDQV
+1681 KGKAFKDQV
-1690 FTDLESG
+1690 YSDLEAG
-1697 TKTPE
+1697 TDTPK
-1702 FNGTPTR
+1702 FDGKPTR
-1709 KGYKFLGWEPVVAD
+1709 KGYTFTGWSPKVTD
-1723 TVTENVTYTA
+1723 TVTKDVTYVAQWKSVKNGKDNIPKTGDSEI
-1733 PVGRTL
+1733 VMVL
-1739 HRYLHRRREG
+1739 
-1749 QGVQGSGLQRS
+1749 GSVLLFSFCGAAAVSVYDRKRKHF

>member
-1 MVCAEFSVC
+1 MQTVCASGMDHQMKGEYFKMKNHGLRRIFSLFLALFMV
-10 FWHCSWSSHFCP
+10 FTLLP
-22 RLRWQRI
+22 TTALAED
-29 RRGLTKPSPRPSQW
+29 T
-43 TGTRRRP
+43 TGADETQP
-50 IPPAQEQP
+50 KTVVVDEGEKKTDPPAQEQP

-79 VGGAVFDNEVHSNLP
+79 VGGAVFADKVYSNLS
-94 SGTATPAFSGSLAR
+94 SGTPTPAFSGSLAR

-142 RVTLPTIP
+142 RVPLPTIP
-150 GPDVDL
+150 KPDPAPADL
-156 AALDTGH
+156 NTGH

-296 DASIRYHSFTVK
+296 DAAIRYHSFTVK

-327 ADTIYAGGALCSVSQ
+327 SDTIYTGGTLCSVSQ

-357 LYAVWEEAVPSK
+357 LYAVWEEDAPAQPTPLDEAGVKALLGENAVQIICTNAQIGHGSK
-369 PEWSDIRREMQKVSV
+369 TFGLIDGTFTVHQSNNRCEVVINGFSSYMSEFDAAVSVPAGTHITDNSMAGQNRTKINLVWSDGKWTAADAPAKY
-384 HVTCINPDVNHTEK
+384 HVLCSLQPVEPTTPGEGDLENIEK
-398 TYSYKE
+398 LVRIVCDRNIHDAKE
-404 SNDDTIGS
+404 YGVI
-412 VQDSAGSYTCTVT
+412 AGSCEFGGIDMTGDVPTCPVT
-425 VHLGRYRLQYNQDF
+425 IQAAEYVK
-439 NREHEFASSL
+439 A
-449 TADVVLQYNGTGW
+449 YNGTIGVEHTITGDTERLLILAW
-462 VIASALPLELK
+462 DANNNVWRPMTDTPVTFTVICPPAKPGAEDLAKLEAPVEVACTTKPETHTAASFALIE
-473 LTCGSA
+473 G
-479 PTPNPPGS
+479 
-487 DVLNSLKVLVKCD
+487 
-500 SKTYHFEKPY
+500 
-510 KMDDGDYRLEKVD
+510 
-523 DNTYTVIV
+523 TYTVGDVSGNETDGYTCDIIIT
-531 LADKYVE
+531 ADEYVTKYNTDFGKHTLTGDNTKPLTLKYVE
-538 KYNAVYPGHTL
+538 G
-549 FDNNTKTIKLVYRY
+549 R
-563 GAWTVVG
+563 WVV
-570 SNGVTFNVSCEQ
+570 NDPVTF
-582 KYTVT
+582 
-587 YTDGVDGEVIF
+587 
-598 ADQVSYKKPG
+598 
-608 EKTPKFRGTPTRTG
+608 
-622 YKFIGWEPA
+622 
-631 VVGTVTAN
+631 
-639 ATYTAQWVSISD
+639 
-651 LDPAPELVSSLY
+651 
-663 MNFQCTNENASHDHR
+663 
-678 SEMIAIGYGIG
+678 
-689 AGGVIVTDAAGN
+689 
-701 PVYNKDGNI
+701 PV
-710 TAVITFYQDSGFL
+710 
-723 NEYNKRTGVAHRY
+723 E
-736 ADYEPKTKSVDGVL
+736 
-750 IGEVFHMYK
+750 
-759 KDYPVVFDVVCGS
+759 
-772 LYTVT
+772 
-777 YKDGTNGTV
+777 
-786 FADDVHSNLNANAA
+786 
-800 TPAFVGGTPTR
+800 
-811 PGYVF
+811 
-816 TGWNPAVAATVT
+816 
-828 GNATYTAVWE
+828 
-838 KDANGNGK
+838 
-846 PDKDEEKY
+846 
-854 TVTYTDGV
+854 
-862 ENEEIFADETYSD
+862 
-875 LLSGTATPAFNGTP
+875 
-889 TRKGYAFT
+889 
-897 GWNPAVAAT
+897 
-906 VTGNATYAAVWE
+906 
-918 EAAPPKPDKP
+918 
-928 TPPTDEIGGA
+928 
-938 TVAVKCIT
+938 
-946 GHGDLSW
+946 
-953 KIDSS
+953 
-958 TFTVGEVTGD
+958 
-968 DTTGYT
+968 
-974 CTVTVQ
+974 
-980 AEVYVNAFNS
+980 
-990 DKKANGVKH
+990 
-999 TLADDAEKTFTMTY
+999 
-1013 VNGAWTG
+1013 
-1020 PTNPAVTFEVKC
+1020 C
-1032 EEELVPVH
+1032 EEELFPVH

-1082 EFYGWYDDGAWN
+1082 EFYGWYDDGLFN
-1094 NYKANPANP
+1094 IYKSDPANP

-1145 KTEGRLYSTTALF
+1145 KTEGRLYSTTAPF

-1197 TNLYAVWEKNTYTVT
+1197 TYLYAVWEKNTYTVT

-1217 DGEAFADQAY
+1217 NGEAFADQAY
-1227 TAKYEDATPAFE
+1227 MAKYEDATPAFE
-1239 GTPTRKG
+1239 GTPARKG

-1251 WNPEVAET
+1251 WTPEVAET
-1259 VTEDVTYTAQWKPVQ
+1259 VTDNATYTAQWKPVQ

-1288 AVVCDNQNVKHGAKA
+1288 AVVCDNQNVNHGEKK
-1303 YKVTLGEYTASN
+1303 YKPTLGEYTVSN

-1408 NVKHG
+1408 NVNHW

-1614 GEEVFADVVYNDIP
+1614 GEEVFADVVYKDIP
-1628 YGTNTPAFG
+1628 YGTSTPAFG
-1637 TKDPTRKGYKFLG
+1637 TKDPTREGYKFVG
-1650 WEPVV
+1650 WEPEV
-1655 ADTVTENATYVA
+1655 AETVTKDVTYTA
-1667 QWEKLYTVTYTDGA
+1667 KWEKLYTVTYTDGV
-1681 KGKAFEDQV
+1681 KGKAFKDQV
-1690 FTDLESG
+1690 YSDLESG
-1697 TKTPE
+1697 TDTPK
-1702 FNGTPTR
+1702 FDGKPTR
-1709 KGYKFLGWEPVVAD
+1709 KGYTFTGWSPKVTD
-1723 TVTENVTYTA
+1723 TVTKDVTYVAQWKSVKNGKDNIPKTGDSEI
-1733 PVGRTL
+1733 VMVL
-1739 HRYLHRRREG
+1739 
-1749 QGVQGSGLQRS
+1749 GSVLLFSFCGAAAVSVYDRKRKHF

>member
-1 MVCAEFSVC
+1 MDRQMKGEYFKMKNHGLRRIFSLFLALFMVFTLLPTTALAED
-10 FWHCSWSSHFCP
+10 
-22 RLRWQRI
+22 
-29 RRGLTKPSPRPSQW
+29 T
-43 TGTRRRP
+43 TGADETQP
-50 IPPAQEQP
+50 KTVVVDEGEKKTDPPAQEQP

-79 VGGAVFDNEVHSNLP
+79 ADGAVFPNQVSNLP
-94 SGTATPAFSGSLAR
+94 AGTATPAFSGTLAR
-108 EGYTFAGWNPAV
+108 DGYTFAGWNPAV
-120 AETVTADV
+120 AETVTANV
-128 TYAAKWEEGKTGPR
+128 TYVAQWEAGKTSAR

-150 GPDVDL
+150 EPDIAP
-156 AALDTGH
+156 AALNTGH
-163 KIDVRFTVLYV
+163 KIDVTFTVLYV

-250 TTACNKGSTIYLVA
+250 TTACNKGTTIYLVA

-296 DASIRYHSFTVK
+296 DAAIRYHSFTVK
-308 NTIPTREG
+308 NTVPTREG

-327 ADTIYAGGALCSVSQ
+327 SDTIYTGGALCSVSQ

-357 LYAVWEEAVPSK
+357 LYAVWEEA
-369 PEWSDIRREMQKVSV
+369 
-384 HVTCINPDVNHTEK
+384 T
-398 TYSYKE
+398 
-404 SNDDTIGS
+404 
-412 VQDSAGSYTCTVT
+412 
-425 VHLGRYRLQYNQDF
+425 
-439 NREHEFASSL
+439 
-449 TADVVLQYNGTGW
+449 
-462 VIASALPLELK
+462 
-473 LTCGSA
+473 
-479 PTPNPPGS
+479 
-487 DVLNSLKVLVKCD
+487 
-500 SKTYHFEKPY
+500 
-510 KMDDGDYRLEKVD
+510 
-523 DNTYTVIV
+523 
-531 LADKYVE
+531 
-538 KYNAVYPGHTL
+538 
-549 FDNNTKTIKLVYRY
+549 
-563 GAWTVVG
+563 
-570 SNGVTFNVSCEQ
+570 
-582 KYTVT
+582 
-587 YTDGVDGEVIF
+587 
-598 ADQVSYKKPG
+598 
-608 EKTPKFRGTPTRTG
+608 
-622 YKFIGWEPA
+622 
-631 VVGTVTAN
+631 
-639 ATYTAQWVSISD
+639 
-651 LDPAPELVSSLY
+651 
-663 MNFQCTNENASHDHR
+663 
-678 SEMIAIGYGIG
+678 
-689 AGGVIVTDAAGN
+689 
-701 PVYNKDGNI
+701 
-710 TAVITFYQDSGFL
+710 
-723 NEYNKRTGVAHRY
+723 
-736 ADYEPKTKSVDGVL
+736 
-750 IGEVFHMYK
+750 
-759 KDYPVVFDVVCGS
+759 
-772 LYTVT
+772 
-777 YKDGTNGTV
+777 
-786 FADDVHSNLNANAA
+786 
-800 TPAFVGGTPTR
+800 
-811 PGYVF
+811 
-816 TGWNPAVAATVT
+816 
-828 GNATYTAVWE
+828 
-838 KDANGNGK
+838 
-846 PDKDEEKY
+846 
-854 TVTYTDGV
+854 
-862 ENEEIFADETYSD
+862 
-875 LLSGTATPAFNGTP
+875 
-889 TRKGYAFT
+889 
-897 GWNPAVAAT
+897 
-906 VTGNATYAAVWE
+906 
-918 EAAPPKPDKP
+918 PPKPDKP
-928 TPPTDEIGGA
+928 TAPGE
-938 TVAVKCIT
+938 
-946 GHGDLSW
+946 GDLSGLIGNITVNCTNNAATHTL
-953 KIDSS
+953 KSKGYALIASS
-958 TFTVGEVTGD
+958 YTPSEVAGDAENGYTYTVTINSQKYVEQFDTDTGAAHDPKGVNATVTLKYTDNGWTVESGAPVVFDVACVTEIVPPAKPGAEDLAKLEAPVEVVCTTKPETHAAAQFSLRNGTYTIGD
-968 DTTGYT
+968 VAGNETDGYT
-974 CTVTVQ
+974 CDITVT
-980 AEVYVNAFNS
+980 ADRYVAWYNL
-990 DKKANGVKH
+990 DYGKH
-999 TLADDAEKTFTMTY
+999 TLPGDNTKTLTLKY
-1013 VNGAWTG
+1013 VEGQW
-1020 PTNPAVTFEVKC
+1020 AVDTPITFPVEC
-1032 EEELVPVH
+1032 EEELFPVH

-1050 KAYKDVALESQPK
+1050 KAYKDIPLESQPK

-1145 KTEGRLYSTTALF
+1145 KTEGRLYSTTAPF

-1217 DGEAFADQAY
+1217 NGEAFANQAY

-1239 GTPTRKG
+1239 GTPARAGYKFLGWEPTVAETVTENATYVAQWEKLYTVTYTDGVGEKAFKDDVHSDLEKDTPTPAFSGGTPTRKG

-1251 WNPEVAET
+1251 WTPEVAET
-1259 VTEDVTYTAQWKPVQ
+1259 VTDNATYTAQWKPVQ

-1288 AVVCDNQNVKHGAKA
+1288 AVVCDNQNVNHGEKK
-1303 YKVTLGEYTASN
+1303 YKPTLGEYTVSN

-1408 NVKHG
+1408 NVNHW

-1525 SYTLIEDTYNVSDP
+1525 SYTLIEGTYEVSDP

-1614 GEEVFADVVYNDIP
+1614 GEEVFEDVVYKDIP
-1628 YGTNTPAFG
+1628 YGTSTPAFG
-1637 TKDPTRKGYKFLG
+1637 TKDPTRKGYKFVG
-1650 WEPVV
+1650 WEPEV
-1655 ADTVTENATYVA
+1655 AETVTKNVTYTA
-1667 QWEKLYTVTYTDGA
+1667 KWEKLYTVTYTDGA
-1681 KGKAFEDQV
+1681 KGKAFKDQV
-1690 FTDLESG
+1690 YKDLESG
-1697 TKTPE
+1697 TATPK
-1702 FNGTPTR
+1702 FDGKPTR
-1709 KGYKFLGWEPVVAD
+1709 KGYTFTGWSPKVTD
-1723 TVTENVTYTA
+1723 TVTKDVTYVAQWKSVKNGKDNIPKTGDSEI
-1733 PVGRTL
+1733 VMVL
-1739 HRYLHRRREG
+1739 
-1749 QGVQGSGLQRS
+1749 GSVLLFSFCGAAAVSVYDRKRKHF

>member
-1 MVCAEFSVC
+1 MDRQMKGEYFKMKNHGLRRIFSLFLALFMVFTLLPTTALAED
-10 FWHCSWSSHFCP
+10 
-22 RLRWQRI
+22 
-29 RRGLTKPSPRPSQW
+29 T
-43 TGTRRRP
+43 TGADETQP
-50 IPPAQEQP
+50 KTVAVDEGEKKTDPPAQEQP

-79 VGGAVFDNEVHSNLP
+79 ADGAVFPNQVYRDLS
-94 SGTATPAFSGSLAR
+94 SGTPTPAFSGTPAR

-120 AETVTADV
+120 TETVTADV
-128 TYAAKWEEGKTGPR
+128 TYVAQWEEGKTSAR

-206 NHTIAISDIKAAASR
+206 NHTIAISDIKAAAGR

-316 YVFKGWKAKDG
+316 YVFKGWKANDG
-327 ADTIYAGGALCSVSQ
+327 SDTIYTGGMTCAVSQ
-342 QGNDVVKNGNTWTRT
+342 YGNDVVKNGNTWTRT
-357 LYAVWEEAVPSK
+357 LYAVWEEA
-369 PEWSDIRREMQKVSV
+369 
-384 HVTCINPDVNHTEK
+384 
-398 TYSYKE
+398 
-404 SNDDTIGS
+404 
-412 VQDSAGSYTCTVT
+412 
-425 VHLGRYRLQYNQDF
+425 
-439 NREHEFASSL
+439 
-449 TADVVLQYNGTGW
+449 
-462 VIASALPLELK
+462 
-473 LTCGSA
+473 
-479 PTPNPPGS
+479 
-487 DVLNSLKVLVKCD
+487 
-500 SKTYHFEKPY
+500 
-510 KMDDGDYRLEKVD
+510 
-523 DNTYTVIV
+523 
-531 LADKYVE
+531 
-538 KYNAVYPGHTL
+538 
-549 FDNNTKTIKLVYRY
+549 
-563 GAWTVVG
+563 
-570 SNGVTFNVSCEQ
+570 
-582 KYTVT
+582 
-587 YTDGVDGEVIF
+587 
-598 ADQVSYKKPG
+598 
-608 EKTPKFRGTPTRTG
+608 
-622 YKFIGWEPA
+622 
-631 VVGTVTAN
+631 
-639 ATYTAQWVSISD
+639 
-651 LDPAPELVSSLY
+651 
-663 MNFQCTNENASHDHR
+663 
-678 SEMIAIGYGIG
+678 
-689 AGGVIVTDAAGN
+689 
-701 PVYNKDGNI
+701 
-710 TAVITFYQDSGFL
+710 
-723 NEYNKRTGVAHRY
+723 
-736 ADYEPKTKSVDGVL
+736 
-750 IGEVFHMYK
+750 
-759 KDYPVVFDVVCGS
+759 
-772 LYTVT
+772 
-777 YKDGTNGTV
+777 
-786 FADDVHSNLNANAA
+786 
-800 TPAFVGGTPTR
+800 
-811 PGYVF
+811 
-816 TGWNPAVAATVT
+816 
-828 GNATYTAVWE
+828 
-838 KDANGNGK
+838 
-846 PDKDEEKY
+846 
-854 TVTYTDGV
+854 
-862 ENEEIFADETYSD
+862 
-875 LLSGTATPAFNGTP
+875 
-889 TRKGYAFT
+889 
-897 GWNPAVAAT
+897 
-906 VTGNATYAAVWE
+906 
-918 EAAPPKPDKP
+918 APPMPDKP
-928 TPPTDEIGGA
+928 TAPGE
-938 TVAVKCIT
+938 
-946 GHGDLSW
+946 GDLSGL
-953 KIDSS
+953 IDNITVNCTNNAATHTLKSKGYALIASS
-958 TFTVGEVTGD
+958 YTPSEVAGD
-968 DTTGYT
+968 AENGYT
-974 CTVTVQ
+974 CTVTINSQKYVEQ
-980 AEVYVNAFNS
+980 FDTDTGAAHDPKGVNATVTLKYTDNGWTVESGAPVVFDVACVTEIVPPARPGAEDLSNLKAPVDVTCTTKPETHAAVHFS
-990 DKKANGVKH
+990 LRGGTYTIGDVAGNETDGYTCDITVTADKYVARYNMDYGKH
-999 TLADDAEKTFTMTY
+999 TLTGDNTKTLTLKY
-1013 VNGAWTG
+1013 VEGQW
-1020 PTNPAVTFEVKC
+1020 AVDTPITFPVEC
-1032 EEELVPVH
+1032 EEELFPVH

-1050 KAYKDVALESQPK
+1050 KAYKDIPLESQPK

-1145 KTEGRLYSTTALF
+1145 KTEGRLYSTTAPF

-1217 DGEAFADQAY
+1217 NGEAFADQAY
-1227 TAKYEDATPAFE
+1227 TAKYEDATPAFN

-1251 WNPEVAET
+1251 WTPEVAET
-1259 VTEDVTYTAQWKPVQ
+1259 VTDNATYTAQWKPVQ

-1303 YKVTLGEYTASN
+1303 YKVTLGEYTVSD

-1338 YSSDMSDAVHTLIAG
+1338 YSSDMGDAVHTLIAG

-1408 NVKHG
+1408 NVNHW

-1614 GEEVFADVVYNDIP
+1614 GEEVFADVVYKDIP
-1628 YGTNTPAFG
+1628 YGTGTPAFG
-1637 TKDPTRKGYKFLG
+1637 TKDPTRKGYKFVG
-1650 WEPVV
+1650 WEPEV
-1655 ADTVTENATYVA
+1655 AETVTKDVTYTA
-1667 QWEKLYTVTYTDGA
+1667 KWEELYTVTYTDGV
-1681 KGKAFEDQV
+1681 KGKAFKDQV
-1690 FTDLESG
+1690 YSDLEAG
-1697 TKTPE
+1697 TDTPK
-1702 FNGTPTR
+1702 FDGKPTR
-1709 KGYKFLGWEPVVAD
+1709 KGYTFTGWSPKVTD
-1723 TVTENVTYTA
+1723 TVTKDVTYVAQWKSVKNGKDNIPKTGDSEI
-1733 PVGRTL
+1733 VMVL
-1739 HRYLHRRREG
+1739 
-1749 QGVQGSGLQRS
+1749 GSVLLFSFCGAAAVSVYDRKRKHF